1 MRSLYKSFISTD
13 TRQNKLK
20 TRTEGTTAILLRR
33 MMTLLLIMTV
43 GSMMNMAWG
52 DDIKYHIIN
61 NQGKEC
67 FRYVIKGNLSYES
80 KATAGF
86 DYKTELC
93 VHPWAR
99 SVVATNFRFYINRE
113 DAVADANGTLG
124 AYFNEGDVISEV
136 APGKTEFY
144 VRYSMKSAD
153 ELAAA
158 GFTYDPDG
166 NMTYLIQIRERNAKG
181 GKRRQV
187 YYDTADGRFE
197 FGNPGEKNKDIPSF
211 ESSESFKLQ
220 TDLEYRFRVKSG
232 DDPYNT
238 YFYNGAGEGQ
248 NANGVLTVSD
258 ISRNNDK
265 KAKEKVTYETKIDD
279 YDPETTASL
288 QTFFFVAANEHILQS
303 SWSEQYIGK
312 MFVVG
317 AVGGKEYWM
326 RDVGSENAT
335 GGVESY
341 VPYMLVANGSTG
353 TFKDPGFQ
361 LQCYQSW
368 RNYDYSNDNTSLAL
382 FTPYEN
388 THEVTYHIVNS
399 ATHKDAMTII
409 QRHGPHSPFNLSNR
423 DKLQRIGCTLSTDYY
438 SDRECTT
445 PASGLVS
452 TATDVYIPYTFNST
466 STEIDELEAANVVF
480 STLDNPTW
488 LSLTIR
494 ESGTKKLVYDANNNV
509 IQSNTNSTA
518 TPDATTLAQQT
529 AQFAFIGDPYS
540 FQVICKAADGKFAYV
555 NPETL
560 AYNNTANN
568 VCFTD
573 SPTDDQ
579 DKFAMVKGSN
589 DTSFQIFQRDKFA
602 LAFRAFWDARG
613 GGNQIRMYSRTA
625 TPEVHGDANLHATLT
640 PTYEYTYNI
649 VDNSG
654 RIAIK
659 YTVTQEVSR
668 RLDGE
673 HGHKAIPSAIY
684 SPYLEGET
692 LTFYTTFTEGTRDNL
707 SNPITVTPAS
717 NANIYVSYTNDK
729 LSTRRYLLDGT
740 KSYFM
745 QLGDKYVIYNSGVT
759 TQAGRPIIEG
769 EGSEGK
775 ELKIWTLRNSDP
787 YDVEVRNTG
796 EGNHKLL
803 DDTEIHFI
811 LMDGAGTAEGQ
822 VELLFANGG
831 DLSTPSN
838 SQSLDLNG
846 ENVRKYT
853 TTRGT
858 TNQQIIFYEA
868 VLKRTYRLLDK
879 QGKILLEYESQ
890 ELPNSGENLGVLAKW
905 VSPLVETYHYWARS
919 SFTLSGDTYTLKS
932 GESEITSPTGSTDGY
947 IYVTYDVADG
957 IITPVDP
964 TARIHKNGNATEDF
978 VRDYEN
984 SWGQIF
990 MIKFANGDEF
1000 YQEKSDALRD
1010 EKLKAIYPYANGDS
1024 GFNLYGDTKW
1034 NEDKAGGSSTRT
1046 RWSWYIVSE
1055 NNDPYHIKIT
1065 SWQSSHAR
1073 KLSGDDVNTTFYN
1086 YWRTYY
1092 NSTIGAVVTATITDD
1107 PQVLDDS
1114 KTGGS
1119 ADNTPTEYMLL
1130 GTTGSYKLVTTNG
1143 ITAAGVADHATYGK
1157 RRPVKDFLQYWKTYE
1172 TISRKGVTPE
1182 GGTALSYDV
1191 FQSQTENPYSF
1202 FSAENVTSHPVYKF
1216 DAWQNARPI
1225 TPSDP
1230 TKSNSKKYEYT
1241 FHYYQ
1246 KISLDEEFDLIEHS
1260 IDGILVLLDK
1270 HGWEIM
1276 RKPMAK
1282 TGDANKASRD
1292 AAIRQF
1298 DSPMVKTY
1306 HFWST
1311 TTKTTGYHKYTNW
1324 KDEEGS
1330 GSSLADYPEVIGT
1343 NGNISDLYVTYDVKP
1358 EYTELYSVT
1367 ATKDGKGNITA
1378 LTPTVATDKTFLI
1391 RQDSKLAYDNSGT
1404 LGADDNPANITKIDT
1419 GQSLDLG
1426 DNYYWYIAPNWDI
1439 DKEMGYQYATSAK
1452 TDGKEDEDVNNTSDG
1467 LHLPRTQLETEIAYY
1482 KTSRISFDPYNIQI
1496 YNKSASHY
1504 LTTNATYSQIDTY
1517 SAMAATFPNADPTA
1531 NTMALDGYHAVNTGV
1546 NNGIGHDAVN
1556 LHMTNQT
1563 YMAVSDANGNMRL
1576 MPRFDH
1582 YHAIENIAE
1591 LKLWD
1596 VVDQPVDDK
1605 AHGQTTLLLRPTIYT
1620 YYVIDNQGREA
1631 LRYTL
1636 MSSGSPKVPA
1646 IFQSPFAKDFT
1657 YYKDLTLTEGVYT
1670 EIANGTDISEKQITG
1685 SFADAELSGGNVYVR
1700 YSYNPDA
1707 DIDGLLKGTWYHAT
1721 LNDGSADQ
1729 DVKVTSSGIVK
1740 ETFTDDAAHR
1750 WRFMDSA
1757 GDDRD
1762 PYDVKLY
1769 NGTVSEGH
1777 HVAESDKRYIIMSHF
1792 SGTAYDGYA
1801 LMQAGNASTS
1811 VYKFLDGSSTPALTE
1826 QTNYTTAGTIDATK
1840 KLTLTPVLATNSIT
1854 YKIIT
1859 HSGKVALTEEN
1870 VAVSDESVLKLPEWM
1885 ETPLMESDAYIF
1897 YSAATKTDGKYTVKG
1912 YPTTSPKSLDGDV
1925 VYVRY
1930 DYEKSKKAVESFGMP
1945 DFDGLPYN
1953 YAPLDLTGEV
1963 AYTIG
1968 ISSNNYGRLW
1978 SVNTSTLGISEADVN
1993 VNTEMTRVARLWQ
2006 FTGGDPYEVTIKN
2019 PSYSTTEVLAGR
2031 VPTDGPAATNAKGE
2045 VIKPNTV
2052 YPLVKMMNPES
2063 PAEAEY
2069 TLYTFMVLKY
2079 NPKEVTA
2086 KIGNVE
2092 HSAGALKF
2100 YVTSNDHLYMAQSNS
2115 LAGGV
2120 YIYKDASSYKE
2131 RLAASGEPMN
2141 TVNNTMI
2148 IYSSFF
2154 YRPVLTYHVITNDGK
2169 EALKGYSQMA
2179 GTTVEMP
2186 QMYQSPLLNSSD
2198 FSYYTAATETAG
2210 TYTVTESTKMAA
2222 STAIADAA
2230 AKNAGDIYVRYTYSR
2245 ANSPFKIATNI
2256 DDAAEDGT
2264 QLLWDNEEGLDLS
2277 GDPSKPNQ
2285 GGTWYTIANFQSRWK
2300 DNEDHGNLF
2309 GIPTDYSDSD
2319 PKFEK
2324 AIVKTLANGRA
2335 PSNKRYLWK
2344 LMGNDP
2350 YAIKIY
2356 NADQGKYLSVAT
2368 SNRKMSLQDKEAAN
2382 YYQTFMLL
2390 EAHANDNEIGDY
2402 GRDDE
2407 GNYKYQLQRWTSLIA
2422 TGTQF
2427 FTPVT
2432 TNTNNKA
2439 SLSARDTWD
2448 FNNYNFSN
2456 YAIRMSSSEVVTRQI
2471 LNMTAG
2477 GTTSYC
2483 IEFVKAPVTR
2493 KYHFHAVNQATGT
2506 VTWQAVLE
2514 HDWLQPLVL
2523 DDNIARQFCKY
2534 EKRNTATTG
2543 DNVTGTGE
2551 FQTRTALEAE
2561 GQPNAQFYHDA
2572 DFTVRV
2578 KDDQVSGS
2586 SNQYDIYPEIA
2597 IESIYDIYFKYQI
2610 DNTATVHGL
2619 KLGDITSTTEQIA
2632 NDKAHYAETGRLDP
2646 VYYPAYN
2653 SGDNHGKWFFMVLDT
2668 DDAMSATGDEG
2679 SRTYTGNQYFLRR
2692 EDNGTVNWMNNAY
2705 TLHPKA
2711 EDNYKDW
2718 APSRVAEWYKKGD
2731 NDPYREGRWLWT
2743 FVGTDP
2749 YNMRIVNM
2757 ESVVGVNTNA
2767 EGVYSLA
2774 GADNCWTTV
2783 GKDTLSNNAVAYPVT
2798 IPTEEPTENQY
2809 WGLSYG
2815 YGSEQTFSL
2824 ISTAQTTKIDGRDV
2838 NQPLYWNMQ
2847 SRTIN
2852 RVTTQS
2858 LEAVGRSS
2866 DRSNAIQLIPYEPV
2880 KYQDINLVIKRE
2892 DHVKDYTDWKD
2903 DQDWSEK
2910 TEYEIKTDKA
2920 DQLKTYDSG
2929 ISLLYFTAAERT
2941 YVAGDKINLGTEFS
2955 LPVNVLRAF
2964 CKYTLYQDDYQTPY
2978 DKDIES
2984 TYYYTV
2990 TDGPY
2995 PTSVQAEDSH
3005 GDKIYDE
3012 DGKPV
3017 YTYVEAD
3024 GVTPASGAQSIYVKY
3039 VVTSD
3044 IFLKTAPTKTEVETM
3059 AQNNDHVYFMDF
3071 PTYDAKGN
3079 EITHHAFY
3087 DPEATTFMQTGDLSK
3102 NKDKNTGNWVPEK
3115 KSYSGS
3121 AYTSDTSDPYNAT
3134 QYRTADDRMVTT
3146 PEKLKWYFVGDPYK
3160 LQVFSTAGEWNGD
3173 KQAQLARFNTVETN
3187 FKFVSDCVHVRLPDY
3202 THIDNRENL
3211 IPTDEYGV
3219 SMPDKKFPNRN
3230 YNKPYLNDF
3239 YWECVPAASS
3249 EAGTFALRFKE
3260 DNDLL
3265 GYRNVYYY
3273 LGRDGKTM
3281 IYNHSEENPQQYH
3294 INLNYRAN
3302 NERYESG
3309 KYLGYHMANNDSTV
3323 IRLVQPV
3330 KVYITTNR
3338 AADSRYDEQTKVTV
3352 DEYSGYYGLN
3362 ETITGV
3368 PRHLQRKY
3376 VKYNDL
3382 THNGVTSGTH
3392 SLTIGNATSSEDCST
3407 HSSDVFVTGT
3417 KINPIFK
3424 FSVYYNV
3431 DDLTADGIH
3440 LFSSCETPSA
3450 PAPAELTWLDVL
3462 TGTNSW
3468 LYYDK
3473 TNVNGSGAENQTSRV
3488 SNYRRAMSNGKTG
3501 WNNSADGWTD
3511 GLKGLHW
3518 AFVGDPY
3525 DFTILNR
3532 RRYEDATINTEPM
3545 WFAAQKET
3553 INNYAGANDS
3563 IVWKALLVDDITDY
3577 TTNTASGTAALDNG
3591 DKNAHWSIQMAKTGD
3606 ENNCFIRTASLD
3618 QTAANAAGTN
3628 NSDTD
3633 NYWRLMAKQRSTDE
3647 FFLEPYSLEDH
3658 NRYTNNKGNLN
3669 WGNYVTNDMRYS
3681 QTMNGLGV
3689 YEQRLLIRTAVAED
3703 NDKADNDCFDAK
3715 VEIRTKDGTLRLSKD
3730 KLEIKYGLAPDML
3743 PYTLRRYG
3751 CEYTCYINYGSDDPE
3766 YPEIQ
3771 LTRLRDSN
3779 TPMDDAES
3787 VSTATT
3793 EYNALSKAITAAKAA
3808 GKNVTLTYVYTVTDE
3823 VAEYFTTASDALTED
3838 YTWTNGY
3845 FAWDQT
3851 YSGTNVEV
3859 EYYVDV
3865 FDHYVYDANGQIIDA
3880 VYIKERRTR
3889 VVSNPDQA
3897 YPTTAFLNTH
3907 TNQVNVFADES
3918 TQSKDDRQKWAL
3930 VGDPYEFTLK
3940 NYAQYLINSNATQF
3954 IDNNLLTQTTIQ
3966 VLAQPFAMGIDK
3978 DGNTFLSVIDGT
3990 SREITS
3996 NISFDFSTSSTKT
4009 TKKVGSG
4016 TNTNDPTGNTYDTD
4030 DVKPFKLASLLSY
4043 ADIVQYHLVIAHQ
4056 HSLDHTDELTTDQGN
4071 TLNEHLLEYLMYQG
4085 LQKNDKDMYV
4095 SLDGSGNPTGI
4106 KTGMDND
4113 IKDLL
4118 KKNASLRD
4126 FISYP
4131 VADYSVAR
4139 VGIGNHPQVPWYM
4152 KRQFC
4157 RYFLYQKDVMRSE
4170 IDKDSPSIE
4179 VADADWGSSTVE
4191 IDGVEYK
4198 VNPSSPNAVK
4208 VVYYNGKFYLY
4219 EKASD
4224 EIKNAGTTYDGLVQ
4238 RTFEQDGVVTKAFNI
4253 KWITIRDMSYWD
4265 KADAAGDGIVQVT
4278 SDDVAAWNPDGGT
4291 YEGDRKLVVDQ
4302 YRKKPKYYDEAAA
4315 LQGKVLDRLQECHY
4329 NRMVKIDVVYEVIP
4343 EAFQFAWRG
4352 RNTTAWY
4359 QMMTNNSADGLMNF
4373 TYSHGIGARQDR
4385 REHYTNNYLWAP
4397 EGDPYGFI
4405 LRSRYATINGNG
4417 WDNVAVTTKGALPKK
4432 DNYDTYSETAI
4443 LAENPQAYDAK
4454 YTDNTAFNDK
4464 RIIHVTTPTHGPS
4477 NAVYEMFTGDAGFT
4491 NSFLMHPTSAFIDTT
4506 DPNFTSYYMI
4516 HDTGSNISKLT
4527 NASARELQEDAD
4539 ANWTLRAT
4547 AEQLLPYFERAGY
4560 VGGINPA
4567 RATADFNYQD
4577 YYTILRNAVTNG
4589 TSVDF
4594 STLRDIQEKVY
4605 AGTFKTKGGTTLKY
4619 TDPRPGSGKTGA
4631 LAATELPLTFTSDN
4645 LVNMT
4650 DGYYRIVAFS
4660 QRPLDIDGKD
4670 LAGDKSNIQGIVGPR
4685 YISGYRFN
4693 SEKTDP
4699 DDTNNYG
4706 GRWLHFL
4713 ETDMSH
4719 STIHTYADLLAK
4731 ISEVDTQKGG
4741 TSDRDQISHPAMK
4754 GNIEILPADFDPSSI
4769 FKFTG
4774 TTAAN
4779 DYKVYNIGTQG
4790 LQLWARPGGTEGLT
4804 DAHKFG
4810 RTELVESA
4818 PSSAEEYSAEEPR
4831 GWSKQ
4836 FRLADIGGGAVTLS
4850 TFKQN
4855 TGNWDTDVVENL
4867 KTNYVCIDRNHR
4879 YRITCHENNEMVEIG
4894 EHHDTDG
4901 SVNGIQDTK
4910 WCLQPVGIHEEW
4922 PYNEMPL
4929 RVEVQKGGVKNRDL
4943 TGGDLTAESNK
4954 DTNYYGTL
4962 YVPFDTRLGN
4972 TTDAAF
4978 TLTKDPTEWGTTT
4991 TPNRVTMS
4999 SVSRLNE
5006 MGNPQFVPANWPVVI
5021 RSGNPG
5027 TASLK
5032 NQDDTDYATR
5042 HYVNMYIPNVTP
5054 TVISTAA
5061 SEIKLKGQY
5070 LEQTLTSTELGAEPD
5085 TKTIMVFGLP
5095 FKGGKSHTDSHDYN
5109 EDEQVGWFTNDNWA
5123 RESHSG
5129 YKAHTDSYA
5138 AATASPGTVAL
5149 DTQRSNKYVYHN
5161 KVYYVLNSSY
5171 SGSAPSKF
5179 NVAIFDDEGD
5189 WDEEDDKP
5197 IKESV
5202 GNKNVPWPCRVYDLQ
5217 GRRIAE
5223 HESPET
5229 LLINHPS
5236 LEPGVYIFGDRKVIV
5251 K

>member
-1 MRSLYKSFISTD
+1 MRTRTRKTNNERKLEQNMRSLYKSFISAD

-20 TRTEGTTAILLRR
+20 TRTKDIAATLLRR
-33 MMTLLLIMTV
+33 MMTLLLMMTV

-52 DDIKYHIIN
+52 DDIIYHIIN

-99 SVVATNFRFYINRE
+99 SVVATNFRFYVNRE
-113 DAVADANGTLG
+113 DAVADAAGTIG
-124 AYFNEGDVISEV
+124 SYFKEGDAISD
-136 APGKTEFY
+136 ANATEFY
-144 VRYSMKSAD
+144 VRYSMMSPD
-153 ELAAA
+153 ELTAA

-197 FGNPGEKNKDIPSF
+197 FGYPGEKNKDIPSF

-220 TDLEYRFRVKSG
+220 TDLQYRFRVKSG

-248 NANGVLTVSD
+248 NTNGVLTVSD

-279 YDPETTASL
+279 YDPETTTSL

-317 AVGGKEYWM
+317 AVGGKDYWM

-335 GGVESY
+335 GGVENY

-445 PASGLVS
+445 LASGLVS
-452 TATDVYIPYTFNST
+452 TATDVYIPYTF
-466 STEIDELEAANVVF
+466 DAATLRTATNVVF

-494 ESGTKKLVYDANNNV
+494 ESGTKKLVYDATNNV
-509 IQSNTNSTA
+509 IQSNTTSTA
-518 TPDATTLAQQT
+518 TPNATTLAQQT

-579 DKFAMVKGSN
+579 DKFAMVQGS
-589 DTSFQIFQRDKFA
+589 TTSSFQIFQRDKFA

-707 SNPITVTPAS
+707 SNPITATPTS
-717 NANIYVSYTNDK
+717 NANIYVSYTQGL
-729 LSTRRYLLDGT
+729 LSTRPYPLDDS

-745 QLGDKYVIYNSGVT
+745 QLGDKYVIYSSGVA
-759 TQAGRPIIEG
+759 TQDTRPSVEDAD
-769 EGSEGK
+769 K
-775 ELKIWTLRNSDP
+775 DNKIWTVSNRDP
-787 YDVEVRNTG
+787 YDVRVTNSTNSRSLYDNLECHLIIMSSTA
-796 EGNHKLL
+796 
-803 DDTEIHFI
+803 DSP
-811 LMDGAGTAEGQ
+811 AEGQ
-822 VELLFANGG
+822 VVLLLANQD
-831 DLSTPSN
+831 DLATPSN
-838 SQSLDLNG
+838 AWSIALS
-846 ENVRKYT
+846 
-853 TTRGT
+853 GT
-858 TNQQIIFYEA
+858 DVVKANTNRSAAVQQVIFIEA
-868 VLKRTYRLLDK
+868 VLERTYRLIDK
-879 QGKILLEYESQ
+879 RGKILLEYSSND
-890 ELPNSGENLGVLAKW
+890 LGSDKDKLGVPAKW
-905 VSPLVETYHYWARS
+905 RSPLIKYKPVTSSSDYVKDSNGEYSGYKYWVRS
-919 SFTLSGDTYTLKS
+919 NFNISGDTYTLKTEQTPIN
-932 GESEITSPTGSTDGY
+932 GPAQSTDSY
-947 IYVTYDVADG
+947 IYVTYEVDDSRVQLSV
-957 IITPVDP
+957 VDP
-964 TARIHKNGNATEDF
+964 TKKTHRNGDVSEPF
-978 VRDYEN
+978 VRTPEEFGKMY
-984 SWGQIF
+984 
-990 MIKFANGDEF
+990 MLKFYNGEEFKMERSDAVVSTTEKAVYPYTNGDAGLFVYSEERWGE
-1000 YQEKSDALRD
+1000 QK
-1010 EKLKAIYPYANGDS
+1010 
-1024 GFNLYGDTKW
+1024 
-1034 NEDKAGGSSTRT
+1034 NEGASTRT
-1046 RWSWYIVSE
+1046 RWAWYFASPT
-1055 NNDPYHIKIT
+1055 NDPYHVTVT
-1065 SWQSSHAR
+1065 SWQSTHNR
-1073 KLSGDDVNTTFYN
+1073 KLDGDNVNTNFYN
-1086 YWRTYY
+1086 YLRTYY
-1092 NSTIGAVVTATITDD
+1092 NTTLSQVVTGSTTDD
-1107 PQVLDDS
+1107 PRALSTIPV
-1114 KTGGS
+1114 
-1119 ADNTPTEYMLL
+1119 TEYMIL
-1130 GTTGSYKLVTTNG
+1130 GTTSNYQLLTVNAIYDGSTTE
-1143 ITAAGVADHATYGK
+1143 
-1157 RRPVKDFLQYWKTYE
+1157 RRYVKNFEHYWKNNPTINNLLEAGGKSKITTPETYE
-1172 TISRKGVTPE
+1172 ESIELSADQKAVLTARGWHEYSAWANAAPWKSWISDDDNNGKSGKQYRNKKHWYQTINMDTDGDGV
-1182 GGTALSYDV
+1182 GT
-1191 FQSQTENPYSF
+1191 
-1202 FSAENVTSHPVYKF
+1202 F
-1216 DAWQNARPI
+1216 DI
-1225 TPSDP
+1225 V
-1230 TKSNSKKYEYT
+1230 
-1241 FHYYQ
+1241 
-1246 KISLDEEFDLIEHS
+1246 EHS
-1260 IDGILVLLDK
+1260 IDGVLILLDQ
-1270 HGWEIM
+1270 HGWEIV
-1276 RKPMAK
+1276 RKPMTK
-1282 TGDANKASRD
+1282 TSDPEKAEND
-1292 AAIRQF
+1292 KKIQAY
-1298 DSPMVKTY
+1298 DSPMVKQYYFYKIT
-1306 HFWST
+1306 SDQEQ
-1311 TTKTTGYHKYTNW
+1311 KVKGYHKYILRADD
-1324 KDEEGS
+1324 KQGS
-1330 GSSLADYPEVIGT
+1330 GTSLTDYPEVLNT
-1343 NGNISDLYVTYDVKP
+1343 NNNLIDLYVTYDVKD
-1358 EYTELYSVT
+1358 EYKNAYQG
-1367 ATKDGKGNITA
+1367 ADKDH
-1378 LTPTVATDKTFLI
+1378 ATDEGTVQYPFLI
-1391 RQDSKLAYDNSGT
+1391 RQDGNLAQATSATTLSSVTVESKGIDTGSPTGIDVDTNADLYWYLKPNFIIDEEMGYKYKGDPQEAEEAKTKEEMEKEYINSGT
-1404 LGADDNPANITKIDT
+1404 T
-1419 GQSLDLG
+1419 
-1426 DNYYWYIAPNWDI
+1426 
-1439 DKEMGYQYATSAK
+1439 
-1452 TDGKEDEDVNNTSDG
+1452 
-1467 LHLPRTQLETEIAYY
+1467 HL
-1482 KTSRISFDPYNIQI
+1482 SNGFDPYNIQI
-1496 YNKSASHY
+1496 YNKQY
-1504 LTTNATYSQIDTY
+1504 TNGYFTTNATHAEHDGAGGWQTTDASKTVSLTTKASLPATNGTTY
-1517 SAMAATFPNADPTA
+1517 DSKPI
-1531 NTMALDGYHAVNTGV
+1531 Y
-1546 NNGIGHDAVN
+1546 
-1556 LHMTNQT
+1556 MTNQT
-1563 YMAVSDANGNMRL
+1563 FMAVQDANGNMRL

-1582 YHAIENIAE
+1582 YHAIEDFTT
-1591 LKLWD
+1591 LKDLAGK
-1596 VVDQPVDDK
+1596 QPESDK
-1605 AHGQTTLLLRPTIYT
+1605 SHGQSTWLLRPTVYT
-1620 YYVIDNQGREA
+1620 YKVIDNLGREA
-1631 LRYTL
+1631 LQYKSL
-1636 MSSGSPKVPA
+1636 SSGSPLIPA
-1646 IFQSPFAKDFT
+1646 IFKSPLAKDFKF
-1657 YYKDLTLTEGVYT
+1657 YATLLDENEDGSYELNTLNNE
-1670 EIANGTDISEKQITG
+1670 ITG
-1685 SFADAELSGGNVYVR
+1685 SFADATGITENTVYVR

-1707 DIDGLLKGTWYHAT
+1707 DIDGLLKGTWYNAK
-1721 LNDGSADQ
+1721 LNGS
-1729 DVKVTSSGIVK
+1729 DVKVTTEGVK
-1740 ETFTDDAAHR
+1740 VKASDSDDLY
-1750 WRFMDSA
+1750 WRFMESA
-1757 GDDRD
+1757 GDDSD
-1762 PYDVKLY
+1762 PYAVTLW
-1769 NGTVSEGH
+1769 NGTP
-1777 HVAESDKRYIIMSHF
+1777 AKESDKLYIIMHHF
-1792 SGTAYDGYA
+1792 DGTNTADYA
-1801 LMQAGNASTS
+1801 LMQAGTGNTTYS
-1811 VYKFLDGSSTPALTE
+1811 FLDYNSGTPTITTQSNYSSDGIIANA
-1826 QTNYTTAGTIDATK
+1826 Q
-1840 KLTLTPVLATNSIT
+1840 KLTLTPVLKTTSLT

-1859 HSGKVALTEEN
+1859 HSGKVALTETGVE
-1870 VAVSDESVLKLPEWM
+1870 VDDELTLPEWM

-1897 YSAATKTDGKYTVKG
+1897 YSAATLTDGKYTVKG

-2019 PSYSTTEVLAGR
+2019 PSYSTTEVLSGR

-2052 YPLVKMMNPES
+2052 YPLVKMMNPKS

-2069 TLYTFMVLKY
+2069 TLNTFMVLKY
-2079 NPKEVTA
+2079 NPNEETA
-2086 KIGNVE
+2086 KILNVE

-2100 YVTSNDHLYMAQSNS
+2100 YVTGNDQLYMAQSNS

-2198 FSYYTAATETAG
+2198 FSYYTAATKTDG
-2210 TYTVTESTKMAA
+2210 IYTVTESTKMAA

-2256 DDAAEDGT
+2256 DDVAEDGT

-2277 GDPSKPNQ
+2277 GDTSKPNQ
-2285 GGTWYTIANFQSRWK
+2285 GGTWYTIANFQSRWR

-2309 GIPTDYSDSD
+2309 GTYSDT
-2319 PKFEK
+2319 KFEK
-2324 AIVKTLANGRA
+2324 TTVLGLANGRA
-2335 PSNKRYLWK
+2335 PSNKKYLWK

-2350 YAIKIY
+2350 YAIRIY
-2356 NADQGKYLSVAT
+2356 NADRNKYLSVAT
-2368 SNRKMSLQDKEAAN
+2368 SDRKMSLQDKEAAN

-2390 EAHANDNEIGDY
+2390 EAHANDNEIGDL

-2432 TNTNNKA
+2432 TNTIKENA

-2483 IEFVKAPVTR
+2483 LEFVKAPVTR

-2506 VTWQAVLE
+2506 VTWDAVLE

-2534 EKRNTATTG
+2534 EKRNTAAAG

-2551 FQTRTALEAE
+2551 FQTRATLEAE

-2610 DNTATVHGL
+2610 DNTTEVHGL

-2632 NDKAHYAETGRLDP
+2632 SDKAHYAETGRLDP
-2646 VYYPAYN
+2646 AYYPAYN
-2653 SGDNHGKWFFMVLDT
+2653 SGDAHGKWFFMVLDT
-2668 DDAMSATGDEG
+2668 DDEMSATGDEG

-2783 GKDTLSNNAVAYPVT
+2783 GKTTLSNNAVAYPVT

-2824 ISTAQTTKIDGRDV
+2824 ISTAQTTEIDGRTV

-2866 DRSNAIQLIPYEPV
+2866 DRSNAIQLLPYVPV
-2880 KYQDINLVIKRE
+2880 KYQDINLVIKRD
-2892 DHVKDYTDWKD
+2892 DHVVAYNAWKAG
-2903 DQDWSEK
+2903 K
-2910 TEYEIKTDKA
+2910 TEDEKRA
-2920 DQLKTYDSG
+2920 QLKTYDSG

-2941 YVAGDKINLGTEFS
+2941 YVFGDKIDLRTQSS
-2955 LPVNVLRAF
+2955 LPINVRRAF
-2964 CKYTLYQDDYQTPY
+2964 CKYTLYKDDYETEINEE
-2978 DKDIES
+2978 DED
-2984 TYYYTV
+2984 TYYYIV
-2990 TDGPY
+2990 KDGPY
-2995 PTSVQAEDSH
+2995 PTSTQAEDSH
-3005 GDKIYDE
+3005 GNKIYDE

-3044 IFLKTAPTKTEVETM
+3044 IFLKTAPKKEQVEEM

-3115 KSYSGS
+3115 KSYKGS
-3121 AYTSDTSDPYNAT
+3121 AYTSDKSDPYNAT

-3160 LQVFSTAGEWNGD
+3160 LQVFSTAGEWNTATMTDTKGHEWD
-3173 KQAQLARFNTVETN
+3173 RDTKAAQLARFNTVETN
-3187 FKFVSDCVHVRLPDY
+3187 FKFVSDCVHMRLPEY

-3281 IYNHSEENPQQYH
+3281 VYNSSEENPEKYH

-3309 KYLGYHMANNDSTV
+3309 AYLGYHRANNDSTV

-3338 AADSRYDEQTKVTV
+3338 AADTRYDEQPNVTV

-3563 IVWKALLVDDITDY
+3563 IVWKALLVDDIRDY
-3577 TTNTASGTAALDNG
+3577 TTNTASGTAALDN

-3618 QTAANAAGTN
+3618 KTEAGTDD
-3628 NSDTD
+3628 SDTD
-3633 NYWRLMAKQRSTDE
+3633 NYWRLMAKQRGTDE
-3647 FFLEPYSLEDH
+3647 FFLDPYSLEDH

-3715 VEIRTKDGTLRLSKD
+3715 VEIRTKDGTLRISKD

-3751 CEYTCYINYGSDDPE
+3751 CEYTCYINYNEATKTGDL
-3766 YPEIQ
+3766 

-3793 EYNALSKAITAAKAA
+3793 EYDALSAAITAAKAA
-3808 GKNVTLTYVYTVTDE
+3808 GENVTLTYIYTVADS
-3823 VAEYFTTASDALTED
+3823 VSQFFTTASDALTED

-4219 EKASD
+4219 EKASN

-4238 RTFEQDGVVTKAFNI
+4238 RTFEQNGVVTKAFNI

-4432 DNYDTYSETAI
+4432 DNYDTYSETTI

-4539 ANWTLRAT
+4539 ANWTLRVT

-4605 AGTFKTKGGTTLKY
+4605 AGTFKDNAGNIVAEGSA
-4619 TDPRPGSGKTGA
+4619 RPDQS
-4631 LAATELPLTFTSDN
+4631 LLPMTFEPTN
-4645 LVNMT
+4645 LVNMKP
-4650 DGYYRIVAFS
+4650 GYYRIRAFS
-4660 QRPLDIDGKD
+4660 QRPLDIDGNDMSGTGFK
-4670 LAGDKSNIQGIVGPR
+4670 GVTGPR
-4685 YISGYRFN
+4685 YISGYRFK
-4693 SEKTDP
+4693 SEMEDNP
-4699 DDTNNYG
+4699 SLPAQG
-4706 GRWLHFL
+4706 GRWLHFF
-4713 ETDMSH
+4713 ETDMEH
-4719 STIHTYADLLAK
+4719 SDIHTYADLKAK
-4731 ISEVDTQKGG
+4731 ISAVNTAVESSDKTAEEK
-4741 TSDRDQISHPAMK
+4741 TALKDRDEFDHKAMA

-4769 FKFTG
+4769 FYFTEVSAENNQSQNY
-4774 TTAAN
+4774 TR
-4779 DYKVYNIGTQG
+4779 YNISTQG
-4790 LQLWARPGGTEGLT
+4790 LQLRARPGGIQA
-4804 DAHKFG
+4804 DAGTIDADCGH
-4810 RTELVESA
+4810 TELVDA
-4818 PSSAEEYSAEEPR
+4818 GDDLKTNYDNR
-4831 GWSKQ
+4831 
-4836 FRLADIGGGAVTLS
+4836 FRLSDVGGAAVTL
-4850 TFKQN
+4850 N
-4855 TGNWDTDVVENL
+4855 TIETLVGTDGKTWDQVVGDNL
-4867 KTNYVCIDRNHR
+4867 KTNYVCIDGHHR

-4910 WCLQPVGIHEEW
+4910 WCLQPVGIHEDW

-4943 TGGDLTAESNK
+4943 TGDDLTAESNK

-4978 TLTKDPTEWGTTT
+4978 TLTKDPDPTSWGTTDD
-4991 TPNRVTMS
+4991 PNKVTMS

-5006 MGNPQFVPANWPVVI
+5006 MGNPQFIPAAWPVVI
-5021 RSGNPG
+5021 RSGNSKSV
-5027 TASLK
+5027 TLV
-5032 NQDDTDYATR
+5032 NQGHTEGSPNVYATKS
-5042 HYVNMYIPNVTP
+5042 YVNLYIPNVTP

-5070 LEQTLTSTELGAEPD
+5070 LEQTLTSTELGADPA

-5095 FKGGKSHTDSHDYN
+5095 FVGLGSHSSHEYDTSN
-5109 EDEQVGWFTNDNWA
+5109 QVGWFTNDNWA
-5123 RESHSG
+5123 REDASG
-5129 YKAHTDSYA
+5129 YKAHTGSYPS
-5138 AATASPGTVAL
+5138 TATVA
-5149 DTQRSNKYVYHN
+5149 DHSQRSNKYVYHN
-5161 KVYYVLNSSY
+5161 KVYYVLNSTY

-5179 NVAIFDDEGD
+5179 NVAIFDDEGN

-5202 GNKNVPWPCRVYDLQ
+5202 GNKNTPWPCRVYDLQ

>member
-1 MRSLYKSFISTD
+1 MTMKVTTDRDMKVIRHNGTKKRSKNEDEKIAHSGNMN
-13 TRQNKLK
+13 NKMKILRRHI
-20 TRTEGTTAILLRR
+20 TILL
-33 MMTLLLIMTV
+33 LLLL
-43 GSMMNMAWG
+43 GCLFSKALAA
-52 DDIKYHIIN
+52 DDIIYHIIN

-113 DAVADANGTLG
+113 DAVADANGTPG
-124 AYFNEGDVISEV
+124 AYFSEGDVISEV
-136 APGKTEFY
+136 APGETEFY

-220 TDLEYRFRVKSG
+220 TGLQYRFRVKSG

-265 KAKEKVTYETKIDD
+265 KAKEKVTYETKISG
-279 YDPETTASL
+279 YDPETTTTL

-317 AVGGKEYWM
+317 AVGGKDYWM
-326 RDVGSENAT
+326 RDVGSENAA
-335 GGVESY
+335 GGVENY
-341 VPYMLVANGSTG
+341 VPYMLCANGNLGNFS
-353 TFKDPGFQ
+353 DPGFQ

-368 RNYDYSNDNTSLAL
+368 RNHDYNNDNTSLAL

-388 THEVTYHIVNS
+388 THLVTYHIVNS
-399 ATHKDAMTII
+399 ETHKDAMTII

-423 DKLQRIGCTLSTDYY
+423 DKLQRIGCTLSTYYY

-445 PASGLVS
+445 LASGLVG
-452 TATDVYIPYTFNST
+452 TATDVYIPYTF
-466 STEIDELEAANVVF
+466 DAATLRTATNVVF

-494 ESGTKKLVYDANNNV
+494 ESDTKKLVYDGTNNV
-509 IQSNTNSTA
+509 IQSSA
-518 TPDATTLAQQT
+518 KSPITPDATTLATQE

-625 TPEVHGDANLHATLT
+625 APEVHADANLHATLT

-659 YTVTQEVSR
+659 YTIEQEVAH

-673 HGHKAIPSAIY
+673 HGHKAIPEAIY

-692 LTFYTTFTEGTRDNL
+692 LTFYTTFTPNDLKSLSGAIEQLPVGGTVGVGSPL
-707 SNPITVTPAS
+707 
-717 NANIYVSYTNDK
+717 NIYVRYTQGL
-729 LSTRRYLLDGT
+729 LSTRPYPLDDS

-745 QLGDKYVIYNSGVT
+745 QLGDKYVIYSSGVA
-759 TQAGRPIIEG
+759 TQDTRPSVEDAD
-769 EGSEGK
+769 K
-775 ELKIWTLRNSDP
+775 DNKIWTVSNRDP
-787 YDVEVRNTG
+787 YDVRVTNSTNSRSLYDNSECHLIIMSSTA
-796 EGNHKLL
+796 
-803 DDTEIHFI
+803 DSP
-811 LMDGAGTAEGQ
+811 AEGQ
-822 VELLFANGG
+822 VVLLLANQD
-831 DLSTPSN
+831 DLATPSN
-838 SQSLDLNG
+838 AQSIALSGN
-846 ENVRKYT
+846 NVAKGQTDRSAA
-853 TTRGT
+853 G
-858 TNQQIIFYEA
+858 QQVIFSEA
-868 VLKRTYRLLDK
+868 VLKRTYRLIDK
-879 QGKILLEYESQ
+879 QGKILLEYSSND
-890 ELPNSGENLGVLAKW
+890 LGSDKDKLGVPAEW
-905 VSPLVETYHYWARS
+905 RSPLIKYKPVTTSSDYVKDSNGEYSGYKYWKRDN
-919 SFTLSGDTYTLKS
+919 FNISGNTYTLKTKTEQTPIN
-932 GESEITSPTGSTDGY
+932 GPAQSTDGY
-947 IYVTYDVADG
+947 IYVTYDAISNTADENY
-957 IITPVDP
+957 VDMNP
-964 TARIHKNGNATEDF
+964 AFKDIDERVERSATSSNLDRDATKLGQLYMLKFTSSADYYLENTGDRVDTKKTASGTS
-978 VRDYEN
+978 VYPYT
-984 SWGQIF
+984 
-990 MIKFANGDEF
+990 NGDGPIYIRNQKQWE
-1000 YQEKSDALRD
+1000 SDS
-1010 EKLKAIYPYANGDS
+1010 E
-1024 GFNLYGDTKW
+1024 
-1034 NEDKAGGSSTRT
+1034 GGISTRT
-1046 RWSWYIVSE
+1046 RWPWYILSP
-1055 NNDPYHIKIT
+1055 NNDPYHVMVT
-1065 SWQSSHAR
+1065 SWQSAHSRSDNLTSYYSYLH
-1073 KLSGDDVNTTFYN
+1073 
-1086 YWRTYY
+1086 TYY
-1092 NSTIGAVVTATITDD
+1092 NDEINQVVTGNITDD
-1107 PQVLDDS
+1107 PRTIDEE
-1114 KTGGS
+1114 G
-1119 ADNTPTEYMLL
+1119 NRIMPTEYMLL
-1130 GTTGSYKLVTTNG
+1130 GTTGSYRLVTSEEIGSDGSGYASTNHQKVTSFEQYWRNNPTVHRTLG
-1143 ITAAGVADHATYGK
+1143 LDDGSGPITAAQEETLRSTYGWHK
-1157 RRPVKDFLQYWKTYE
+1157 YKAWVNAAAW
-1172 TISRKGVTPE
+1172 S
-1182 GGTALSYDV
+1182 GGTSSSNKSYAYDDHWFMTV
-1191 FQSQTENPYSF
+1191 NVGDGTFNLVKTEI
-1202 FSAENVTSHPVYKF
+1202 
-1216 DAWQNARPI
+1216 DAV
-1225 TPSDP
+1225 
-1230 TKSNSKKYEYT
+1230 
-1241 FHYYQ
+1241 
-1246 KISLDEEFDLIEHS
+1246 
-1260 IDGILVLLDK
+1260 LVLVDN

-1276 RKPMAK
+1276 RHPISKHSETARYEDTK
-1282 TGDANKASRD
+1282 NFLRKW
-1292 AAIRQF
+1292 
-1298 DSPMVKTY
+1298 DSPMVKEYKFYATRNVT
-1306 HFWST
+1306 H
-1311 TTKTTGYHKYTNW
+1311 KVNGYHKYNIW
-1324 KDEEGS
+1324 DNYASSDGKWLRSAELEGK
-1330 GSSLADYPEVIGT
+1330 GASLADYPEKFSG
-1343 NGNISDLYVTYDVKP
+1343 SALYDLYVTYEVKS
-1358 EYTELYSVT
+1358 EYAKAYTEAT
-1367 ATKDGKGNITA
+1367 ATEG
-1378 LTPTVATDKTFLI
+1378 TVKYPFLI
-1391 RQDSKLAYDNSGT
+1391 RQNGNLAQATNATT
-1404 LGADDNPANITKIDT
+1404 LGSVPAADKGIDTDNPTGIDETTNADLYWFLKPNFEIDT
-1419 GQSLDLG
+1419 
-1426 DNYYWYIAPNWDI
+1426 
-1439 DKEMGYQYATSAK
+1439 EMGYVYDVRENASDPTSHLYTK
-1452 TDGKEDEDVNNTSDG
+1452 DETNTRYHTEGKSG
-1467 LHLPRTQLETEIAYY
+1467 
-1482 KTSRISFDPYNIQI
+1482 FDPYNIQI
-1496 YNKSASHY
+1496 YNKKYPAGFF
-1504 LTTNATYSQIDTY
+1504 TTNATAAAIENGQYMKTTTPEGNGTVSLSAKIDLSGYVNSSTGYWDEDYTGNPEKFRSQVTTY
-1517 SAMAATFPNADPTA
+1517 DSKV
-1531 NTMALDGYHAVNTGV
+1531 LK
-1546 NNGIGHDAVN
+1546 I
-1556 LHMTNQT
+1556 TNQT
-1563 YMAVSDANGNMRL
+1563 FMAVQDANGNMRL
-1576 MPRFDH
+1576 MPRFGQNQV
-1582 YHAIENIAE
+1582 IENFTTLTVQAAAKPE
-1591 LKLWD
+1591 S
-1596 VVDQPVDDK
+1596 DK
-1605 AHGQTTLLLRPTIYT
+1605 QHGQSTWLLRPTVYT
-1620 YYVIDNQGREA
+1620 YKVIDNLGREA
-1631 LRYTL
+1631 LQYKSL
-1636 MSSGSPKVPA
+1636 SSGSPLIPA
-1646 IFQSPFAKDFT
+1646 IFKSPLAKDFKFYAT
-1657 YYKDLTLTEGVYT
+1657 YTTPGTVSSLTNE
-1670 EIANGTDISEKQITG
+1670 ITG
-1685 SFADAELSGGNVYVR
+1685 SFADATGLTGNTVYVR
-1700 YSYNPDA
+1700 YSYDPDS
-1707 DIDGLLKGTWYHAT
+1707 DTDELLQGMWYNAK
-1721 LNDGSADQ
+1721 LNGS
-1729 DVKVTSSGIVK
+1729 DVKVTTEGVK
-1740 ETFTDDAAHR
+1740 VKASDSDDLY
-1750 WRFMDSA
+1750 WRFMESA
-1757 GDDRD
+1757 GDDSD
-1762 PYDVKLY
+1762 PYAVTLW
-1769 NGTVSEGH
+1769 NGTP
-1777 HVAESDKRYIIMSHF
+1777 AKESDKRYIIMHHF
-1792 SGTAYDGYA
+1792 DGTNTADYA
-1801 LMQAGNASTS
+1801 LMQAGTGNTTYS
-1811 VYKFLDGSSTPALTE
+1811 FLDYNSGTPTITTQSNYSSDGIIANA
-1826 QTNYTTAGTIDATK
+1826 Q
-1840 KLTLTPVLATNSIT
+1840 KLTLTPVLKTNSVT

-1859 HSGKVALTEEN
+1859 HSGKMALTEEN

-1897 YSAATKTDGKYTVKG
+1897 YSAATLTDGKYTVKG
-1912 YPTTSPKSLDGDV
+1912 YPTTSPKSLDGNV

-1945 DFDGLPYN
+1945 DLNGLPYN
-1953 YAPLDLTGEV
+1953 YSPLDLTGNV
-1963 AYTIG
+1963 KYTIG
-1968 ISSNNYGRLW
+1968 ITSNDNGRIW
-1978 SVNTSTLGISEADVN
+1978 NVNTSTLGITEADVA
-1993 VNTEMTRVARLWQ
+1993 VNTNMTRVARLWQ
-2006 FTGGDPYEVTIKN
+2006 FTGDDPYEVTIKN
-2019 PSYSTTEVLAGR
+2019 PSYSNTAVLAGKM
-2031 VPTDGPAATNAKGE
+2031 PNSSASDNAT
-2045 VIKPNTV
+2045 PNDK
-2052 YPLVKMMNPES
+2052 YPLVQM
-2063 PAEAEY
+2063 AEPNDGTY
-2069 TLYTFMVLKY
+2069 TLNTFMVLKY
-2079 NPKEVTA
+2079 NPKEISGKVA
-2086 KIGNVE
+2086 NVD
-2092 HSAGALKF
+2092 HYPGTLKF
-2100 YVTSNDHLYMAQSNS
+2100 YVTGKDHLYMAQSNS

-2131 RLAASGEPMN
+2131 RLDASGEPIN
-2141 TVNNTMI
+2141 PKNGTMI

-2169 EALKGYSQMA
+2169 EALTGYSQMA
-2179 GTTVEMP
+2179 GTTVELP

-2198 FSYYTAATETAG
+2198 FSYYTAATETDG
-2210 TYTVTESTKMAA
+2210 IYTVTESTKMAA

-2230 AKNAGDIYVRYTYSR
+2230 AKNAGNIYVRYTYSR

-2277 GDPSKPNQ
+2277 GDTSKPNQ

-2309 GIPTDYSDSD
+2309 GIPTDYSDGD

-2350 YAIKIY
+2350 YAIRIY
-2356 NADQGKYLSVAT
+2356 NADRNKYLSVAT
-2368 SNRKMSLQDKEAAN
+2368 SDRKMSLQDKEAAN

-2407 GNYKYQLQRWTSLIA
+2407 GNYRYQLQRWTSLIA

-2471 LNMTAG
+2471 LNMGGG
-2477 GTTSYC
+2477 GTTQYC

-2506 VTWQAVLE
+2506 VTWDAVLE

-2534 EKRNTATTG
+2534 EKRKTAATG
-2543 DNVTGTGE
+2543 DNVTGTDD
-2551 FQTRTALEAE
+2551 FQTRAALEAE

-2578 KDDQVSGS
+2578 KDAGT
-2586 SNQYDIYPEIA
+2586 NTYDVYPEIGL
-2597 IESIYDIYFKYQI
+2597 EDIYNIYFKYQI
-2610 DNTATVHGL
+2610 DNTTEVHGL

-2646 VYYPAYN
+2646 AYYPAYN
-2653 SGDNHGKWFFMVLDT
+2653 SGDAHGKWFFMVLDT
-2668 DDAMSATGDEG
+2668 DDEMSATGDEG

-2783 GKDTLSNNAVAYPVT
+2783 GKTTLSNNAVAYPVT

-2824 ISTAQTTKIDGRDV
+2824 ISTAQTTKIDGWDV

-2880 KYQDINLVIKRE
+2880 KYQDINLVIKR
-2892 DHVKDYTDWKD
+2892 DDDVDAYKKWKAK
-2903 DQDWSEK
+2903 QNWEGK
-2910 TEYEIKTDKA
+2910 TEYEIKNAKA
-2920 DQLKTYDSG
+2920 TQLKTYDSG

-2941 YVAGDKINLGTEFS
+2941 YVADDEIDLSTEFS
-2955 LPVNVLRAF
+2955 LPINVRRAF
-2964 CKYTLYQDDYQTPY
+2964 CTYTLYSDDYVTPNG
-2978 DKDIES
+2978 
-2984 TYYYTV
+2984 TYTV
-2990 TDGPY
+2990 QDGPY
-2995 PTSVQAEDSH
+2995 PTTTQATE
-3005 GDKIYDE
+3005 GGQLVYDE

-3024 GVTPASGAQSIYVKY
+3024 GTTPAAGAQSIYVEY

-3044 IFLKTAPTKTEVETM
+3044 IFLKTAPKKTEVETM
-3059 AQNNDHVYFMDF
+3059 VQNNDHVYFMDF

-3115 KSYSGS
+3115 KSYKGS
-3121 AYTSDTSDPYNAT
+3121 DYTSDTSDPYNTT

-3146 PEKLKWYFVGDPYK
+3146 PDKLKWYFVGDPYK
-3160 LQVFSTAGEWNGD
+3160 LQVFNTAGEWNTATMTDTKGHKWYRD
-3173 KQAQLARFNTVETN
+3173 TKAAQLARFNTVETN
-3187 FKFVSDCVHVRLPDY
+3187 FKFVSDCVHMRMPEY

-3211 IPTDEYGV
+3211 IPTDESGV
-3219 SMPDKKFPNRN
+3219 AMPEKAFPNRN
-3230 YNKPYLNDF
+3230 RNKPYLNDF

-3294 INLNYRAN
+3294 INLNYRPN

-3309 KYLGYHMANNDSTV
+3309 EYLGYHKANNDSTI

-3338 AADSRYDEQTKVTV
+3338 AADSRYDEQPNVTV

-3376 VKYNDL
+3376 VNYNDL

-3392 SLTIGNATSSEDCST
+3392 SLKIGNATSSEDCST
-3407 HSSDVFVTGT
+3407 HSSNVFVTGT

-3473 TNVNGSGAENQTSRV
+3473 TNVDGGSPAVENQKSRV
-3488 SNYRRAMSNGKTG
+3488 SNYRRAMSDGKTG

-3532 RRYEDATINTEPM
+3532 RRYEDAGSLNATDEPM
-3545 WFAAQKET
+3545 WFAAQKER

-3563 IVWKALLVDDITDY
+3563 IVWKALLVDNIGAY
-3577 TTNTASGTAALDNG
+3577 TTNTASGTAALGKDG
-3591 DKNAHWSIQMAKTGD
+3591 INAHWSIQMAKTGD
-3606 ENNCFIRTASLD
+3606 ENNCFIRTASLLNQSVID
-3618 QTAANAAGTN
+3618 GGGDRDIQ
-3628 NSDTD
+3628 TD
-3633 NYWRLMAKQRSTDE
+3633 NYWRLMAKQRGTDE
-3647 FFLEPYSLEDH
+3647 FFLDPYSLEDH

-3730 KLEIKYGLAPDML
+3730 KLEIKYGLSPDML

-3751 CEYTCYINYGSDDPE
+3751 CEYVCYVDYESPANPGTL
-3766 YPEIQ
+3766 
-3771 LTRLRDSN
+3771 LTRLRDSA

-3787 VSTATT
+3787 VTTATS
-3793 EYNALSKAITAAKAA
+3793 EYTALSTAITAAKAA
-3808 GKNVTLTYVYTVTDE
+3808 GKNVTLTYIYTVTDE

-3897 YPTTAFLNTH
+3897 YPTTAFINTH
-3907 TNQVNVFADES
+3907 TSQVNVFADES

-3940 NYAQYLINSNATQF
+3940 NYAQYLINGNATQL
-3954 IDNNLLTQTTIQ
+3954 IDNGLLTQTTIQ
-3966 VLAQPFAMGIDK
+3966 ALAQPFAMSIDK
-3978 DGNTFLSVIDGT
+3978 DGNTYLSVIDGT
-3990 SREITS
+3990 SREVTS

-4016 TNTNDPTGNTYDTD
+4016 TNTNDPTGNTYDVSN
-4030 DVKPFKLASLLSY
+4030 VKPFKLTSLLSY

-4056 HSLDHTDELTTDQGN
+4056 HSLDPSETYLDLSKADDYSDIETALGGDATKTQN
-4071 TLNEHLLEYLMYQG
+4071 RATFKEHLLEYLMYQG
-4085 LQKNDKDMYV
+4085 IQKGTKDKYV
-4095 SLDGSGNPTGI
+4095 SLDGGGNPTGI

-4179 VADADWGSSTVE
+4179 EADADWGSSTVE

-4198 VNPSSPNAVK
+4198 VNPSSPNAVT
-4208 VVYYNGKFYLY
+4208 VVYYNGRFYLPGK
-4219 EKASD
+4219 EPGK
-4224 EIKNAGTTYDGLVQ
+4224 GTTYNGLVQ
-4238 RTFEQDGVVTKAFNI
+4238 RTFEQNGVVTKAYNI

-4265 KADAAGDGIVQVT
+4265 KADAAGDGIVQVE
-4278 SDDVAAWNPDGGT
+4278 DADVAAWNPAGGT
-4291 YEGDRKLVVDQ
+4291 YTGDRVLVTGQ
-4302 YRKKPKYYDEAAA
+4302 YRKKPKYYDDAAA

-4343 EAFQFAWRG
+4343 EAFQFAYRG

-4359 QMMTNNSADGLMNF
+4359 QMMTNSNSKYHMLNFSYKDNIGLRNGR
-4373 TYSHGIGARQDR
+4373 TN
-4385 REHYTNNYLWAP
+4385 HYTNEYLWAP
-4397 EGDPYGFI
+4397 EGDPYGFVM
-4405 LRSRYATINGNG
+4405 RSRYATINGNG
-4417 WDNVAVTTKGALPKK
+4417 WDAVAMTTPGKLPKEK
-4432 DNYDTYSETAI
+4432 DDAFVESAESADYEATYTNRTPFSAKRVIHALKNDPVDASDLVDDTEAPDDR
-4443 LAENPQAYDAK
+4443 L
-4454 YTDNTAFNDK
+4454 
-4464 RIIHVTTPTHGPS
+4464 S
-4477 NAVYEMFTGDAGFT
+4477 NGIYEMFTGDAAFG
-4491 NSFLMHPTSAFIDTT
+4491 NSFLMHPTTAYIDTS
-4506 DPNFTSYYMI
+4506 DPEFSSYYMVSE
-4516 HDTGSNISKLT
+4516 DGKAKLKKE
-4527 NASARELQEDAD
+4527 SARTLQTDND
-4539 ANWTLRAT
+4539 ANWYLTAT
-4547 AEQLLPYFERAGY
+4547 PHQMLPYFKRAGY
-4560 VGGINPA
+4560 VGGIDPA

-4577 YYTILRNAVTNG
+4577 YFATLQDAVTNG
-4589 TSVDF
+4589 TTLDF
-4594 STLRDIQEKVY
+4594 STLRKIQEVVY
-4605 AGTFKTKGGTTLKY
+4605 AGTFY
-4619 TDPRPGSGKTGA
+4619 RNDGKTVVAEGEA
-4631 LAATELPLTFTSDN
+4631 RPAQAYLPMRFVSTN
-4645 LVNMT
+4645 LVKMT
-4650 DGYYRIVAFS
+4650 DGYYRIAGFS
-4660 QRPLDIDGKD
+4660 
-4670 LAGDKSNIQGIVGPR
+4670 VPR
-4685 YISGYRFN
+4685 YVSGYRFKSEITN
-4693 SEKTDP
+4693 TKPLHFFEKTK
-4699 DDTNNYG
+4699 DDQ
-4706 GRWLHFL
+4706 WA
-4713 ETDMSH
+4713 
-4719 STIHTYADLLAK
+4719 HTFDDLTGFNDDIL
-4731 ISEVDTQKGG
+4731 
-4741 TSDRDQISHPAMK
+4741 RN
-4754 GNIEILPADFDPSSI
+4754 NIELLPADFDASSI
-4769 FKFTG
+4769 FRFEKETDHG
-4774 TTAAN
+4774 VERYTLS
-4779 DYKVYNIGTQG
+4779 TQG
-4790 LQLWARPGGTEGLT
+4790 LNVQAAVGSTSMSTADGTKLGTKL
-4804 DAHKFG
+4804 
-4810 RTELVESA
+4810 
-4818 PSSAEEYSAEEPR
+4818 
-4831 GWSKQ
+4831 
-4836 FRLADIGGGAVTLS
+4836 RLDDIGGAAVTLR
-4850 TFKQN
+4850 TFASEPSGSSK
-4855 TGNWDTDVVENL
+4855 WDADVKTTL
-4867 KTNYVCIDRNHR
+4867 QTNYLNSNGDSYGLTV
-4879 YRITCHENNEMVEIG
+4879 TANNELNETS
-4894 EHHDTDG
+4894 D
-4901 SVNGIQDTK
+4901 IQDTK
-4910 WCLQPVGIHEEW
+4910 WLLQPVGIHEEW

-4929 RVEVQKGGVKNRDL
+4929 RVEVNKGGVNSS
-4943 TGGDLTAESNK
+4943 GNE
-4954 DTNYYGTL
+4954 DTYYYGSL
-4962 YVPFDTRLGN
+4962 YVPFDTRLDN

-4978 TLTKDPTEWGTTT
+4978 TLTSNPAAWGTFDA
-4991 TPNRVTMS
+4991 PGKVTMA

-5006 MGNPQFVPANWPVVI
+5006 MGNPQFVPANWPVVL
-5021 RSGNPG
+5021 R
-5027 TASLK
+5027 T
-5032 NQDDTDYATR
+5032 NQADSVTMQKQDKSTYATR
-5042 HYVNMYIPNVTP
+5042 HYVNMYIPNDKP
-5054 TVISTAA
+5054 TVIDNAIDGTK
-5061 SEIKLKGQY
+5061 EIKLSGQY
-5070 LEQTLTSTELGAEPD
+5070 LEQTLSEGTD
-5085 TKTIMVFGLP
+5085 KTIMVFGLP
-5095 FKGGKSHTDSHDYN
+5095 FKKHADNCHEYDTDQ
-5109 EDEQVGWFTNDNWA
+5109 QVGWYTNDNWA
-5123 RESHSG
+5123 RESAPTADARSATHS
-5129 YKAHTDSYA
+5129 
-5138 AATASPGTVAL
+5138 
-5149 DTQRSNKYVYHN
+5149 QRSNKYVYHN
-5161 KVYYVLNSSY
+5161 KVYYVYNDSY
-5171 SGSAPSKF
+5171 SAPSKF
-5179 NVAIFDDEGD
+5179 NIAIFD
-5189 WDEEDDKP
+5189 EEEYFEEEEDKP
-5197 IKESV
+5197 IDETV
-5202 GNKNVPWPCRVYDLQ
+5202 GKKNVPWPCDVYDLQ
-5217 GRRIAE
+5217 GRLIAE
-5223 HESPET
+5223 DET
-5229 LLINHPS
+5229 PQTLRRNNPS
-5236 LEPGVYIFGDRKVIV
+5236 LKPGVYIFGKMKVVV

>member
-33 MMTLLLIMTV
+33 MMTLLLTITV
-43 GSMMNMAWG
+43 GSMINMAWG
-52 DDIKYHIIN
+52 ADIRYHIIN

-67 FRYVIKGNLSYES
+67 FRYVIKDNLRYES

-113 DAVADANGTLG
+113 DADADANGTLG

-265 KAKEKVTYETKIDD
+265 KAKEKVTYETKIDN
-279 YDPETTASL
+279 YDPETTTYL

-317 AVGGKEYWM
+317 AVGGKDYWM

-353 TFKDPGFQ
+353 TFKDPGYQ

-399 ATHKDAMTII
+399 ETHKDAMTII

-445 PASGLVS
+445 LASGLVS
-452 TATDVYIPYTFNST
+452 TATDVYIPYTF
-466 STEIDELEAANVVF
+466 DAATLRTATNVVF

-509 IQSNTNSTA
+509 IQSDTTSTA
-518 TPDATTLAQQT
+518 TPNATTLAQQT

-673 HGHKAIPSAIY
+673 HGHKAIPADIY

-707 SNPITVTPAS
+707 SNPITATPTS
-717 NANIYVSYTNDK
+717 NANIYVSYTQGL
-729 LSTRRYLLDGT
+729 LSTRPYPLDDT

-745 QLGDKYVIYNSGVT
+745 QLGDRFVIYDSGVA
-759 TQAGRPIIEG
+759 TQDTSPSVEDTD
-769 EGSEGK
+769 K
-775 ELKIWTLRNSDP
+775 DNKIWTVSNKDP
-787 YDVEVRNTG
+787 YDVSVTNTANNRSLYDNS
-796 EGNHKLL
+796 ECHLIIMSSTA
-803 DDTEIHFI
+803 DSP
-811 LMDGAGTAEGQ
+811 AEGQ
-822 VELLFANGG
+822 VVLLLANQA
-831 DLSTPSN
+831 DLSNISN
-838 SQSLDLNG
+838 SQSIALSGSTITKAQMNRSSA
-846 ENVRKYT
+846 V
-853 TTRGT
+853 
-858 TNQQIIFYEA
+858 QQVIFIEA
-868 VLKRTYRLLDK
+868 VLERTYRLIDK
-879 QGKILLEYESQ
+879 QGKILLAYSSND
-890 ELPNSGENLGVLAKW
+890 LGSDKDKLGVPAKW
-905 VSPLVETYHYWARS
+905 RSPLIKYKPVTSSSDYVKDSNGEYSGYKYWVRS
-919 SFTLSGDTYTLKS
+919 NFNISGDTYTLKS
-932 GESEITSPTGSTDGY
+932 EQTPITGPAQSTDSY
-947 IYVTYDVADG
+947 IYVTYEVNDG
-957 IITPVDP
+957 IISHVDP
-964 TARIHKNGNATEDF
+964 SAREQLNGTGNF
-978 VRDYEN
+978 VRKYAD
-984 SWGQIF
+984 WGQIF
-990 MIKFANGDEF
+990 MIKFEDGDEF
-1000 YQEKSDALRD
+1000 YQESSDAVKD
-1010 EKLKAIYPYANGDS
+1010 TKEKAVYPYSNGDS
-1024 GFNLYGDTKW
+1024 GFNIYSDSRWDADRVSAST
-1034 NEDKAGGSSTRT
+1034 TRT
-1046 RWSWYIVSE
+1046 RWSWYVVSE
-1055 NNDPYHIKIT
+1055 TNDPYHVKIT

-1107 PQVLDDS
+1107 PQVLDTS
-1114 KTGGS
+1114 KEGGS

-1130 GTTGSYKLVTTNG
+1130 GTTGNYKLYTVNE
-1143 ITAAGVADHATYGK
+1143 IDGVANDATYGK
-1157 RRPVKDFLQYWKTYE
+1157 HRVVNSFLQYWKTYE
-1172 TISRKGVTPE
+1172 TICRGDLKDNNGNKINTGLRADTFYSQSE
-1182 GGTALSYDV
+1182 NSYSY
-1191 FQSQTENPYSF
+1191 FT
-1202 FSAENVTSHPVYKF
+1202 AENVTDHPVWKF
-1216 DAWQNARPI
+1216 GAWQNARPI
-1225 TPSDP
+1225 TDDNPP
-1230 TKSNSKKYEYT
+1230 YTKNNKAYGYANH
-1241 FHYYQ
+1241 FYQ
-1246 KISLDEEFDLIEHS
+1246 KIQMGTGVFDLVEHT
-1260 IDGILVLLDK
+1260 IDGALILLDN

-1276 RKPMAK
+1276 RKPIAK
-1282 TGDANKASRD
+1282 VGEATKATRD
-1292 AAIRQF
+1292 ADIKKF

-1311 TTKTTGYHKYTNW
+1311 STKTTGYHKYTSLS
-1324 KDEEGS
+1324 DEKGT
-1330 GSSLADYPEVIGT
+1330 GTSLTDYPEVL
-1343 NGNISDLYVTYDVKP
+1343 NSNNNLSDLYVTYDVKP
-1358 EYTELYSVT
+1358 EYAELYSVN
-1367 ATKDGKGNITA
+1367 AN
-1378 LTPTVATDKTFLI
+1378 LTPTVNTSKSYLI
-1391 RQDSKLAYDNSGT
+1391 RQDSKLGYDDNGT
-1404 LGADDNPANITKIDT
+1404 LRSTTNGIADIDT
-1419 GQSLDLG
+1419 GNSLSLG
-1426 DNYYWYIAPNWDI
+1426 DNYYWYLAPNWDI
-1439 DKEMGYQYATSAK
+1439 DKEMGYQYSTSAQ
-1452 TDGKEDEDVNNTSDG
+1452 TGGNDNEDITKTSDG
-1467 LHLPRTQLETEIAYY
+1467 LYLPRNEQETRTAYH
-1482 KTSRISFDPYNIQI
+1482 KTDRDGFDPYNIQI
-1496 YNKSASHY
+1496 YNKSTGKY
-1504 LTTNATYSQIDTY
+1504 FTTNATGTGLDQYN
-1517 SAMAATFPNADPTA
+1517 AMKATFGDNSVSLSAHA
-1531 NTMALDGYHAVNTGV
+1531 AVNTNV
-1546 NNGIGHDAVN
+1546 NNGITFDNVN

-1563 YMAVSDANGNMRL
+1563 FMVVQDANGNMRL

-1582 YHAIENIAE
+1582 YHAIEDFTSLAE
-1591 LKLWD
+1591 LA
-1596 VVDQPVDDK
+1596 VVKPVDDK
-1605 AHGQTTLLLRPTIYT
+1605 SHGQSTWLLRPTVYT
-1620 YYVIDNQGREA
+1620 YKVIDNLGREA
-1631 LRYTL
+1631 LQYKSL
-1636 MSSGSPKVPA
+1636 SSGSPLIPA
-1646 IFQSPFAKDFT
+1646 IFKSPLAKDFKFYAT
-1657 YYKDLTLTEGVYT
+1657 YTTPGTVSSLTNE
-1670 EIANGTDISEKQITG
+1670 ITG
-1685 SFADAELSGGNVYVR
+1685 SFAGAEGITNNTVYVR
-1700 YSYNPDA
+1700 YSYDPDSDTDELLQGMWYNAKLNGSDVMVTA
-1707 DIDGLLKGTWYHAT
+1707 D
-1721 LNDGSADQ
+1721 
-1729 DVKVTSSGIVK
+1729 GIAK
-1740 ETFTDDAAHR
+1740 ETFAPNDAHR
-1750 WRFMDSA
+1750 WRFMESA
-1757 GDDRD
+1757 GDDSD
-1762 PYDVKLY
+1762 PYAVTLW
-1769 NGTVSEGH
+1769 NGTPTTETSNQ
-1777 HVAESDKRYIIMSHF
+1777 RYILMGHS
-1792 SGTAYDGYA
+1792 SGSGYA
-1801 LMQAGNASTS
+1801 LMQAGNASTTE
-1811 VYKFLDGSSTPALTE
+1811 YKFLDGTSTPAFAV
-1826 QTNYTTAGTIDATK
+1826 QSNYTTAGTIDDTK
-1840 KLTLTPVLATNSIT
+1840 KLTLTPVLKTNSVT

-1897 YSAATKTDGKYTVKG
+1897 YSAATDKGDGTFTVKG

-2006 FTGGDPYEVTIKN
+2006 FTGGDPYEVTIQN
-2019 PSYSTTEVLAGR
+2019 PSYNTTASTTAVLAGR

-2069 TLYTFMVLKY
+2069 TLNTFMVLKY

-2100 YVTSNDHLYMAQSNS
+2100 YVTGNDQLYMAQSNS

-2210 TYTVTESTKMAA
+2210 TYTVTESTKVAA
-2222 STAIADAA
+2222 TTAIADVA
-2230 AKNAGDIYVRYTYSR
+2230 AKSQGNIYVRYTYSR

-2277 GDPSKPNQ
+2277 GDTSTPNQ
-2285 GGTWYTIANFQSRWK
+2285 GGTWYTIANFQSRWR

-2324 AIVKTLANGRA
+2324 AIVKNLANGRA

-2356 NADQGKYLSVAT
+2356 NAEQGKYLSVKKADPNERRLWLK
-2368 SNRKMSLQDKEAAN
+2368 SNGEDG

-2471 LNMTAG
+2471 LNMGGG
-2477 GTTSYC
+2477 GTTQYC

-2534 EKRNTATTG
+2534 EKRNTAAAG

-2551 FQTRTALEAE
+2551 FQTRATLEAE

-2610 DNTATVHGL
+2610 DNTTEVHGL

-2646 VYYPAYN
+2646 AYYPAYN
-2653 SGDNHGKWFFMVLDT
+2653 SGDAHGKWFFMVLDT
-2668 DDAMSATGDEG
+2668 DDEMSATGDEG

-2711 EDNYKDW
+2711 VDNYNDW
-2718 APSRVAEWYKKGD
+2718 TPSRVVEWYKKGD

-2757 ESVVGVNTNA
+2757 ESVVGVTTNA

-2824 ISTAQTTKIDGRDV
+2824 ISTAHTTEIDGQDV

-2880 KYQDINLVIKRE
+2880 KYQDINLVIKRD
-2892 DHVKDYTDWKD
+2892 DHVAAYKTWKAANSSATE
-2903 DQDWSEK
+2903 DQK
-2910 TEYEIKTDKA
+2910 RA
-2920 DQLKTYDSG
+2920 QLKSYDSG

-2941 YVAGDKINLGTEFS
+2941 YVAGDKIDLRTQFS
-2955 LPVNVLRAF
+2955 LPINVRRAF
-2964 CKYTLYQDDYQTPY
+2964 CDYTLYKDDYETEINKE
-2978 DKDIES
+2978 DEN

-3044 IFLKTAPTKTEVETM
+3044 IFLKTAPTKTEVATM

-3160 LQVFSTAGEWNGD
+3160 LQVFSTAGEWNTATMTDTKGHKWNRD
-3173 KQAQLARFNTVETN
+3173 TKAAQLARFNTVETN
-3187 FKFVSDCVHVRLPDY
+3187 FKFVSDCVHMRMPEY

-3281 IYNHSEENPQQYH
+3281 VYNSSEENPEKYH
-3294 INLNYRAN
+3294 VNLNYRAN

-3309 KYLGYHMANNDSTV
+3309 KYLGYHKANNDSTI

-3338 AADSRYDEQTKVTV
+3338 AADSRYDEQPDVTV

-3407 HSSDVFVTGT
+3407 HSSNVFVTGS

-3488 SNYRRAMSNGKTG
+3488 SNYRRAMSDGKTG

-3553 INNYAGANDS
+3553 IKNYAGANDS

-3577 TTNTASGTAALDNG
+3577 TTNTASGTAAIDN

-3633 NYWRLMAKQRSTDE
+3633 NYWRLMAKQRGTDE
-3647 FFLEPYSLEDH
+3647 FFLDPYSLEDH

-3715 VEIRTKDGTLRLSKD
+3715 VEIRTKDGTLRISKD

-3787 VSTATT
+3787 VTTATN

-4198 VNPSSPNAVK
+4198 LNPSSPNAVT
-4208 VVYYNGKFYLY
+4208 VVYYNGRFYLPD
-4219 EKASD
+4219 KAPG
-4224 EIKNAGTTYDGLVQ
+4224 EGITYNGLVQ
-4238 RTFEQDGVVTKAFNI
+4238 RTFEQNGVVTKAFNI

-4265 KADAAGDGIVQVT
+4265 KADAAGDGIVQVKA
-4278 SDDVAAWNPDGGT
+4278 DDVAAWNPAGGT
-4291 YEGDRKLVVDQ
+4291 YTGDRVLVTGQ
-4302 YRKKPKYYDEAAA
+4302 YRKKPKYYDDAAA

-4343 EAFQFAWRG
+4343 EAFQFAYRG

-4397 EGDPYGFI
+4397 QGDPYGFV

-4417 WDNVAVTTKGALPKK
+4417 WDNVAVTTKGHLPKSST
-4432 DNYDTYSETAI
+4432 DPAEDDYTA
-4443 LAENPQAYDAK
+4443 AEIAEGNISKFQAN
-4454 YTDNTAFNDK
+4454 YTDQTQFDDK
-4464 RIIHVTTPTHGPS
+4464 RIIHKLKGEGGATTDGPS
-4477 NAVYEMFTGDAGFT
+4477 NAIYEMFTGDAGFT

-4577 YYTILRNAVTNG
+4577 YYTTLRNAVANG

-4594 STLRDIQEKVY
+4594 STLRAIQEKVY
-4605 AGTFKTKGGTTLKY
+4605 SGTFKDNAGNIVTEGSA
-4619 TDPRPGSGKTGA
+4619 RPNQS
-4631 LAATELPLTFTSDN
+4631 LLPMTFEPDN
-4645 LVNMT
+4645 LVNMKP
-4650 DGYYRIVAFS
+4650 GYYRIRAFS
-4660 QRPLDIDGKD
+4660 QRPLDIDGND
-4670 LAGDKSNIQGIVGPR
+4670 MSGTGIKGVTGPR
-4685 YISGYRFN
+4685 YISGYRFK
-4693 SEKTDP
+4693 SEMEDNP
-4699 DDTNNYG
+4699 SIPEQG
-4706 GRWLHFL
+4706 GRWLHFF
-4713 ETDMSH
+4713 ETDMEH
-4719 STIHTYADLLAK
+4719 SDIHTYADLKAK
-4731 ISEVDTQKGG
+4731 ISAVNTAVESSGK
-4741 TSDRDQISHPAMK
+4741 SAEEKAALEDRDEFDHKAMA

-4769 FKFTG
+4769 FYFTEVSAENNQSQNY
-4774 TTAAN
+4774 TR
-4779 DYKVYNIGTQG
+4779 YNISTQG
-4790 LQLWARPGGTEGLT
+4790 LQLRARPGGKQITAGT
-4804 DAHKFG
+4804 IDAGCGH
-4810 RTELVESA
+4810 TELVNSGDVLKTN
-4818 PSSAEEYSAEEPR
+4818 YDNR
-4831 GWSKQ
+4831 
-4836 FRLADIGGGAVTLS
+4836 FRLSDVGGAAVTL
-4850 TFKQN
+4850 N
-4855 TGNWDTDVVENL
+4855 TIETLVGTGGKTWDEVVGDNL
-4867 KTNYVCIDRNHR
+4867 KTNYVCIDGHHR
-4879 YRITCHENNEMVEIG
+4879 YRITCHKNNEMVEIG

-4929 RVEVQKGGVKNRDL
+4929 RVEVQKGGVKNWKLAPSD
-4943 TGGDLTAESNK
+4943 DNQ
-4954 DTNYYGTL
+4954 DNYCYGTL

-4978 TLTKDPTEWGTTT
+4978 TLTKDPDPTSWGTTDD
-4991 TPNRVTMS
+4991 PNKVTMS

-5006 MGNPQFVPANWPVVI
+5006 MGNPQFIPAAWPVVI

-5027 TASLK
+5027 TANLK
-5032 NQDDTDYATR
+5032 NQDDTDYATKR
-5042 HYVNMYIPNVTP
+5042 YVNMYIPNVTP
-5054 TVISTAA
+5054 TVISGAL

-5070 LEQTLTSTELGAEPD
+5070 LEQKLTSAELAD
-5085 TKTIMVFGLP
+5085 KTIMVFGLP
-5095 FKGGKSHTDSHDYN
+5095 FVDGKSHSSHEYDTSN
-5109 EDEQVGWFTNDNWA
+5109 QVGWFTNDNWA
-5123 RESHSG
+5123 REDASG
-5129 YKAHTDSYA
+5129 YKAHELSYA
-5138 AATASPGTVAL
+5138 AEGTTGTVA
-5149 DTQRSNKYVYHN
+5149 DHSQRSNKYVYHN

-5197 IKESV
+5197 IKETV

>member
-1 MRSLYKSFISTD
+1 MRSLCKNFISAD

-20 TRTEGTTAILLRR
+20 IRTEDIAATLLRR
-33 MMTLLLIMTV
+33 MMTLLLTITV
-43 GSMMNMAWG
+43 GSMTNMAWG
-52 DDIKYHIIN
+52 ADIIYHIIN

-67 FRYVIKGNLSYES
+67 FRYVIKDNLSYES

-136 APGKTEFY
+136 APGETEFY

-166 NMTYLIQIRERNAKG
+166 NMTYFIQIRERNAKG
-181 GKRRQV
+181 AKRRQV
-187 YYDTADGRFE
+187 YYDTVDGRFE
-197 FGNPGEKNKDIPSF
+197 FGNPGAKSTDIPSF
-211 ESSESFKLQ
+211 DSGESFKLQ
-220 TDLEYRFRVKSG
+220 TDLQYRFRVKSG

-248 NANGVLTVSD
+248 NANGVMTVSG
-258 ISRNNDK
+258 ISRDDK
-265 KAKEKVTYETKIDD
+265 NKAKERVSYETKIDD
-279 YDPETTASL
+279 YDPETTTSL

-317 AVGGKEYWM
+317 AVGGKDYWM
-326 RDVGSENAT
+326 MDVGSAKSAGSN
-335 GGVESY
+335 ESY

-353 TFKDPGFQ
+353 TFTDPGFQ

-368 RNYDYSNDNTSLAL
+368 RNYDYTNDNTSLAL

-409 QRHGPHSPFNLSNR
+409 QRHGPNSPFNLANR
-423 DKLQRIGCTLSTDYY
+423 NKLQRIGCTLSTNYY

-445 PASGLVS
+445 LASGLVG

-466 STEIDELEAANVVF
+466 DTEIDELEAANVVF

-494 ESGTKKLVYDANNNV
+494 ESGTKKLVYDASNNV
-509 IQSNTNSTA
+509 IQSNTNSNA

-579 DKFAMVKGSN
+579 DKFAMVQGS
-589 DTSFQIFQRDKFA
+589 TTSSFQIFQRDKFA
-602 LAFRAFWDARG
+602 LAFRAFWDARS

-625 TPEVHGDANLHATLT
+625 TPEIHADLNLHATLT

-673 HGHKAIPSAIY
+673 HGHNAIPADIY

-707 SNPITVTPAS
+707 SNPITATPTS
-717 NANIYVSYTNDK
+717 NANIYVSYTQGL
-729 LSTRRYLLDGT
+729 LSTRPYPLDDS

-745 QLGDKYVIYNSGVT
+745 QLGDRYVIYSSGVA
-759 TQAGRPIIEG
+759 TQDTRPRVEDDD
-769 EGSEGK
+769 K
-775 ELKIWTLRNSDP
+775 DNKIWTVSNRDP
-787 YDVEVRNTG
+787 YDVRVTNSTNSQSLYDNSECHLIIMSSTA
-796 EGNHKLL
+796 
-803 DDTEIHFI
+803 DSP
-811 LMDGAGTAEGQ
+811 AEGQ
-822 VELLFANGG
+822 VVLLLANQA
-831 DLSTPSN
+831 DLATPSN
-838 SQSLDLNG
+838 AQSIALSGN
-846 ENVRKYT
+846 NVAKDQTDRSAA
-853 TTRGT
+853 G
-858 TNQQIIFYEA
+858 QQVIFSEA
-868 VLKRTYRLLDK
+868 VLERTYRLIDK
-879 QGKILLEYESQ
+879 QGKILLEYEST
-890 ELPNSGENLGVLAKW
+890 ELDDGAKLGVPAKWRSPLIKYSEVSSSSDYENSGYKYW
-905 VSPLVETYHYWARS
+905 VHSN
-919 SFTLSGDTYTLKS
+919 FNISGDTYTLKS
-932 GESEITSPTGSTDGY
+932 EQTPINGPAQSTDSY
-947 IYVTYDVADG
+947 IYVTYEVNDG
-957 IITPVDP
+957 IISHIDP
-964 TARIHKNGNATEDF
+964 SAREQLNGTGNF
-978 VRDYEN
+978 VRKYAD
-984 SWGQIF
+984 WGQIF
-990 MIKFANGDEF
+990 MIKFEDGDEF
-1000 YQEKSDALRD
+1000 YQESSDVVKD
-1010 EKLKAIYPYANGDS
+1010 TKEKAVYPYSNGDS
-1024 GFNLYGDTKW
+1024 GFNIYSDSRW
-1034 NEDKAGGSSTRT
+1034 DADRVSASSTRT
-1046 RWSWYIVSE
+1046 RWSWYVVSE
-1055 NNDPYHIKIT
+1055 TNDPYHVKIT
-1065 SWQSSHAR
+1065 SWQNSHNR
-1073 KLSGDDVNTTFYN
+1073 KLDGDDVNTTFYN

-1092 NSTIGAVVTATITDD
+1092 NSTVGAVVTATITDD
-1107 PQVLDDS
+1107 PQVLDTS
-1114 KTGGS
+1114 KEGGS
-1119 ADNTPTEYMLL
+1119 ADNIPTEYMLL
-1130 GTTGSYKLVTTNG
+1130 GTTGNYKLYTVNE
-1143 ITAAGVADHATYGK
+1143 IDEGVAPDATYGK
-1157 RRPVKDFLQYWKTYE
+1157 HRVVNSFLQYWKTYE
-1172 TISRKGVTPE
+1172 TISKR
-1182 GGTALSYDV
+1182 GTLPYETC
-1191 FQSQTENPYSF
+1191 QTGAGTYF
-1202 FSAENVTSHPVYKF
+1202 TAENVAEHPIYSF
-1216 DAWQNARPI
+1216 DAWHNTRPI
-1225 TPSDP
+1225 TPESP
-1230 TKSNSKKYEYT
+1230 TTQNNKAYGYANH
-1241 FHYYQ
+1241 FYQ
-1246 KISLDEEFDLIEHS
+1246 KIQMGTGVFDLVEHT
-1260 IDGILVLLDK
+1260 IDGALILLDN

-1276 RKPMAK
+1276 RKPIAK
-1282 TGDANKASRD
+1282 VGEATKATRD
-1292 AAIRQF
+1292 ADIKKF

-1311 TTKTTGYHKYTNW
+1311 ATKTTGYHKYTKW
-1324 KDEEGS
+1324 TTEEGT
-1330 GSSLADYPEVIGT
+1330 GTSLTDYPEVL
-1343 NGNISDLYVTYDVKP
+1343 NSNNNLSDLYVTYDVKP
-1358 EYTELYSVT
+1358 EYAELYSVN
-1367 ATKDGKGNITA
+1367 DE
-1378 LTPTVATDKTFLI
+1378 LTPTVNTSKSYLI
-1391 RQDSKLAYDNSGT
+1391 RQDSKLGYDDNGT
-1404 LGADDNPANITKIDT
+1404 LASTTNGIADIDT
-1419 GQSLDLG
+1419 GNSLSLG
-1426 DNYYWYIAPNWDI
+1426 DNYYWYLAPNWDI
-1439 DKEMGYQYATSAK
+1439 DEEMGYQYSTDAQTGGNDNEDITTTS
-1452 TDGKEDEDVNNTSDG
+1452 G
-1467 LHLPRTQLETEIAYY
+1467 LFLPRNEQETRTAYHE
-1482 KTSRISFDPYNIQI
+1482 TGRDGFDPYNIQI
-1496 YNKSASHY
+1496 YNKSTGKY
-1504 LTTNATYSQIDTY
+1504 FTTNATETGLDQYN
-1517 SAMAATFPNADPTA
+1517 AMAATFGDYSVSLADHA
-1531 NTMALDGYHAVNTGV
+1531 AVNTSV
-1546 NNGIGHDAVN
+1546 NNGVTFDNVN

-1563 YMAVSDANGNMRL
+1563 FMVVQDANGNMRL

-1582 YHAIENIAE
+1582 YHAIQDFTSLAE
-1591 LKLWD
+1591 LA
-1596 VVDQPVDDK
+1596 VVKPVDDK
-1605 AHGQTTLLLRPTIYT
+1605 SHGQSTWLLRPTVYT
-1620 YYVIDNQGREA
+1620 YKVIDNLGREA
-1631 LRYTL
+1631 LQYKSL
-1636 MSSGSPKVPA
+1636 SSGSPLIPA
-1646 IFQSPFAKDFT
+1646 IFKSPLAKDFKFYAT
-1657 YYKDLTLTEGVYT
+1657 YTTPGTVSSLTNE
-1670 EIANGTDISEKQITG
+1670 ITG
-1685 SFADAELSGGNVYVR
+1685 SFADAEGITDNTVYVR
-1700 YSYNPDA
+1700 YSYDPDS
-1707 DIDGLLKGTWYHAT
+1707 DTDELLQGMWYNAK
-1721 LNDGSADQ
+1721 LNGS
-1729 DVKVTSSGIVK
+1729 DVMVTAGGIAK
-1740 ETFTDDAAHR
+1740 ETFAADDAHR
-1750 WRFMDSA
+1750 WRFMESA
-1757 GDDRD
+1757 GDDSD
-1762 PYDVKLY
+1762 PYAVTLW
-1769 NGTVSEGH
+1769 NGTPATETSNQ
-1777 HVAESDKRYIIMSHF
+1777 RYILMGHS
-1792 SGTAYDGYA
+1792 SGAGYA
-1801 LMQAGNASTS
+1801 LMQAGNASTTE
-1811 VYKFLDGSSTPALTE
+1811 YKFLDGTSTPAFAV
-1826 QTNYTTAGTIDATK
+1826 QSDYTTAGTIDDTK
-1840 KLTLTPVLATNSIT
+1840 KLTLTPVLKTSSLT

-1859 HSGKVALTEEN
+1859 HSGKVALTETGVE
-1870 VAVSDESVLKLPEWM
+1870 VDDDDELTLPEWM

-1897 YSAATKTDGKYTVKG
+1897 YSAATLTDGKYTVKG

-1945 DFDGLPYN
+1945 DLDGLPYN
-1953 YAPLDLTGEV
+1953 YSPLDLTGNV
-1963 AYTIG
+1963 KYTIG
-1968 ISSNNYGRLW
+1968 ITSNDNGRIW
-1978 SVNTSTLGISEADVN
+1978 NVNTSTLGITEADVK
-1993 VNTEMTRVARLWQ
+1993 VNTEMMRVARLWQ
-2006 FTGGDPYEVTIKN
+2006 FTGDDPYEVTIKN
-2019 PSYSTTEVLAGR
+2019 PSYSNTAVLAGKM
-2031 VPTDGPAATNAKGE
+2031 PDSSASDDAT
-2045 VIKPNTV
+2045 PNDK
-2052 YPLVKMMNPES
+2052 YPLTLMKEPDDGT
-2063 PAEAEY
+2063 Y
-2069 TLYTFMVLKY
+2069 TLNTFMVLKY
-2079 NPKEVTA
+2079 NPNEISGKVA
-2086 KIGNVE
+2086 NVD
-2092 HSAGALKF
+2092 HYPGTLKF
-2100 YVTSNDHLYMAQSNS
+2100 YVTGNDHLYMAQSNS

-2131 RLAASGEPMN
+2131 RLAASGEPIN
-2141 TVNNTMI
+2141 PKNGTMI

-2169 EALKGYSQMA
+2169 EALTGYSQMA

-2198 FSYYTAATETAG
+2198 FSYYTAATETDG
-2210 TYTVTESTKMAA
+2210 IYTVTESTKMAA

-2230 AKNAGDIYVRYTYSR
+2230 AKNAGNIYVRYTYSR

-2277 GDPSKPNQ
+2277 GDTSKPNQ
-2285 GGTWYTIANFQSRWK
+2285 GGTWYTIANFQSRWR

-2309 GIPTDYSDSD
+2309 GIPTDYSDGN
-2319 PKFEK
+2319 PIFEK
-2324 AIVKTLANGRA
+2324 AIVKNLANGRA

-2356 NADQGKYLSVAT
+2356 NAEQGKYLSVKKANPNERRLWLK
-2368 SNRKMSLQDKEAAN
+2368 SNGEDG

-2422 TGTQF
+2422 TGTQL

-2432 TNTNNKA
+2432 TNNDSKA
-2439 SLSARDTWD
+2439 SLKAKETWD

-2456 YAIRMSSSEVVTRQI
+2456 YAIRMSSSDVVTRQI

-2483 IEFVKAPVTR
+2483 LEFVKAPVTR

-2506 VTWQAVLE
+2506 VTWDAVLE

-2534 EKRNTATTG
+2534 EKRNTAATG
-2543 DNVTGTGE
+2543 DGVTGTDD
-2551 FQTRTALEAE
+2551 FQTRATLEAE

-2610 DNTATVHGL
+2610 DNTTEVHGL

-2646 VYYPAYN
+2646 AYYPAYN
-2653 SGDNHGKWFFMVLDT
+2653 SGDAHGKWFFMVLDT
-2668 DDAMSATGDEG
+2668 DDEMSATGDEG

-2757 ESVVGVNTNA
+2757 ESVVGVTTNA

-2783 GKDTLSNNAVAYPVT
+2783 GKTTLSNNAIAYPVT

-2815 YGSEQTFSL
+2815 YGSEETFSL
-2824 ISTAQTTKIDGRDV
+2824 ISTAQTTEIDGQDV

-2880 KYQDINLVIKRE
+2880 KYQDINLVIKR
-2892 DHVKDYTDWKD
+2892 DDDVTAYKTWKAA
-2903 DQDWSEK
+2903 QNWEGK
-2910 TEYEIKTDKA
+2910 TEYEIKNAKA
-2920 DQLKTYDSG
+2920 TQLKTYDSG
-2929 ISLLYFTAAERT
+2929 ISLLYFTANERT
-2941 YVAGDKINLGTEFS
+2941 YVKGDKINMSDMES
-2955 LPVNVLRAF
+2955 LPTNVRRAF
-2964 CKYTLYQDDYQTPY
+2964 CEYTIYSDDYNTAGG
-2978 DKDIES
+2978 E
-2984 TYYYTV
+2984 YTV
-2990 TDGPY
+2990 ADGPY
-2995 PTSVQAEDSH
+2995 PTTTQATE
-3005 GDKIYDE
+3005 GGQLVYDE

-3024 GVTPASGAQSIYVKY
+3024 GVTPAAGAQSIYVEY

-3044 IFLKTAPTKTEVETM
+3044 IFLKTAPTKTQVETM

-3160 LQVFSTAGEWNGD
+3160 VQVFNTAGEWNTTSMSEPSPSTKVWAAD
-3173 KQAQLARFNTVETN
+3173 TKQAQLARFNTVETN
-3187 FKFVSDCVHVRLPDY
+3187 FKFVSDCVHMRMPEY

-3219 SMPDKKFPNRN
+3219 SIPDKKFPNRN

-3294 INLNYRAN
+3294 INLNYRPN

-3309 KYLGYHMANNDSTV
+3309 KYLGYHKANNDSTI

-3338 AADSRYDEQTKVTV
+3338 AADSRYDEQLNVTV

-3392 SLTIGNATSSEDCST
+3392 SLTIGNATSSDECST
-3407 HSSDVFVTGT
+3407 HSSNVFVTGS

-3424 FSVYYNV
+3424 FSVFYNV

-3473 TNVNGSGAENQTSRV
+3473 TNVNGSGVENQTSRV
-3488 SNYRRAMSNGKTG
+3488 SNYRRAMSDGKTG

-3563 IVWKALLVDDITDY
+3563 IVWKALMVDNIGSY
-3577 TTNTASGTAALDNG
+3577 TTNTASATAALDNG

-3606 ENNCFIRTASLD
+3606 ENNCFIRTASLKTD
-3618 QTAANAAGTN
+3618 TDVND
-3628 NSDTD
+3628 SDTD
-3633 NYWRLMAKQRSTDE
+3633 NYWRLMAKQRGTDE

-3658 NRYTNNKGNLN
+3658 NRYTSNKNNLGWN
-3669 WGNYVTNDMRYS
+3669 NYVTNDMRYS
-3681 QTMNGLGV
+3681 KTMNSLGI
-3689 YEQRLLIRTAVAED
+3689 YEQRLQIRTAVAED

-3751 CEYTCYINYGSDDPE
+3751 CEYTCYINYNEATKTGDL
-3766 YPEIQ
+3766 
-3771 LTRLRDSN
+3771 LTRLRDSA

-3787 VSTATT
+3787 VSTATN
-3793 EYNALSKAITAAKAA
+3793 EYNALSTAISTAKAA
-3808 GKNVTLTYVYTVTDE
+3808 GENVTLTYIYTVTDE

-3880 VYIKERRTR
+3880 VYVKERRTR
-3889 VVSNPDQA
+3889 VVSNPTQA
-3897 YPTTAFLNTH
+3897 YPTTAYLNTH

-3940 NYAQYLINSNATQF
+3940 NYAQYLINSNATQL

-3966 VLAQPFAMGIDK
+3966 ALAQPFAMGIDK

-4043 ADIVQYHLVIAHQ
+4043 ADIVEYHLVIAHQ
-4056 HSLDHTDELTTDQGN
+4056 HSLDPSETYLDLSKADDNSVIVAALGGDATKTSN
-4071 TLNEHLLEYLMYQG
+4071 RATFKEHLLEYLMYQG
-4085 LQKNDKDMYV
+4085 IQKGTKDKYV
-4095 SLDGSGNPTGI
+4095 SLDGGGNPNGI
-4106 KTGMDND
+4106 KTDQETN

-4118 KKNASLRD
+4118 KKSGTLRD

-4157 RYFLYQKDVMRSE
+4157 RYFLYQKDVMRSD
-4170 IDKDSPSIE
+4170 IDYDSPSIE

-4198 VNPSSPNAVK
+4198 YNPTSPNAVK

-4219 EKASD
+4219 EKASN
-4224 EIKNAGTTYDGLVQ
+4224 EIKDAGTTYDGLVQ
-4238 RTFEQDGVVTKAFNI
+4238 RTFEQNGVVTKAFNI

-4278 SDDVAAWNPDGGT
+4278 AADVAAWNPVGGT
-4291 YEGDRKLVVDQ
+4291 YTGDRVLVTGQ

-4315 LQGKVLDRLQECHY
+4315 LQGKVLDRLQECHF
-4329 NRMVKIDVVYEVIP
+4329 NRKVLIDVVYEVIP
-4343 EAFQFAWRG
+4343 EAFQFAYRG

-4359 QMMTNNSADGLMNF
+4359 QATTFNDADGLMSF
-4373 TYSHGIGARQDR
+4373 SYKDGIGAHTDR
-4385 REHYTNNYLWAP
+4385 SKHYTNNYLWAP
-4397 EGDPYGFI
+4397 EGDPYGFV

-4417 WDNVAVTTKGALPKK
+4417 WDNVAVTTKGHLPKSST
-4432 DNYDTYSETAI
+4432 DP
-4443 LAENPQAYDAK
+4443 AEDDYTPEEIAAGKISKFQAN
-4454 YTDNTAFNDK
+4454 YTDQTQFDDK
-4464 RIIHVTTPTHGPS
+4464 RIIHKLKDEGGATSDGPS
-4477 NAVYEMFTGDAGFT
+4477 NAIYEMFTGDAGFT

-4577 YYTILRNAVTNG
+4577 YYTTLQNAVTNG
-4589 TSVDF
+4589 TTLDF
-4594 STLRDIQEKVY
+4594 STLRKIQEVVY
-4605 AGTFKTKGGTTLKY
+4605 AGTFYDRSDTEVTEGSA
-4619 TDPRPGSGKTGA
+4619 RPDQA
-4631 LAATELPLTFTSDN
+4631 DLPMRFVSTN

-4650 DGYYRIVAFS
+4650 DGYYRIVGFS
-4660 QRPLDIDGKD
+4660 
-4670 LAGDKSNIQGIVGPR
+4670 APR
-4685 YISGYRFN
+4685 YVSGYRFK
-4693 SEKTDP
+4693 SEI
-4699 DDTNNYG
+4699 TNTKP
-4706 GRWLHFL
+4706 LHFF
-4713 ETDMSH
+4713 EKAKDDQWA
-4719 STIHTYADLLAK
+4719 HTFADLAGF
-4731 ISEVDTQKGG
+4731 SDG
-4741 TSDRDQISHPAMK
+4741 TLT
-4754 GNIEILPADFDPSSI
+4754 GNIELLPADFDPSSI
-4769 FKFTG
+4769 FRFEKATDNG
-4774 TTAAN
+4774 VERYTLS
-4779 DYKVYNIGTQG
+4779 TQG
-4790 LQLWARPGGTEGLT
+4790 LNVQAAVGSTSMSTADGTKL
-4804 DAHKFG
+4804 
-4810 RTELVESA
+4810 
-4818 PSSAEEYSAEEPR
+4818 
-4831 GWSKQ
+4831 
-4836 FRLADIGGGAVTLS
+4836 RLDDIGGAAVTLRTLS
-4850 TFKQN
+4850 TEPA
-4855 TGNWDTDVVENL
+4855 GAWDTEVVNTI
-4867 KTNYVCIDRNHR
+4867 KTNYLNSNGDS
-4879 YRITCHENNEMVEIG
+4879 YGLTLTADNELNETS
-4894 EHHDTDG
+4894 D
-4901 SVNGIQDTK
+4901 IQDTK
-4910 WCLQPVGIHEEW
+4910 WLLQPVGIHEEW

-4929 RVEVQKGGVKNRDL
+4929 RVEVNKGGVDR
-4943 TGGDLTAESNK
+4943 SNNEDK
-4954 DTNYYGTL
+4954 YYYSTL

-4991 TPNRVTMS
+4991 EPGKVTMS

-5006 MGNPQFVPANWPVVI
+5006 MGNPQFVPADWPVVV
-5021 RSGNPG
+5021 RTSQAG
-5027 TASLK
+5027 SVKLV
-5032 NQDDTDYATR
+5032 NQGHTEEIPNVYATR

-5054 TVISTAA
+5054 TSIPSAL
-5061 SEIKLKGQY
+5061 SEITLKGQY
-5070 LEQTLTSTELGAEPD
+5070 LEQTLTSTELGADPA

-5095 FKGGKSHTDSHDYN
+5095 FEPAGDEGVSHNSHEYDYTK
-5109 EDEQVGWFTNDNWA
+5109 QVGWFTNDNWA
-5123 RESHSG
+5123 REDAPG
-5129 YKAHTDSYA
+5129 YKAHELSYA
-5138 AATASPGTVAL
+5138 AEGTTGTVA
-5149 DTQRSNKYVYHN
+5149 DHSQRPNKYVYHN
-5161 KVYYVLNSSY
+5161 KVYYVLNDNY
-5171 SGSAPSKF
+5171 SAPSKF

>member
-1 MRSLYKSFISTD
+1 MHNGDMDNI
-13 TRQNKLK
+13 
-20 TRTEGTTAILLRR
+20 TTLMKRLTTVVLLF
-33 MMTLLLIMTV
+33 LL
-43 GSMMNMAWG
+43 GSIINLAWG
-52 DDIKYHIIN
+52 ADIRYHIIN

-67 FRYVIKGNLSYES
+67 FRYVIKESWTYES

-99 SVVATNFRFYINRE
+99 SVVATNFRFYVNRE

-124 AYFNEGDVISEV
+124 AYFSEGDAISGTE
-136 APGKTEFY
+136 ATEFY

-166 NMTYLIQIRERNAKG
+166 NMSYFIQIRERNAKG

-187 YYDTADGRFE
+187 YYDTVDGRFE
-197 FGNPGEKNKDIPSF
+197 FGNPGANNTDIPSF

-220 TDLEYRFRVKSG
+220 TDLQYRFRVKSG

-248 NANGVLTVSD
+248 NPNGVLTVSD

-265 KAKEKVTYETKIDD
+265 KAKEKVTYETKISD
-279 YDPETTASL
+279 YDPETTTSL

-303 SWSEQYIGK
+303 SWSDEYIGK

-317 AVGGKEYWM
+317 AVGGKDYWM
-326 RDVGSENAT
+326 MDVGRNTANMNHENNT
-335 GGVESY
+335 
-341 VPYMLVANGSTG
+341 PYMLVANGATG
-353 TFKDPGFQ
+353 NFNPDPGFQ

-368 RNYDYSNDNTSLAL
+368 RNYDYTNDNTSLAL

-399 ATHKDAMTII
+399 ETHKDAMTII
-409 QRHGPHSPFNLSNR
+409 QRHGPSSPFNLANR
-423 DKLQRIGCTLSTDYY
+423 DKLQRIGCTLSNSYY

-445 PASGLVS
+445 LASGLVG

-466 STEIDELEAANVVF
+466 DTEKAELNAAHVVF

-540 FQVICKAADGKFAYV
+540 FRVICKAADGKFAYV

-579 DKFAMVKGSN
+579 DKFAMVQGS
-589 DTSFQIFQRDKFA
+589 TTSSFQIFQRDKFA
-602 LAFRAFWDARG
+602 LAYRAFWDARS

-625 TPEVHGDANLHATLT
+625 APEIHADLNLHATLT
-640 PTYEYTYNI
+640 PTYDYTYNI

-673 HGHKAIPSAIY
+673 HGNKAIPADIY

-692 LTFYTTFTEGTRDNL
+692 LTFYTTFTPNDLNSLSGAIEQLPVGGTVGVGSPL
-707 SNPITVTPAS
+707 
-717 NANIYVSYTNDK
+717 NIYVCYTQNL
-729 LSTRRYLLDGT
+729 LSTRPYPLDDT

-745 QLGDKYVIYNSGVT
+745 QLGDKYVIYSSGVA
-759 TQAGRPIIEG
+759 TQNTRPSVEDDD
-769 EGSEGK
+769 K
-775 ELKIWTLRNSDP
+775 DNKIWTVSNGDP
-787 YDVEVRNTG
+787 YDVRVTNTNNSFTLFDNTS
-796 EGNHKLL
+796 ETHL
-803 DDTEIHFI
+803 II
-811 LMDGAGTAEGQ
+811 MSSTATNPEEGQ
-822 VELLFANGG
+822 VVLLLANQA

-838 SQSLDLNG
+838 AQSIALNG
-846 ENVRKYT
+846 NNVAKGQTDRSAT
-853 TTRGT
+853 G
-858 TNQQIIFYEA
+858 QQVIFSEA
-868 VLKRTYRLLDK
+868 VLERTYRLIDK
-879 QGKILLEYESQ
+879 QGKILLEYEST
-890 ELPNSGENLGVLAKW
+890 ELDDGAKLGVPAKWRSPLIKYSEVSKSSDYENSGYK
-905 VSPLVETYHYWARS
+905 YWKRDN
-919 SFTLSGDTYTLKS
+919 FNISGNTYTLKTEQTPIN
-932 GESEITSPTGSTDGY
+932 GPAQSTDGY
-947 IYVTYDVADG
+947 IYVTYDAITDASDANYVDMNSSFKDMDERVKRSPTVSTMDRDASKFGQMYMLKFTTSEAYRFEDG
-957 IITPVDP
+957 NNGVESAA
-964 TARIHKNGNATEDF
+964 TASDHIVYPYT
-978 VRDYEN
+978 
-984 SWGQIF
+984 
-990 MIKFANGDEF
+990 NGDGPLYINPE
-1000 YQEKSDALRD
+1000 ERWTKES
-1010 EKLKAIYPYANGDS
+1010 S
-1024 GFNLYGDTKW
+1024 G
-1034 NEDKAGGSSTRT
+1034 GGSTRT
-1046 RWSWYIVSE
+1046 RWAWYVVSP
-1055 NNDPYHIKIT
+1055 NNDPYHIRLT
-1065 SWQSSHAR
+1065 SWQ
-1073 KLSGDDVNTTFYN
+1073 TTHSRNNVSY
-1086 YWRTYY
+1086 YGYMRTYY
-1092 NSTIGAVVTATITDD
+1092 NTEISQVITTNTSDD
-1107 PQVLDDS
+1107 PTTVDTNGDRIM
-1114 KTGGS
+1114 
-1119 ADNTPTEYMLL
+1119 PTEYMLL
-1130 GTTGSYKLVTTNG
+1130 GTKDNYLLVTSEEIGSDNAGYETTNHRVVNSLEQYWRNNPTVHRALG
-1143 ITAAGVADHATYGK
+1143 LANGSGPITAAQEETLKSTYGWHK
-1157 RRPVKDFLQYWKTYE
+1157 YKAWVNAAAW
-1172 TISRKGVTPE
+1172 S
-1182 GGTALSYDV
+1182 GGTGSSNKSYAYDEHWFMSIKV
-1191 FQSQTENPYSF
+1191 GTGKFELVPTEI
-1202 FSAENVTSHPVYKF
+1202 
-1216 DAWQNARPI
+1216 DAV
-1225 TPSDP
+1225 
-1230 TKSNSKKYEYT
+1230 
-1241 FHYYQ
+1241 
-1246 KISLDEEFDLIEHS
+1246 
-1260 IDGILVLLDK
+1260 LVLLDN

-1276 RKPMAK
+1276 RQPIPKHSETDRYEATK
-1282 TGDANKASRD
+1282 DILRKW
-1292 AAIRQF
+1292 
-1298 DSPMVKTY
+1298 DSPMVKQY
-1306 HFWST
+1306 HFYGSRYVNHKVT
-1311 TTKTTGYHKYTNW
+1311 NYHKYNIYDDYSADDGLCLKAT
-1324 KDEEGS
+1324 DMVGS
-1330 GSSLADYPEVIGT
+1330 GTSLADYPESFLGSGSAL
-1343 NGNISDLYVTYDVKP
+1343 NDLYVTYDVKS
-1358 EYTELYSVT
+1358 EYAKAYKEASTTE
-1367 ATKDGKGNITA
+1367 G
-1378 LTPTVATDKTFLI
+1378 TVKYPFLI
-1391 RQDSKLAYDNSGT
+1391 RQNGNLAQATDATT
-1404 LGADDNPANITKIDT
+1404 LGSVPAADKGIDTDNPTGIDETTNADLYWFLKPNFEIDT
-1419 GQSLDLG
+1419 
-1426 DNYYWYIAPNWDI
+1426 
-1439 DKEMGYQYATSAK
+1439 EMGYQYDIHEDKDDPTSHVYTK
-1452 TDGKEDEDVNNTSDG
+1452 DETNERYENEGKSG
-1467 LHLPRTQLETEIAYY
+1467 
-1482 KTSRISFDPYNIQI
+1482 FDPYNIQI
-1496 YNKSASHY
+1496 YNKKYPAGFF
-1504 LTTNATYSQIDTY
+1504 TTNATAAAIENGQYMKTTTPAGDGAVSLSAKVGTEGKFESNVATY
-1517 SAMAATFPNADPTA
+1517 
-1531 NTMALDGYHAVNTGV
+1531 DGTTLK
-1546 NNGIGHDAVN
+1546 I
-1556 LHMTNQT
+1556 TNQT
-1563 YMAVSDANGNMRL
+1563 FMAVQDANGNMRL
-1576 MPRFDH
+1576 MPRFDQNH
-1582 YHAIENIAE
+1582 VIENFTTLTDLAG
-1591 LKLWD
+1591 K
-1596 VVDQPVDDK
+1596 QPESDK
-1605 AHGQTTLLLRPTIYT
+1605 QHGQSTWLLRPTVYT
-1620 YYVIDNQGREA
+1620 YKVIDNEGREA
-1631 LRYTL
+1631 LQYKSL
-1636 MSSGSPKVPA
+1636 SSGSPLIPA
-1646 IFQSPFAKDFT
+1646 MFKSPLAKDFKF
-1657 YYKDLTLTEGVYT
+1657 YAVYDGSSLSSLDK
-1670 EIANGTDISEKQITG
+1670 EITG
-1685 SFADAELSGGNVYVR
+1685 SFADAEGITNNTVYVR
-1700 YSYNPDA
+1700 YSYAPDS
-1707 DIDGLLKGTWYHAT
+1707 DTDELLQGMWYNAK
-1721 LNDGSADQ
+1721 LNGS
-1729 DVKVTSSGIVK
+1729 DVKVTTEGVK
-1740 ETFTDDAAHR
+1740 VKASDSDDLY
-1750 WRFMDSA
+1750 WRFMESA
-1757 GDDRD
+1757 GDNSD
-1762 PYDVKLY
+1762 PYAVTLW
-1769 NGTVSEGH
+1769 NGTP
-1777 HVAESDKRYIIMSHF
+1777 AKESDKRYIIMHHF
-1792 SGTAYDGYA
+1792 DGTNTADYA
-1801 LMQAGNASTS
+1801 LMQAGTGNTTYS
-1811 VYKFLDGSSTPALTE
+1811 FLDYNSGTPTIATQSNYSSDGIIANA
-1826 QTNYTTAGTIDATK
+1826 Q
-1840 KLTLTPVLATNSIT
+1840 KLTLTPVLKTTSVT

-1870 VAVSDESVLKLPEWM
+1870 VAVRDESVLKLPEWM

-1897 YSAATKTDGKYTVKG
+1897 YSAATLTDGKYTVKG
-1912 YPTTSPKSLDGDV
+1912 YPTTSPKSLDGNV

-1945 DFDGLPYN
+1945 DLNGLPYN
-1953 YAPLDLTGEV
+1953 YSPLDLTGNV
-1963 AYTIG
+1963 KYTIG
-1968 ISSNNYGRLW
+1968 ITSNDNGRIW
-1978 SVNTSTLGISEADVN
+1978 NVNTSTLGITETDVK
-1993 VNTEMTRVARLWQ
+1993 VNTEMMRVARLWQ
-2006 FTGGDPYEVTIKN
+2006 FTGDDPYEVTIKN
-2019 PSYSTTEVLAGR
+2019 PSYSTTKVLAGKE
-2031 VPTDGPAATNAKGE
+2031 PNSSAPDSAT
-2045 VIKPNTV
+2045 PNDK
-2052 YPLVKMMNPES
+2052 YPLTLMKEPNDGT
-2063 PAEAEY
+2063 Y
-2069 TLYTFMVLKY
+2069 TLNTFMVLKY
-2079 NPKEVTA
+2079 HPKEISGKVA
-2086 KIGNVE
+2086 NVD
-2092 HSAGALKF
+2092 HYPGTLKF
-2100 YVTSNDHLYMAQSNS
+2100 YVTGNDHLYMAQSNS

-2120 YIYKDASSYKE
+2120 YIYKDDLPYKE
-2131 RLAASGEPMN
+2131 RLSASSGGEPIN
-2141 TVNNTMI
+2141 PKNGTMI

-2169 EALKGYSQMA
+2169 EALTGYSQMA

-2186 QMYQSPLLNSSD
+2186 QMYQSPLLNPGD
-2198 FSYYTAATETAG
+2198 FSYYGAATEEDG
-2210 TYTVTESTKMAA
+2210 KWTVTSSSKIANDA
-2222 STAIADAA
+2222 AIATAA
-2230 AKNAGDIYVRYTYSR
+2230 AQNYGNIYVRYTYSR

-2277 GDPSKPNQ
+2277 GDTSYPNQ
-2285 GGTWYTIANFQSRWK
+2285 GGTWYTIANFQSRWR

-2309 GIPTDYSDSD
+2309 GIPTDYSDGD

-2356 NADQGKYLSVAT
+2356 NAEQGKYLSVKKADPNERRLWLKT
-2368 SNRKMSLQDKEAAN
+2368 NGEDG

-2422 TGTQF
+2422 TGTQL

-2432 TNTNNKA
+2432 TNKDTKA

-2471 LNMTAG
+2471 LNMTGG

-2483 IEFVKAPVTR
+2483 LEFVKAPVTR

-2506 VTWQAVLE
+2506 VTWDAVLE

-2534 EKRNTATTG
+2534 EKRNTAAAG
-2543 DNVTGTGE
+2543 DNVTGTGD
-2551 FQTRTALEAE
+2551 FQTRAALEAE

-2578 KDDQVSGS
+2578 KDAGT
-2586 SNQYDIYPEIA
+2586 NTYDVYPEIGL
-2597 IESIYDIYFKYQI
+2597 EEIYNIWFKYQI
-2610 DNTATVHGL
+2610 DNTATVNGL
-2619 KLGDITSTTEQIA
+2619 TLGDITSTTEQIA

-2646 VYYPAYN
+2646 AYYPAYN

-2668 DDAMSATGDEG
+2668 DDAMSADGDEG

-2711 EDNYKDW
+2711 EDNYNDW

-2757 ESVVGVNTNA
+2757 ESVVGVTTNA

-2783 GKDTLSNNAVAYPVT
+2783 GKTTLSNNAIAYPVT

-2824 ISTAQTTKIDGRDV
+2824 ISTAQTTEIDGQTV

-2880 KYQDINLVIKRE
+2880 KYQDINLVIKRY
-2892 DHVKDYTDWKD
+2892 DDVDAYKTWKAE
-2903 DQDWSEK
+2903 QNWEGK
-2910 TEYEIKTDKA
+2910 TEYEIKNAKA
-2920 DQLKTYDSG
+2920 TQLKTYDSG

-2941 YVAGDKINLGTEFS
+2941 YVAGDEIDLSTEFS
-2955 LPVNVLRAF
+2955 LPINVRRAF
-2964 CKYTLYQDDYQTPY
+2964 CTYTLYSNDYVTPNG
-2978 DKDIES
+2978 
-2984 TYYYTV
+2984 TYTV
-2990 TDGPY
+2990 QDGPY
-2995 PTSVQAEDSH
+2995 PTTTQATE
-3005 GDKIYDE
+3005 GGQLVYDE

-3024 GVTPASGAQSIYVKY
+3024 GTTPAAGAQSIYVEY

-3044 IFLKTAPTKTEVETM
+3044 IFLKTAPTKTQVEAM
-3059 AQNNDHVYFMDF
+3059 AANNDHVYFMDF

-3121 AYTSDTSDPYNAT
+3121 GYTSDTSDPYNTT

-3160 LQVFSTAGEWNGD
+3160 LQVFSTAGEWNTAEMTDTKGHKWD
-3173 KQAQLARFNTVETN
+3173 SDTKAAQLARFNTVETN
-3187 FKFVSDCVHVRLPDY
+3187 FKFVSDCVHMRMPEY

-3211 IPTDEYGV
+3211 IPTDESGV
-3219 SMPDKKFPNRN
+3219 AMPEKAFPNRN
-3230 YNKPYLNDF
+3230 RNKPYLNDF

-3294 INLNYRAN
+3294 INLNYRPN

-3309 KYLGYHMANNDSTV
+3309 NYLGYHKANNDSTI

-3338 AADSRYDEQTKVTV
+3338 AADTRYSEQTNVTV

-3407 HSSDVFVTGT
+3407 HSSDVFVTGS

-3424 FSVYYNV
+3424 FSVYYYV
-3431 DDLTADGIH
+3431 DDLTANGIH
-3440 LFSSCETPSA
+3440 LFTNNVASP
-3450 PAPAELTWLDVL
+3450 TWLDVM

-3473 TNVNGSGAENQTSRV
+3473 TNVDSDGNEDEKSRV
-3488 SNYRRAMSNGKTG
+3488 SNYRRAMSDGKTG

-3532 RRYEDATINTEPM
+3532 RRYEDAGSLNATGQPM

-3553 INNYAGANDS
+3553 INNYAGVADS
-3563 IVWKALLVDDITDY
+3563 IVWSALMVDNIESY
-3577 TTNTASGTAALDNG
+3577 TTNTASATAALGNG
-3591 DKNAHWSIQMAKTGD
+3591 INAHWSIQMAKTGD

-3618 QTAANAAGTN
+3618 NTAANAEGTN

-3633 NYWRLMAKQRSTDE
+3633 NYWRLMAKQRGTDE
-3647 FFLEPYSLEDH
+3647 FFLDPYSLEDH

-3730 KLEIKYGLAPDML
+3730 KLEIKYGLSPDML

-3751 CEYTCYINYGSDDPE
+3751 CEYVCYVDYESPANPGTL
-3766 YPEIQ
+3766 
-3771 LTRLRDSN
+3771 LTRLRDSA

-3787 VSTATT
+3787 VSTATN
-3793 EYNALSKAITAAKAA
+3793 EYNALSTAISTAKAD
-3808 GKNVTLTYVYTVTDE
+3808 GKNVTLTYIYTVTDE

-3880 VYIKERRTR
+3880 VYVKERRTR

-3897 YPTTAFLNTH
+3897 YPTTAFINTH
-3907 TNQVNVFADES
+3907 TSQVNVFADES

-3940 NYAQYLINSNATQF
+3940 NYAQYLINGNATQL
-3954 IDNNLLTQTTIQ
+3954 IDNGLLTQTTIQ
-3966 VLAQPFAMGIDK
+3966 ALAQPFAMSIDK
-3978 DGNTFLSVIDGT
+3978 DGNTYLSVIDGT
-3990 SREITS
+3990 SREVTS

-4030 DVKPFKLASLLSY
+4030 DVKPFKLTSLLSY

-4085 LQKNDKDMYV
+4085 IQKGTKDMYV
-4095 SLDGSGNPTGI
+4095 SLDGGGNPTGI
-4106 KTGMDND
+4106 KTDMDND

-4224 EIKNAGTTYDGLVQ
+4224 EIKDAGTTYDGLVQ
-4238 RTFEQDGVVTKAFNI
+4238 RTFEQNGVVTKAYNI

-4265 KADAAGDGIVQVT
+4265 KADAAGEGIVQVE
-4278 SDDVAAWNPDGGT
+4278 DADVAAWNPTGGT
-4291 YEGDRKLVVDQ
+4291 YEGDRVLVTGQ
-4302 YRKKPKYYDEAAA
+4302 YRKKPKYYDDAAA

-4343 EAFQFAWRG
+4343 EAFQFAYRG

-4359 QMMTNNSADGLMNF
+4359 QMMTNSNSKYHMLNFSYKDNIGLRDGRTN
-4373 TYSHGIGARQDR
+4373 
-4385 REHYTNNYLWAP
+4385 HYTNEYLWAP
-4397 EGDPYGFI
+4397 EGDPYGFVM
-4405 LRSRYATINGNG
+4405 RSRYATINGNG
-4417 WDNVAVTTKGALPKK
+4417 WDAVAMTTPGKLPKEK
-4432 DNYDTYSETAI
+4432 DDAFVESAESADYEATYTNRTPFSAKRVIHALTGNSVDKSEIVDDTEAPDDR
-4443 LAENPQAYDAK
+4443 L
-4454 YTDNTAFNDK
+4454 
-4464 RIIHVTTPTHGPS
+4464 S
-4477 NAVYEMFTGDAGFT
+4477 NGIYEMFTGDAAFG
-4491 NSFLMHPTSAFIDTT
+4491 NSFLMHPTTAYIDTS
-4506 DPNFTSYYMI
+4506 DPEFSSYYMVSE
-4516 HDTGSNISKLT
+4516 DGKAKLKKE
-4527 NASARELQEDAD
+4527 SARTLQTDND
-4539 ANWTLRAT
+4539 ANWYLTAT
-4547 AEQLLPYFERAGY
+4547 PHQMLPYFKRAGY
-4560 VGGINPA
+4560 VGGIDPA

-4577 YYTILRNAVTNG
+4577 YFATLQDAVTNG
-4589 TSVDF
+4589 TTLDF
-4594 STLRDIQEKVY
+4594 STLRKIQEVVY
-4605 AGTFKTKGGTTLKY
+4605 AGTFYKN
-4619 TDPRPGSGKTGA
+4619 DGKTVVAEGEA
-4631 LAATELPLTFTSDN
+4631 RPAQAYLPMRFVSTN

-4650 DGYYRIVAFS
+4650 DGYYRIAGFS
-4660 QRPLDIDGKD
+4660 
-4670 LAGDKSNIQGIVGPR
+4670 VPR
-4685 YISGYRFN
+4685 YVSGYRFKSEITN
-4693 SEKTDP
+4693 TKPLHFFEKTK
-4699 DDTNNYG
+4699 DDQ
-4706 GRWLHFL
+4706 WA
-4713 ETDMSH
+4713 
-4719 STIHTYADLLAK
+4719 HTFAYLAGF
-4731 ISEVDTQKGG
+4731 SDG
-4741 TSDRDQISHPAMK
+4741 TLT
-4754 GNIEILPADFDPSSI
+4754 GNIELLPADFDPSSI
-4769 FKFTG
+4769 FRFEKAT
-4774 TTAAN
+4774 
-4779 DYKVYNIGTQG
+4779 DYGVERYTLSTQG
-4790 LQLWARPGGTEGLT
+4790 LNVQAAVGSTSMSTADGTKL
-4804 DAHKFG
+4804 
-4810 RTELVESA
+4810 
-4818 PSSAEEYSAEEPR
+4818 
-4831 GWSKQ
+4831 
-4836 FRLADIGGGAVTLS
+4836 RLDDIGGAAVTLR
-4850 TFKQN
+4850 TFASEPSGSSK
-4855 TGNWDTDVVENL
+4855 WDADVQTTL
-4867 KTNYVCIDRNHR
+4867 KTNYLNSNGDSYGLTV
-4879 YRITCHENNEMVEIG
+4879 TANNELNETS
-4894 EHHDTDG
+4894 D
-4901 SVNGIQDTK
+4901 IQDTK
-4910 WCLQPVGIHEEW
+4910 WLLQPVGIHEEW

-4929 RVEVQKGGVKNRDL
+4929 RVEVNKGGVNSS
-4943 TGGDLTAESNK
+4943 GNE
-4954 DTNYYGTL
+4954 DTYYYGSL

-4978 TLTKDPTEWGTTT
+4978 TLTSNPAAWGDIVA
-4991 TPNRVTMS
+4991 PGKVTMA

-5006 MGNPQFVPANWPVVI
+5006 MGNPQFVPANWPVVL
-5021 RSGNPG
+5021 RTSQAGSV
-5027 TASLK
+5027 TMQK
-5032 NQDDTDYATR
+5032 QDKSTYATR
-5042 HYVNMYIPNVTP
+5042 HYVNMYIPNNKP
-5054 TVISTAA
+5054 TVIGNAIDGTK
-5061 SEIKLKGQY
+5061 EIKLSGQY
-5070 LEQTLTSTELGAEPD
+5070 LDQTLSEGTD
-5085 TKTIMVFGLP
+5085 KTIMVFGLP
-5095 FKGGKSHTDSHDYN
+5095 FKDHADNYHEYDTDQ
-5109 EDEQVGWFTNDNWA
+5109 QVGWYTNDNWA
-5123 RESHSG
+5123 RESAPTANARSATHS
-5129 YKAHTDSYA
+5129 
-5138 AATASPGTVAL
+5138 
-5149 DTQRSNKYVYHN
+5149 QRSNKYVYHN
-5161 KVYYVLNSSY
+5161 KVYYVYNSDY
-5171 SGSAPSKF
+5171 PGAAPSKF
-5179 NVAIFDDEGD
+5179 NIAIFD
-5189 WDEEDDKP
+5189 EEEYFEEEEDKP
-5197 IKESV
+5197 IDETV
-5202 GNKNVPWPCRVYDLQ
+5202 GKKNVPWPCDVYDLQ
-5217 GRRIAE
+5217 GRLIAE
-5223 HESPET
+5223 DET
-5229 LLINHPS
+5229 PQTLRRNNPS
-5236 LEPGVYIFGDRKVIV
+5236 LKPGVYIFGKMKVVV

>member
-1 MRSLYKSFISTD
+1 MNTD
-13 TRQNKLK
+13 KQLIR
-20 TRTEGTTAILLRR
+20 LRH
-33 MMTLLLIMTV
+33 LLLLFLVML
-43 GSMMNMAWG
+43 GGMMNETWAA
-52 DDIKYHIIN
+52 DIIYHIIN

-67 FRYVIKGNLSYES
+67 FRYVIKDNLNYES

-113 DAVADANGTLG
+113 DAVADANGTFG
-124 AYFNEGDVISEV
+124 AYFSEGDVISEV
-136 APGKTEFY
+136 APGETEFY

-220 TDLEYRFRVKSG
+220 TGLQYRFRVKSG

-248 NANGVLTVSD
+248 NANGVMTVSG
-258 ISRNNDK
+258 ISRDDK
-265 KAKEKVTYETKIDD
+265 NKAKERVSYETKIDD
-279 YDPETTASL
+279 YDPETTTSL

-317 AVGGKEYWM
+317 AVGGKDYWM
-326 RDVGSENAT
+326 RDVGSAKSAGSN
-335 GGVESY
+335 ESY

-353 TFKDPGFQ
+353 TFTDPGFQ

-388 THEVTYHIVNS
+388 THKVTYHIVNS

-438 SDRECTT
+438 SERDCSEEHKL
-445 PASGLVS
+445 AANAQVGD
-452 TATDVYIPYTFNST
+452 ATDVYIPYTFDA
-466 STEIDELEAANVVF
+466 EALETATNVVF
-480 STLDNPTW
+480 STDKDNPTW
-488 LSLTIR
+488 LSMTIR
-494 ESGTKKLVYDANNNV
+494 ESGTTKLVYDGTKNV
-509 IQSNTNSTA
+509 IQSSA
-518 TPDATTLAQQT
+518 KSPITPDATTLATQE

-659 YTVTQEVSR
+659 YTVTQEVSH
-668 RLDGE
+668 RLDDE
-673 HGHKAIPSAIY
+673 HGHKAIPADIY

-692 LTFYTTFTEGTRDNL
+692 LTFYTTFTPNDLNSLSGAIEQLPVGGTVGGGSPL
-707 SNPITVTPAS
+707 
-717 NANIYVSYTNDK
+717 NIYVRYTQGL
-729 LSTRRYLLDGT
+729 LSTRPYPLDDS

-745 QLGDKYVIYNSGVT
+745 QLGDKYVIYSSGVA
-759 TQAGRPIIEG
+759 TQDTRPSVEDTD
-769 EGSEGK
+769 K
-775 ELKIWTLRNSDP
+775 DNKIWTVSNRDP
-787 YDVEVRNTG
+787 YDVRVTNSTNSRSLYDNSECHLIIMSSTA
-796 EGNHKLL
+796 
-803 DDTEIHFI
+803 DSP
-811 LMDGAGTAEGQ
+811 AEGQ
-822 VELLFANGG
+822 VVLLLANQN
-831 DLSTPSN
+831 DLATPSN
-838 SQSLDLNG
+838 AQSIALS
-846 ENVRKYT
+846 
-853 TTRGT
+853 GT
-858 TNQQIIFYEA
+858 DVVKANTNRSAAVQQVIFSEA
-868 VLKRTYRLLDK
+868 VLERTYRLIDK
-879 QGKILLEYESQ
+879 QGKILLEYSSND
-890 ELPNSGENLGVLAKW
+890 LGSDKDKLGVPAEW
-905 VSPLVETYHYWARS
+905 RSPLIKYKPVTSSSDYVKDSNGEYSGYKYWKHDN
-919 SFTLSGDTYTLKS
+919 FNISGNTYTLKTEQTPIN
-932 GESEITSPTGSTDGY
+932 GPAQSTDGY
-947 IYVTYDVADG
+947 IYVTYDAISNTADENY
-957 IITPVDP
+957 VDMNP
-964 TARIHKNGNATEDF
+964 AFKDIDERVERSATSSNLDRDATKLGQLYMLKFTSSADYYLENTGDRVDTKKTASGTS
-978 VRDYEN
+978 VYPYT
-984 SWGQIF
+984 
-990 MIKFANGDEF
+990 NGDGPI
-1000 YQEKSDALRD
+1000 YIRNQSQWEK
-1010 EKLKAIYPYANGDS
+1010 DS
-1024 GFNLYGDTKW
+1024 
-1034 NEDKAGGSSTRT
+1034 EGGASTRT
-1046 RWSWYIVSE
+1046 RWPWYILSP
-1055 NNDPYHIKIT
+1055 NNDPYHVMVT
-1065 SWQSSHAR
+1065 SWQSAHSRSDNLTSYYSYLH
-1073 KLSGDDVNTTFYN
+1073 
-1086 YWRTYY
+1086 TYY
-1092 NSTIGAVVTATITDD
+1092 NDEINQVVTGNITDD
-1107 PQVLDDS
+1107 PRTIDEE
-1114 KTGGS
+1114 G
-1119 ADNTPTEYMLL
+1119 NRIMPTEYMLL
-1130 GTTGSYKLVTTNG
+1130 GTTGSYRLVTSEEIGSDGSGYESTNHQTVTSFEQYWRNNPTVHRTLG
-1143 ITAAGVADHATYGK
+1143 LDDGSGPITAAQEETLRSTYGWHK
-1157 RRPVKDFLQYWKTYE
+1157 YKAWVNAAAW
-1172 TISRKGVTPE
+1172 S
-1182 GGTALSYDV
+1182 GGTSSSNKSYAYDDHWFMTV
-1191 FQSQTENPYSF
+1191 NVGDGTFNLVKTEI
-1202 FSAENVTSHPVYKF
+1202 
-1216 DAWQNARPI
+1216 DAV
-1225 TPSDP
+1225 
-1230 TKSNSKKYEYT
+1230 
-1241 FHYYQ
+1241 
-1246 KISLDEEFDLIEHS
+1246 
-1260 IDGILVLLDK
+1260 LVLVDN

-1276 RKPMAK
+1276 RHPISKHSETARYEDTK
-1282 TGDANKASRD
+1282 NFLRKW
-1292 AAIRQF
+1292 
-1298 DSPMVKTY
+1298 DSPMVKEYKFYATRNVT
-1306 HFWST
+1306 H
-1311 TTKTTGYHKYTNW
+1311 KVNGYHKYNIW
-1324 KDEEGS
+1324 DNYASSDGKWLRSAELEGK
-1330 GSSLADYPEVIGT
+1330 GASLADYPEKFSG
-1343 NGNISDLYVTYDVKP
+1343 SALYDLYVTYEVKS
-1358 EYTELYSVT
+1358 EYAKAYTEAT
-1367 ATKDGKGNITA
+1367 ATEG
-1378 LTPTVATDKTFLI
+1378 TVKYPFLI
-1391 RQDSKLAYDNSGT
+1391 RQNGNLAQATDATT
-1404 LGADDNPANITKIDT
+1404 LGSVPAADKGIDTDNPTGIDETTNADLYWFLKPNFEIDT
-1419 GQSLDLG
+1419 
-1426 DNYYWYIAPNWDI
+1426 
-1439 DKEMGYQYATSAK
+1439 EMGYVYDVRENASDPTSHRYTK
-1452 TDGKEDEDVNNTSDG
+1452 DETNTRYHTEGKSG
-1467 LHLPRTQLETEIAYY
+1467 
-1482 KTSRISFDPYNIQI
+1482 FDPYNIQI
-1496 YNKSASHY
+1496 YNKKYPAGFF
-1504 LTTNATYSQIDTY
+1504 TTNATAAAIENGQYMKTTTPEGNGTVSLSAKIDLSRYVNSSTGYWDEDYTGNPEKFRSQVTTY
-1517 SAMAATFPNADPTA
+1517 DSRV
-1531 NTMALDGYHAVNTGV
+1531 LK
-1546 NNGIGHDAVN
+1546 I
-1556 LHMTNQT
+1556 TNQT
-1563 YMAVSDANGNMRL
+1563 FMAVQDANGNMRL
-1576 MPRFDH
+1576 MPRFGQNQV
-1582 YHAIENIAE
+1582 IENFTTLTVQAAAKPE
-1591 LKLWD
+1591 S
-1596 VVDQPVDDK
+1596 DK
-1605 AHGQTTLLLRPTIYT
+1605 QHGQSTWLLRPTVYT
-1620 YYVIDNQGREA
+1620 YKVIDNLGREA
-1631 LRYTL
+1631 LQYKSL
-1636 MSSGSPKVPA
+1636 SSGSPLIPA
-1646 IFQSPFAKDFT
+1646 MFKSPLAKDFKF
-1657 YYKDLTLTEGVYT
+1657 YATLLDENEDGSYELNTLNNE
-1670 EIANGTDISEKQITG
+1670 ITG
-1685 SFADAELSGGNVYVR
+1685 SFADAEGITNNTVYVR
-1700 YSYNPDA
+1700 YSYDPDS
-1707 DIDGLLKGTWYHAT
+1707 DTDELLQGMWYNAK
-1721 LNDGSADQ
+1721 LNGS
-1729 DVKVTSSGIVK
+1729 DVKVTTEGVK
-1740 ETFTDDAAHR
+1740 VKASDSDDLY
-1750 WRFMDSA
+1750 WRFMKSA
-1757 GDDRD
+1757 GDDSD
-1762 PYDVKLY
+1762 PYAVTLW
-1769 NGTVSEGH
+1769 NGTP
-1777 HVAESDKRYIIMSHF
+1777 AKESDKLYIIMHHF
-1792 SGTAYDGYA
+1792 DGTNTADYA
-1801 LMQAGNASTS
+1801 LMQAGTGNTTYS
-1811 VYKFLDGSSTPALTE
+1811 FLDYNSGTPTITTQSNYSSDGIIANA
-1826 QTNYTTAGTIDATK
+1826 Q
-1840 KLTLTPVLATNSIT
+1840 KLTLTPVLKTSSLT

-1859 HSGKVALTEEN
+1859 HSGKVALTETGVE
-1870 VAVSDESVLKLPEWM
+1870 VDDDDELTLPEWM

-1897 YSAATKTDGKYTVKG
+1897 YSAATLTDGKYTVKG
-1912 YPTTSPKSLDGDV
+1912 YPTTSPKSLDSNV

-1930 DYEKSKKAVESFGMP
+1930 DYEKSKKAIESFGMP
-1945 DFDGLPYN
+1945 NLDGLPYN
-1953 YAPLDLTGEV
+1953 YSPLDLTGNV
-1963 AYTIG
+1963 KYTIG
-1968 ISSNNYGRLW
+1968 ITSNNNGRIW

-2019 PSYSTTEVLAGR
+2019 PSYSTTAVLAGR

-2069 TLYTFMVLKY
+2069 TLNTFMVLKY
-2079 NPKEVTA
+2079 NPNEVTA
-2086 KIGNVE
+2086 KKGNVE
-2092 HSAGALKF
+2092 HCAGTLKF
-2100 YVTSNDHLYMAQSNS
+2100 YVTGNDHLYMAQSNS

-2131 RLAASGEPMN
+2131 RLAASGEPIN
-2141 TVNNTMI
+2141 PKNNTMI

-2169 EALKGYSQMA
+2169 EALTGYSQMA

-2210 TYTVTESTKMAA
+2210 TYTVTESTKVAA
-2222 STAIADAA
+2222 TTTIADVA
-2230 AKNAGDIYVRYTYSR
+2230 AKSQGNIYVRYTYSR

-2277 GDPSKPNQ
+2277 GDTSKPNQ
-2285 GGTWYTIANFQSRWK
+2285 GGTWYTIANFQSRWR

-2356 NADQGKYLSVAT
+2356 NADQGKYLSVKKAD
-2368 SNRKMSLQDKEAAN
+2368 SNVRRLWLKSNGEDG

-2407 GNYKYQLQRWTSLIA
+2407 GNYRYQLQRWTSLIA

-2471 LNMTAG
+2471 LNMGGG
-2477 GTTSYC
+2477 GTTQYC

-2506 VTWQAVLE
+2506 VTWDAVLE

-2534 EKRNTATTG
+2534 EKRNTAAPG

-2578 KDDQVSGS
+2578 KDAGT
-2586 SNQYDIYPEIA
+2586 NTYDVYPEIGL
-2597 IESIYDIYFKYQI
+2597 EDIYNIYFKYQI
-2610 DNTATVHGL
+2610 DNTTEVHGL
-2619 KLGDITSTTEQIA
+2619 KLSDITSTTEQIA

-2646 VYYPAYN
+2646 AYYPAYN

-2668 DDAMSATGDEG
+2668 DDAMSADGDEG

-2711 EDNYKDW
+2711 EDNYNDW

-2749 YNMRIVNM
+2749 YKMRIVNM
-2757 ESVVGVNTNA
+2757 ESVVGVTTNA

-2783 GKDTLSNNAVAYPVT
+2783 GKTTLSNNAIAYPVT

-2815 YGSEQTFSL
+2815 YSLEETFSL
-2824 ISTAQTTKIDGRDV
+2824 ISTAQTTEIDGKDV

-2880 KYQDINLVIKRE
+2880 KYQDINLVIKRD
-2892 DHVKDYTDWKD
+2892 DHVKDYNEVWKPAHTSATDN
-2903 DQDWSEK
+2903 
-2910 TEYEIKTDKA
+2910 DKRT
-2920 DQLKTYDSG
+2920 QLLTYDSG
-2929 ISLLYFTAAERT
+2929 ISLLYFTADERT
-2941 YVAGDKINLGTEFS
+2941 YVAGDKIDMSSQET
-2955 LPVNVLRAF
+2955 LPINVRRAF
-2964 CKYTLYQDDYQTPY
+2964 CNYNIYRDDY
-2978 DKDIES
+2978 ENEGGE
-2984 TYYYTV
+2984 YTV

-2995 PTSVQAEDSH
+2995 PDKSVQATTTGTWVDDGEHPGSQKYNP
-3005 GDKIYDE
+3005 GAGAAINDE
-3012 DGKPV
+3012 DGNPV
-3017 YTYVEAD
+3017 YPYYTID
-3024 GVTPASGAQSIYVKY
+3024 GSGNKIGAAGAQSIYVKY
-3039 VVTSD
+3039 EVTSD
-3044 IFLKTAPTKTEVETM
+3044 IFLKTAPTKDQVTTM
-3059 AQNNDHVYFMDF
+3059 VANNDHVYFMDF

-3087 DPEATTFMQTGDLSK
+3087 DPEATTYIQTGDLSR
-3102 NKDKNTGNWVPEK
+3102 NKDKNTGLWVPEK
-3115 KSYSGS
+3115 KTWSGS
-3121 AYTSDTSDPYNAT
+3121 AYASNFTDSYNAT
-3134 QYRTADDRMVTT
+3134 QYRTADDRMVST
-3146 PEKLKWYFVGDPYK
+3146 PDKLKWYFVGDPYK
-3160 LQVFSTAGEWNGD
+3160 LQVFSTAGEWNSAAMTDLSSTNWAIGT
-3173 KQAQLARFNTVETN
+3173 KAAQLARFNTVETN

-3202 THIDNRENL
+3202 THIDNRTEL
-3211 IPTDEYGV
+3211 IPTDERGV
-3219 SMPDKKFPNRN
+3219 AMPEKAFPNRN
-3230 YNKPYLNDF
+3230 NGKPYINDF

-3281 IYNHSEENPQQYH
+3281 VYNSSEENPEKYH
-3294 INLNYRAN
+3294 INLNYRPN

-3309 KYLGYHMANNDSTV
+3309 QYLGYHKANNDSTI

-3330 KVYITTNR
+3330 KVYVTTNR
-3338 AADSRYDEQTKVTV
+3338 AGDSRYTEQENVTV

-3392 SLTIGNATSSEDCST
+3392 SLTIGNATSSEGCST
-3407 HSSDVFVTGT
+3407 HSSNVFVTGS

-3440 LFSSCETPSA
+3440 LFSSCKTPSA

-3473 TNVNGSGAENQTSRV
+3473 TNVNGSGVEDQTSRV
-3488 SNYRRAMSNGKTG
+3488 SNYRRAMSDGKTG

-3563 IVWKALLVDDITDY
+3563 IVWKALLVDNIGSY
-3577 TTNTASGTAALDNG
+3577 TTNTASGTAALDN

-3647 FFLEPYSLEDH
+3647 FFLDPYSLEDH
-3658 NRYTNNKGNLN
+3658 NRYTNNKSNLN

-3681 QTMNGLGV
+3681 KTMNSMGV
-3689 YEQRLLIRTAVAED
+3689 YEQRLQIRTAVAED

-3715 VEIRTKDGTLRLSKD
+3715 VEIRTKDGKLRISKD
-3730 KLEIKYGLAPDML
+3730 KLEIKYGIAPDML

-3751 CEYTCYINYGSDDPE
+3751 CEYTCYVNYNAEAKTGN
-3766 YPEIQ
+3766 Q

-3779 TPMDDAES
+3779 TRMDESES
-3787 VSTATT
+3787 VDLANSEYTLLSTAIS
-3793 EYNALSKAITAAKAA
+3793 NAKAA
-3808 GKNVTLTYVYTVTDE
+3808 SQNVTLTYIYE
-3823 VAEYFTTASDALTED
+3823 VADSTAQFFTTASDALTED
-3838 YTWTNGY
+3838 YTWANGY

-3851 YSGTNVEV
+3851 YSGTNVEI

-3889 VVSNPDQA
+3889 VVSNPTQA
-3897 YPTTAFLNTH
+3897 YPTTAYLNTH

-3930 VGDPYEFTLK
+3930 VGDPYGFTMK
-3940 NYAQYLINSNATQF
+3940 NYAQYLVNNNATQLL
-3954 IDNNLLTQTTIQ
+3954 DNGLMTQTTIPVQ
-3966 VLAQPFAMGIDK
+3966 AQNFAIGVDK
-3978 DGNTFLSVIDGT
+3978 DGNSFLSVID
-3990 SREITS
+3990 S
-3996 NISFDFSTSSTKT
+3996 NGEVIKNMSFTFSTSSDKT
-4009 TKKVGSG
+4009 VHTVGSG
-4016 TNTNDPTGNTYDTD
+4016 VNNNDPTGHTYDTD
-4030 DVKPFKLASLLSY
+4030 DVKPFKLANLLSY

-4056 HSLDHTDELTTDQGN
+4056 HSLDPDNSQVYLDLSKADNHADVVAALGYDATKKAN
-4071 TLNEHLLEYLMYQG
+4071 RSKFKEHLLEYLMYQG
-4085 LQKNDKDMYV
+4085 IQKGTKDMYV
-4095 SLDGSGNPTGI
+4095 NLDASGKPTGI
-4106 KTGMDND
+4106 KTGQENNA
-4113 IKDLL
+4113 KTLL
-4118 KKNASLRD
+4118 KQNASLRD
-4126 FISYP
+4126 FLSYP
-4131 VADYSVAR
+4131 IDDYSVAR

-4157 RYFLYQKDVMRSE
+4157 RYFLYQSDVMRSE
-4170 IDKDSPSIE
+4170 VDNDSPALE
-4179 VADADWGSSTVE
+4179 VADAEWGASTIE

-4198 VNPSSPNAVK
+4198 LNPTSPYAVS
-4208 VVYYNGKFYLY
+4208 VDYCNGKFYS
-4219 EKASD
+4219 EGKAPGAYTRYD
-4224 EIKNAGTTYDGLVQ
+4224 KNTYGLIQ
-4238 RTFEQDGVVTKAFNI
+4238 RTFEENGETKKAFNI
-4253 KWITIRDMSYWD
+4253 KWISIFDQSTWD
-4265 KADAAGDGIVQVT
+4265 DWTAADEIDT
-4278 SDDVAAWNPDGGT
+4278 DP
-4291 YEGDRKLVVDQ
+4291 DRKVEVSTGV
-4302 YRKKPKYYDEAAA
+4302 YKKAPKYYKQALA
-4315 LQGKVLDRLQECHY
+4315 LQGTVLDRLQECHY

-4343 EAFQFAWRG
+4343 EAFQFAYRG

-4359 QMMTNNSADGLMNF
+4359 QMMTNSGGTDHLMNF
-4373 TYSHGIGARQDR
+4373 SYHNKIGIKDGRDS
-4385 REHYTNNYLWAP
+4385 HYTNDYLWAP
-4397 EGDPYGFI
+4397 EGDPYGFV
-4405 LRSRYATINGNG
+4405 LRSRYSTINGNG
-4417 WDNVAVTTKGALPKK
+4417 FNATVVTTPGVLPKK
-4432 DNYDTYSETAI
+4432 GEEYTASETASDYE
-4443 LAENPQAYDAK
+4443 AT
-4454 YTDNTAFNDK
+4454 YTNAMPFIS
-4464 RIIHVTTPTHGPS
+4464 RLIIHTLKGKTLPPPS
-4477 NAVYEMFTGDAGFT
+4477 GGTAGDDSMSNGIYEMFTGDAAFG
-4491 NSFLMHPTSAFIDTT
+4491 NSFLMHPTTAHIDTS
-4506 DPNFTSYYMI
+4506 DPEFSSYYMMR
-4516 HDTGSNISKLT
+4516 DAESGKPKLKLQ
-4527 NASARELQEDAD
+4527 SARTLQNDNN
-4539 ANWTLRAT
+4539 ANWYLSAT
-4547 AEQLLPYFERAGY
+4547 TEQLLPYFERAGY
-4560 VGGINPA
+4560 VGGISPTRVAAN
-4567 RATADFNYQD
+4567 FNYQD
-4577 YYTILRNAVTNG
+4577 YYDQLKTAKESGTTLDFSLLRN
-4589 TSVDF
+4589 
-4594 STLRDIQEKVY
+4594 IQETVY
-4605 AGTFKTKGGTTLKY
+4605 EGTFK
-4619 TDPRPGSGKTGA
+4619 DATGA
-4631 LAATELPLTFTSDN
+4631 TVAEGTERSTVKRPMTFVSTN

-4650 DGYYRIVAFS
+4650 DGYYRIAGFS
-4660 QRPLDIDGKD
+4660 
-4670 LAGDKSNIQGIVGPR
+4670 VPR
-4685 YISGYRFN
+4685 YVSGYRFN
-4693 SEKTDP
+4693 SEIASKP
-4699 DDTNNYG
+4699 
-4706 GRWLHFL
+4706 LHFF
-4713 ETDMSH
+4713 EKTKDDQWA
-4719 STIHTYADLLAK
+4719 HTFADLDAA
-4731 ISEVDTQKGG
+4731 
-4741 TSDRDQISHPAMK
+4741 TSFTAEPPLK
-4754 GNIEILPADFDPSSI
+4754 GNIELLPADFDPSSI
-4769 FKFTG
+4769 FKFTLTG
-4774 TTAAN
+4774 TAA
-4779 DYKVYNIGTQG
+4779 YSKYTLSTQG
-4790 LQLWARPGGTEGLT
+4790 LNVQASVGTAIMSRADGTAL
-4804 DAHKFG
+4804 
-4810 RTELVESA
+4810 
-4818 PSSAEEYSAEEPR
+4818 
-4831 GWSKQ
+4831 
-4836 FRLADIGGGAVTLS
+4836 RLDDIGGTAVTLRQ
-4850 TFKQN
+4850 FD
-4855 TGNWDTDVVENL
+4855 GEPDGWDTNVDDNL
-4867 KTNYVCIDRNHR
+4867 QTNYLTSTGDSYGISMAED
-4879 YRITCHENNEMVEIG
+4879 NELNETS
-4894 EHHDTDG
+4894 D
-4901 SVNGIQDTK
+4901 IQDTK
-4910 WCLQPVGIHEEW
+4910 WLLQPVGIHEEW

-4929 RVEVQKGGVKNRDL
+4929 RVEVNKGGVKNYA
-4943 TGGDLTAESNK
+4943 AENLAAPENQ
-4954 DTNYYGTL
+4954 DNNYYGTL
-4962 YVPFDTRLGN
+4962 YVPFDTRLSN

-4978 TLTKDPTEWGTTT
+4978 TLTKDPESWGTTT
-4991 TPNRVTMS
+4991 TPDKVTMT

-5006 MGNPQFVPANWPVVI
+5006 MGNPQFVPANWPVVL
-5021 RSGNPG
+5021 RTSD
-5027 TASLK
+5027 ASNKVKLV
-5032 NQDDTDYATR
+5032 NVGHTEESPNVYIDER
-5042 HYVNMYIPNVTP
+5042 HYVNLYIPNVNP
-5054 TVISTAA
+5054 TTISGALDD
-5061 SEIKLKGQY
+5061 IKLSGQY
-5070 LEQTLTSTELGAEPD
+5070 LEQTLSEGSDKP
-5085 TKTIMVFGLP
+5085 IMVFGLP
-5095 FKGGKSHTDSHDYN
+5095 FEGLGSHSSHEYN
-5109 EDEQVGWFTNDNWA
+5109 TNHQVGWFTNDNWA
-5123 RESHSG
+5123 RETDPQL
-5129 YKAHTDSYA
+5129 KAHTSSYA
-5138 AATASPGTVAL
+5138 AAGTTGTVAT
-5149 DTQRSNKYVYHN
+5149 DNQRSNKYVYHN
-5161 KVYYVLNSSY
+5161 KVYYVLNSPSPRP
-5171 SGSAPSKF
+5171 APARF
-5179 NVAIFDDEGD
+5179 NIAIFDPSDD
-5189 WDEEDDKP
+5189 EDDDP
-5197 IKESV
+5197 YIDEV
-5202 GNKNVPWPCRVYDLQ
+5202 TDDVPWPCDVYDLS
-5217 GRRIAE
+5217 GRKVATNETPATLRINYPGLAK
-5223 HESPET
+5223 
-5229 LLINHPS
+5229 
-5236 LEPGVYIFGDRKVIV
+5236 GVYIFGGRKMVI

>member
-1 MRSLYKSFISTD
+1 MS
-13 TRQNKLK
+13 N
-20 TRTEGTTAILLRR
+20 ILLNMRR
-33 MMTLLLIMTV
+33 HITTFLLLLLSSVI
-43 GSMMNMAWG
+43 NMAWG
-52 DDIKYHIIN
+52 ADIKYHIIN

-67 FRYVIKGNLSYES
+67 FLYVIKDNLSYES
-80 KATAGF
+80 KTTAGF

-124 AYFNEGDVISEV
+124 AYLNEGDVISEV

-187 YYDTADGRFE
+187 HYDTADGRFE

-220 TDLEYRFRVKSG
+220 TDLQYRFRVKSG

-248 NANGVLTVSD
+248 NANGVMTVSG
-258 ISRNNDK
+258 ISRDDK
-265 KAKEKVTYETKIDD
+265 NKAKERVSYETKIDN
-279 YDPETTASL
+279 YDPETTTSL

-445 PASGLVS
+445 LSSGLVG

-466 STEIDELEAANVVF
+466 DDERAELSPTNVVF

-494 ESGTKKLVYDANNNV
+494 ESGTKKLVYDATNNV

-540 FQVICKAADGKFAYV
+540 FQVICKAVDGQYAFADGENSFSYGNSKV
-555 NPETL
+555 L
-560 AYNNTANN
+560 NN
-568 VCFTD
+568 VR
-573 SPTDDQ
+573 
-579 DKFAMVKGSN
+579 FADNPDESISSWAMIAGERSG
-589 DTSFQIFQRDKFA
+589 SFQIFLRDNYA
-602 LAFRAFWDARG
+602 LAFRAFWDAQG
-613 GGNQIRMYSRTA
+613 GGNQIRLYSRTA

-640 PTYEYTYNI
+640 PTYDYTYNI

-659 YTVTQEVSR
+659 YTVTQELSR

-692 LTFYTTFTEGTRDNL
+692 LTFYTTFTTPGDLSSLSGIEQLPVGGTVGGGSPL
-707 SNPITVTPAS
+707 
-717 NANIYVSYTNDK
+717 NIYVRYTQGL
-729 LSTRRYLLDGT
+729 LSTRPYPLDDS

-745 QLGDKYVIYNSGVT
+745 QLGDKYVIYSSGVA
-759 TQAGRPIIEG
+759 TQDTRPSVEDAD
-769 EGSEGK
+769 K
-775 ELKIWTLRNSDP
+775 DNKIWTVSNRDP
-787 YDVEVRNTG
+787 YDVRVTNSTNSQSLYDNSECHLIIMSSTA
-796 EGNHKLL
+796 
-803 DDTEIHFI
+803 DSP
-811 LMDGAGTAEGQ
+811 AEGQ
-822 VELLFANGG
+822 VVLLLANQD
-831 DLSTPSN
+831 DLATPSN
-838 SQSLDLNG
+838 AWSIALSGN
-846 ENVRKYT
+846 NVAKGQTDRSAAE
-853 TTRGT
+853 
-858 TNQQIIFYEA
+858 QQVIFSEA
-868 VLKRTYRLLDK
+868 VLERTYRLIDK
-879 QGKILLEYESQ
+879 QGKILLEYSSND
-890 ELPNSGENLGVLAKW
+890 LGGDKDKLGVPAEW
-905 VSPLVETYHYWARS
+905 RSPLIKYKPVTSSSDYVKDSNGEYSGYKYWKRDN
-919 SFTLSGDTYTLKS
+919 FNISGNTYTLKTKTEQTPIN
-932 GESEITSPTGSTDGY
+932 GPAQSTDSY
-947 IYVTYDVADG
+947 IYVTYDAITDASDANYVDMNSSFKDMDERVKRSPTVSSMDRDASKFGQMYMLKFTTSEAYRFEDG
-957 IITPVDP
+957 NNGVESAA
-964 TARIHKNGNATEDF
+964 TASDHIVYPYT
-978 VRDYEN
+978 
-984 SWGQIF
+984 
-990 MIKFANGDEF
+990 NGDGPLYINPE
-1000 YQEKSDALRD
+1000 ERWTKES
-1010 EKLKAIYPYANGDS
+1010 S
-1024 GFNLYGDTKW
+1024 G
-1034 NEDKAGGSSTRT
+1034 GGSTRT
-1046 RWSWYIVSE
+1046 RWAWYVVSP
-1055 NNDPYHIKIT
+1055 NNDPYHIRLT
-1065 SWQSSHAR
+1065 SWQ
-1073 KLSGDDVNTTFYN
+1073 TTHSRNNVSY
-1086 YWRTYY
+1086 YGYMRTYY
-1092 NSTIGAVVTATITDD
+1092 NTEISQVITTNTSDD
-1107 PQVLDDS
+1107 PTTVDTNGDRIM
-1114 KTGGS
+1114 
-1119 ADNTPTEYMLL
+1119 PTEYMLL
-1130 GTTGSYKLVTTNG
+1130 GTKDNYLLVTSEEIGSDNAGYETTNHRVVNSLEQYWRNNPTVHRALG
-1143 ITAAGVADHATYGK
+1143 LADGSGPITAAQEETLKSTYGWHK
-1157 RRPVKDFLQYWKTYE
+1157 YKAWVNAAAW
-1172 TISRKGVTPE
+1172 S
-1182 GGTALSYDV
+1182 GGTGSSNKSYAYDDHWFMSIEV
-1191 FQSQTENPYSF
+1191 GTGKFELVPTEI
-1202 FSAENVTSHPVYKF
+1202 
-1216 DAWQNARPI
+1216 DAV
-1225 TPSDP
+1225 
-1230 TKSNSKKYEYT
+1230 
-1241 FHYYQ
+1241 
-1246 KISLDEEFDLIEHS
+1246 
-1260 IDGILVLLDK
+1260 LVLLDN

-1276 RKPMAK
+1276 RQPIPKHSETDRYEATK
-1282 TGDANKASRD
+1282 DILRKW
-1292 AAIRQF
+1292 
-1298 DSPMVKTY
+1298 DSPMVKQY
-1306 HFWST
+1306 HFYGSRYVNH
-1311 TTKTTGYHKYTNW
+1311 KVTGYHKYNIYDDYSADDGLWLKAT
-1324 KDEEGS
+1324 DMVGS
-1330 GSSLADYPEVIGT
+1330 GTSLADYPEKFSG
-1343 NGNISDLYVTYDVKP
+1343 SALYDLYVTYEVKP
-1358 EYTELYSVT
+1358 EYAKAYTGA
-1367 ATKDGKGNITA
+1367 ATVG
-1378 LTPTVATDKTFLI
+1378 ATNVNYPFLI
-1391 RQDSKLAYDNSGT
+1391 RQNGNLAQATDATT
-1404 LGADDNPANITKIDT
+1404 LGSVPAADKGIDT
-1419 GQSLDLG
+1419 GSPTGIDPDDNADL
-1426 DNYYWYIAPNWDI
+1426 YWYLKPNFEI
-1439 DKEMGYQYATSAK
+1439 DTEMGYQYDIHEDKDDPTSHVYTK
-1452 TDGKEDEDVNNTSDG
+1452 DETNERYENEGKSG
-1467 LHLPRTQLETEIAYY
+1467 
-1482 KTSRISFDPYNIQI
+1482 FDPYNIQI
-1496 YNKSASHY
+1496 YNKQYTSGFF
-1504 LTTNATYSQIDTY
+1504 TTNATAAAIENGQYMKTTTPAGDGAVSLSAKVGTEGKFESNVATY
-1517 SAMAATFPNADPTA
+1517 
-1531 NTMALDGYHAVNTGV
+1531 DGTKLK
-1546 NNGIGHDAVN
+1546 I
-1556 LHMTNQT
+1556 TNQT
-1563 YMAVSDANGNMRL
+1563 FMAVQDANGNMRL
-1576 MPRFDH
+1576 MPRFDQNH
-1582 YHAIENIAE
+1582 VIENFTT
-1591 LKLWD
+1591 LKDLAGK
-1596 VVDQPVDDK
+1596 QPESDK
-1605 AHGQTTLLLRPTIYT
+1605 SHGQSTWLLRPTVYT
-1620 YYVIDNQGREA
+1620 YKVIDNLGREA
-1631 LRYTL
+1631 LQYKSL
-1636 MSSGSPKVPA
+1636 SSGSPLIPA
-1646 IFQSPFAKDFT
+1646 IFKSPLAKDFKFYAT
-1657 YYKDLTLTEGVYT
+1657 YTTPGTVSSLTNE
-1670 EIANGTDISEKQITG
+1670 ITG
-1685 SFADAELSGGNVYVR
+1685 SFADATGITENTVYVR
-1700 YSYNPDA
+1700 YSYDPDS
-1707 DIDGLLKGTWYHAT
+1707 DTDELLQGMWYNAK
-1721 LNDGSADQ
+1721 LNGS
-1729 DVKVTSSGIVK
+1729 DVKVTTEGVK
-1740 ETFTDDAAHR
+1740 VKASDSDDLY
-1750 WRFMDSA
+1750 WRFMESA
-1757 GDDRD
+1757 GDDSD
-1762 PYDVKLY
+1762 PYAVTLW
-1769 NGTVSEGH
+1769 NGTP
-1777 HVAESDKRYIIMSHF
+1777 AKESDKRYIIMHHF
-1792 SGTAYDGYA
+1792 DGTNTADYA
-1801 LMQAGNASTS
+1801 LMQAGTGNTTYS
-1811 VYKFLDGSSTPALTE
+1811 FLDYNSGTPTITTQSNYSSDGIIANA
-1826 QTNYTTAGTIDATK
+1826 Q
-1840 KLTLTPVLATNSIT
+1840 KLTLTPVLKTNSVT

-1897 YSAATKTDGKYTVKG
+1897 YSAATLTDGKYTVKG
-1912 YPTTSPKSLDGDV
+1912 YPTTSPKSLDGNV

-1930 DYEKSKKAVESFGMP
+1930 DYEKSKKAIESFGMP
-1945 DFDGLPYN
+1945 NLDGLPYN
-1953 YAPLDLTGEV
+1953 YSPLDLTGNV
-1963 AYTIG
+1963 KYTIG
-1968 ISSNNYGRLW
+1968 ITSNNNGRIW
-1978 SVNTSTLGISEADVN
+1978 SVNTSTLGITEADVA
-1993 VNTEMTRVARLWQ
+1993 VNTNMTRVARLWQ
-2006 FTGGDPYEVTIKN
+2006 FTGDDPYEVTIQN
-2019 PSYSTTEVLAGR
+2019 PSYSTTKVLAGKE
-2031 VPTDGPAATNAKGE
+2031 PDSSASDSAT
-2045 VIKPNTV
+2045 PNDK
-2052 YPLVKMMNPES
+2052 YPLVKMMDPNNPIDPIDNS
-2063 PAEAEY
+2063 VY
-2069 TLYTFMVLKY
+2069 SLNTFMVLKY
-2079 NPKEVTA
+2079 NPKEISGKVA
-2086 KIGNVE
+2086 NVD
-2092 HSAGALKF
+2092 HYPGTLKF
-2100 YVTSNDHLYMAQSNS
+2100 YVTGNDHLYMAQSNS

-2131 RLAASGEPMN
+2131 RLAASGEPIN
-2141 TVNNTMI
+2141 PKNNTMI

-2169 EALKGYSQMA
+2169 EALTGYSQMA

-2186 QMYQSPLLNSSD
+2186 QMYQSPLLNPGD
-2198 FSYYTAATETAG
+2198 FSYYGAATEEDG
-2210 TYTVTESTKMAA
+2210 KWTVTSSSKIANDA
-2222 STAIADAA
+2222 AIATAA
-2230 AKNAGDIYVRYTYSR
+2230 AQNYGNIYVRYTYSR

-2277 GDPSKPNQ
+2277 GDTSKPNQ
-2285 GGTWYTIANFQSRWK
+2285 GGTWYTIANFQSRWR

-2309 GIPTDYSDSD
+2309 GIPTDYSDYD

-2350 YAIKIY
+2350 YAIRIY
-2356 NADQGKYLSVAT
+2356 NADRNKYLSVAT
-2368 SNRKMSLQDKEAAN
+2368 SDRKMSLQDKEAAN

-2471 LNMTAG
+2471 LNMGGG
-2477 GTTSYC
+2477 GTTQYC

-2506 VTWQAVLE
+2506 VTWDAVLE

-2534 EKRNTATTG
+2534 EKRNTAAPG

-2578 KDDQVSGS
+2578 KDAGT
-2586 SNQYDIYPEIA
+2586 NTYDVYPEIGL
-2597 IESIYDIYFKYQI
+2597 EDIYNIYFKYQI
-2610 DNTATVHGL
+2610 DNTTEVHGL
-2619 KLGDITSTTEQIA
+2619 KLSDITSTTEQIA

-2646 VYYPAYN
+2646 AYYPAYN

-2668 DDAMSATGDEG
+2668 DDAMSADGDEG

-2705 TLHPKA
+2705 TLHPQA
-2711 EDNYKDW
+2711 EDNYNDW

-2757 ESVVGVNTNA
+2757 ESVVGVTTNA

-2783 GKDTLSNNAVAYPVT
+2783 GKTTLSNNAIAYPVT
-2798 IPTEEPTENQY
+2798 IPTEEPKENQY

-2815 YGSEQTFSL
+2815 YGSEETFSL
-2824 ISTAQTTKIDGRDV
+2824 ISTAHTTEIDGRDV

-2880 KYQDINLVIKRE
+2880 KYQDINLVIKR
-2892 DHVKDYTDWKD
+2892 DDDVDAYKKWKAK
-2903 DQDWSEK
+2903 QNWEGK
-2910 TEYEIKTDKA
+2910 TEYEIKNAKA
-2920 DQLKTYDSG
+2920 TQLKTYDSG

-2941 YVAGDKINLGTEFS
+2941 YVAGDEIDLSTEFS
-2955 LPVNVLRAF
+2955 LPINVRRAF
-2964 CKYTLYQDDYQTPY
+2964 CTYTLYSDDYVTPNG
-2978 DKDIES
+2978 
-2984 TYYYTV
+2984 TYTV
-2990 TDGPY
+2990 QDGPY
-2995 PTSVQAEDSH
+2995 PTTTQATE
-3005 GDKIYDE
+3005 GGQLVYDE

-3024 GVTPASGAQSIYVKY
+3024 GTTPAAGAQSIYVKY
-3039 VVTSD
+3039 EVTSD
-3044 IFLKTAPTKTEVETM
+3044 IFLKTAPTKSEVATM
-3059 AQNNDHVYFMDF
+3059 AEKNDHVYFMDF
-3071 PTYDAKGN
+3071 PYKDSKGN
-3079 EITHHAFY
+3079 AVAHHAFY

-3121 AYTSDTSDPYNAT
+3121 GYTSDTSDPYNTT
-3134 QYRTADDRMVTT
+3134 QYRTADDRMVST

-3160 LQVFSTAGEWNGD
+3160 LQVFSTAGEWNTATMTDTKGHEWD
-3173 KQAQLARFNTVETN
+3173 IDTKAAQLARFNTVETN
-3187 FKFVSDCVHVRLPDY
+3187 FKFVSDCVHIRMPEY

-3211 IPTDEYGV
+3211 IPTDESGV
-3219 SMPDKKFPNRN
+3219 AMPEKAFPNRN
-3230 YNKPYLNDF
+3230 RNKPYLNDF

-3294 INLNYRAN
+3294 INLNYRPN

-3309 KYLGYHMANNDSTV
+3309 KYLGYHKANNDSTI

-3338 AADSRYDEQTKVTV
+3338 AADSRYKEQTNVTV

-3392 SLTIGNATSSEDCST
+3392 SLKIGNATSSEDCST
-3407 HSSDVFVTGT
+3407 HSSNVFVTGS

-3473 TNVNGSGAENQTSRV
+3473 TNVNGSGVEDQTSRV
-3488 SNYRRAMSNGKTG
+3488 INYRRAMSDGKTG

-3545 WFAAQKET
+3545 WFAAQKER
-3553 INNYAGANDS
+3553 INNFAGANDS
-3563 IVWKALLVDDITDY
+3563 IVWKALLVDNIGSY
-3577 TTNTASGTAALDNG
+3577 TTNTASGTAALGNDG
-3591 DKNAHWSIQMAKTGD
+3591 INAHWSIQMAKTGD

-3633 NYWRLMAKQRSTDE
+3633 NYWRLMAKQRGTDE
-3647 FFLEPYSLEDH
+3647 FFLDPYSLEDH

-3715 VEIRTKDGTLRLSKD
+3715 VEIRTKDGTLRISKD

-3787 VSTATT
+3787 VTTATN
-3793 EYNALSKAITAAKAA
+3793 EYNALSKAITAAKGL
-3808 GKNVTLTYVYTVTDE
+3808 GKNVTLTYIYTVTDE

-3940 NYAQYLINSNATQF
+3940 NYAQYLINSNATQL

-3966 VLAQPFAMGIDK
+3966 ALAQPFAMGIDE

-4043 ADIVQYHLVIAHQ
+4043 ADVVQYHLVIAHQ

-4085 LQKNDKDMYV
+4085 IQKGNKDMYV
-4095 SLDGSGNPTGI
+4095 NYTGNNPTSWKDSQEENI
-4106 KTGMDND
+4106 KT
-4113 IKDLL
+4113 LL
-4118 KKNASLRD
+4118 KQNASLRD

-4157 RYFLYQKDVMRSE
+4157 RYFLYQKDVMRSV
-4170 IDKDSPSIE
+4170 IDKVSPSIE

-4238 RTFEQDGVVTKAFNI
+4238 RTFKQDGVVTKAFNI

-4432 DNYDTYSETAI
+4432 DNYDTYSETTI

-4577 YYTILRNAVTNG
+4577 YYTTLRNAVTNG

-4594 STLRDIQEKVY
+4594 STLRKIQEKVY
-4605 AGTFKTKGGTTLKY
+4605 AGTFKDNAGNIVAEGSA
-4619 TDPRPGSGKTGA
+4619 RPDQS
-4631 LAATELPLTFTSDN
+4631 LLPMTFEPDN
-4645 LVNMT
+4645 LVNMKP
-4650 DGYYRIVAFS
+4650 GYYRIRAFS
-4660 QRPLDIDGKD
+4660 QRPLDIDGNDMSGTGFK
-4670 LAGDKSNIQGIVGPR
+4670 GVTGPR
-4685 YISGYRFN
+4685 YISGYRFK
-4693 SEKTDP
+4693 SEMVDNPSYPTQ
-4699 DDTNNYG
+4699 G
-4706 GRWLHFL
+4706 GRWLHFF
-4713 ETDMSH
+4713 ETDMEH
-4719 STIHTYADLLAK
+4719 SDIHTYADLKKK
-4731 ISEVDTQKGG
+4731 ISDVNAAVESSDK
-4741 TSDRDQISHPAMK
+4741 SDAEKAALEDRDEFDHKAMA

-4769 FKFTG
+4769 FYFTEVSAENNQSQNY
-4774 TTAAN
+4774 TR
-4779 DYKVYNIGTQG
+4779 YNISTQG
-4790 LQLWARPGGTEGLT
+4790 LQLRARPGGKQA
-4804 DAHKFG
+4804 DAGTIDAACGH
-4810 RTELVESA
+4810 TELVNSGDVLKTN
-4818 PSSAEEYSAEEPR
+4818 YDNR
-4831 GWSKQ
+4831 
-4836 FRLADIGGGAVTLS
+4836 FRLSDVGGAAVTL
-4850 TFKQN
+4850 N
-4855 TGNWDTDVVENL
+4855 TIETLVGTGGKTWDEVVGDNL
-4867 KTNYVCIDRNHR
+4867 KTNYVCIDGHHR
-4879 YRITCHENNEMVEIG
+4879 YRITCHKDNEMVEIG

-4901 SVNGIQDTK
+4901 SINGIQDTK
-4910 WCLQPVGIHEEW
+4910 WLLQPVGIHEEW

-4978 TLTKDPTEWGTTT
+4978 TLTTDPTEWGTTT
-4991 TPNRVTMS
+4991 TPSRVTMS

-5006 MGNPQFVPANWPVVI
+5006 MGNPQFIPAAWPVVI

-5032 NQDDTDYATR
+5032 NQDNTNYATR

-5054 TVISTAA
+5054 TVIPSAL
-5061 SEIKLKGQY
+5061 SEITLKGQY
-5070 LEQTLTSTELGAEPD
+5070 LEQKLTSAELD

-5095 FKGGKSHTDSHDYN
+5095 FEGGSSHTSHEYN
-5109 EDEQVGWFTNDNWA
+5109 ENEQVGWFTNDNWA
-5123 RESHSG
+5123 REDASG
-5129 YKAHTDSYA
+5129 YIAHTGSYPS
-5138 AATASPGTVAL
+5138 TATVA
-5149 DTQRSNKYVYHN
+5149 DHSQRSNKYVYHN
-5161 KVYYVLNSSY
+5161 KVYYVLSSSY
-5171 SGSAPSKF
+5171 SGSAPSRF
-5179 NVAIFDDEGD
+5179 NVAIFDDEGI
-5189 WDEEDDKP
+5189 EEQPLFNEVTDD
-5197 IKESV
+5197 
-5202 GNKNVPWPCRVYDLQ
+5202 VPWPCDVYDPA
-5217 GRRIAE
+5217 GRKVAS
-5223 HESPET
+5223 HETPAT
-5229 LLINHPS
+5229 LLLNHPG
-5236 LEPGVYIFGDRKVIV
+5236 LPKGVYIFGGRKMIIR
-5251 K
+5251 

>member
-1 MRSLYKSFISTD
+1 MFF
-13 TRQNKLK
+13 TRIRKVTLMV
-20 TRTEGTTAILLRR
+20 ILMLVGLALRA
-33 MMTLLLIMTV
+33 
-43 GSMMNMAWG
+43 GA
-52 DDIKYHIIN
+52 DIRYHIIN

-67 FRYVIKGNLSYES
+67 FRYVIKDDLSYES

-99 SVVATNFRFYINRE
+99 SVVATNFRFYIHRE
-113 DAVADANGTLG
+113 DAVADAAGTIG
-124 AYFNEGDVISEV
+124 SYFKEGDAISD
-136 APGKTEFY
+136 ANATEFY

-220 TDLEYRFRVKSG
+220 TDLQYRFRVKSG

-248 NANGVLTVSD
+248 NTNGVMTVSG
-258 ISRNNDK
+258 ISRDDK
-265 KAKEKVTYETKIDD
+265 NKAKERVSYETKIDN
-279 YDPETTASL
+279 YDPETTTSL

-317 AVGGKEYWM
+317 AVGGKDYWM
-326 RDVGSENAT
+326 RDVVSAKSAGSN
-335 GGVESY
+335 ESY

-353 TFKDPGFQ
+353 TFNPDPGFQ

-409 QRHGPHSPFNLSNR
+409 QRHGPHSPFNLANP
-423 DKLQRIGCTLSTDYY
+423 DKLQRIGCTLSTKYY
-438 SDRECTT
+438 SDQECTT
-445 PASGLVS
+445 LASVLVG
-452 TATDVYIPYTFNST
+452 TAKDVYVPYTF
-466 STEIDELEAANVVF
+466 DAAALKTATNVVF

-509 IQSNTNSTA
+509 IQSNTNSNA

-602 LAFRAFWDARG
+602 LAYRAFWDARG
-613 GGNQIRMYSRTA
+613 GGNQIRMYSR
-625 TPEVHGDANLHATLT
+625 PNGDEVHADANLHATLT

-659 YTVTQEVSR
+659 YTITQEVSR

-707 SNPITVTPAS
+707 INPITATPTS
-717 NANIYVSYTNDK
+717 NANIYVSYTQGL
-729 LSTRRYLLDGT
+729 LSTRPYPLDDS

-745 QLGDKYVIYNSGVT
+745 QLGDKYVIYSSGVA
-759 TQAGRPIIEG
+759 TQNTRPSVEDAD
-769 EGSEGK
+769 K
-775 ELKIWTLRNSDP
+775 DNKIWTVSNRDP
-787 YDVEVRNTG
+787 YDVRVTNTH
-796 EGNHKLL
+796 NSFSLY
-803 DDTEIHFI
+803 DNTETHLII
-811 LMDGAGTAEGQ
+811 MSSTADSPAEGQ
-822 VELLFANGG
+822 VVLLLANQA

-838 SQSLDLNG
+838 AQSIALSGN
-846 ENVRKYT
+846 NVAKGQTDRSAA
-853 TTRGT
+853 G
-858 TNQQIIFYEA
+858 QQVIFSEA
-868 VLKRTYRLLDK
+868 VLERTYRLIDK
-879 QGKILLEYESQ
+879 QGKILLEYSSNDLDGDNDKLGVPAEWRSPLIKYTAIST
-890 ELPNSGENLGVLAKW
+890 EDDYANSGYQYW
-905 VSPLVETYHYWARS
+905 VRNN
-919 SFTLSGDTYTLKS
+919 FNISGDTYTLKT
-932 GESEITSPTGSTDGY
+932 EQTPITGPAQSTDGY
-947 IYVTYDVADG
+947 IYVTYDVADNN
-957 IITPVDP
+957 IITQVDP
-964 TARIHKNGNATEDF
+964 TARVHQNGSATGAWVRNYED
-978 VRDYEN
+978 
-984 SWGQIF
+984 WGQMF
-990 MIKFANGDEF
+990 MIKFSGGDNF
-1000 YQEKSDALRD
+1000 YQESGDSLQHTMKQAV
-1010 EKLKAIYPYANGDS
+1010 YPYSNGDS
-1024 GFNLYGDTKW
+1024 GFNIYDESKWEGDKVSAST
-1034 NEDKAGGSSTRT
+1034 TRT
-1046 RWSWYIVSE
+1046 RWSWYVLSE
-1055 NNDPYHIKIT
+1055 NNDPYHVKIT
-1065 SWQSSHAR
+1065 SWQGSHNR
-1073 KLSGDDVNTTFYN
+1073 KQDGDDVNTSFYN

-1092 NSTIGAVVTATITDD
+1092 NSAVGTGGSIVTATISDD

-1119 ADNTPTEYMLL
+1119 ASNTPTEYMLL
-1130 GTTGSYKLVTTNG
+1130 GTTGHYKLVTTNE
-1143 ITAAGVADHATYGK
+1143 ITAAGVDDHATYGK

-1172 TISRKGVTPE
+1172 TISRKGVKPKNGE
-1182 GGTALSYDV
+1182 ALPYDE
-1191 FQSQTENPYSF
+1191 FKDQSQNPYSF
-1202 FSAENVTSHPVYKF
+1202 FSAENVTAHPVYSF
-1216 DAWQNARPI
+1216 SAWQNARPI

-1230 TKSNSKKYEYT
+1230 TKSNSKKYEYANH
-1241 FHYYQ
+1241 FYQ
-1246 KISLDEEFDLIEHS
+1246 KITMGPEFDLVEHS
-1260 IDGILVLLDK
+1260 IDGILVLLDN

-1282 TGDANKASRD
+1282 TGDATKASRD
-1292 AAIRQF
+1292 ADIRKF

-1311 TTKTTGYHKYTNW
+1311 GTKLTGYHKYTW
-1324 KDEEGS
+1324 KDECGT
-1330 GSSLADYPEVIGT
+1330 GISLTDYPEILNA
-1343 NGNISDLYVTYDVKP
+1343 NGNITDVYVTYDVKP
-1358 EYTELYSVT
+1358 EYTELYSVSTTVEADKVT
-1367 ATKDGKGNITA
+1367 AV
-1378 LTPTVATDKTFLI
+1378 TPTVAAGKTFLI
-1391 RQDSKLAYDNSGT
+1391 RQDSKLAYDNNGT
-1404 LGADDNPANITKIDT
+1404 LKADESTEIITKIDT
-1419 GQSLDLG
+1419 GQSVDGLT
-1426 DNYYWYIAPNWDI
+1426 DNYYWYLAPNWDI
-1439 DKEMGYQYATSAK
+1439 DPEMGYKYDVTQTVNGEAIAVTRLQTDSTYAAT
-1452 TDGKEDEDVNNTSDG
+1452 GKAG
-1467 LHLPRTQLETEIAYY
+1467 
-1482 KTSRISFDPYNIQI
+1482 FDPYNIQI
-1496 YNKSASHY
+1496 YNKSTSKY
-1504 LTTNATYSQIDTY
+1504 FTTNASSSRLDTY
-1517 SAMAATFPNADPTA
+1517 NAMAATFPNPDPTA
-1531 NTMALDGYHAVNTGV
+1531 NTVALAAHNTVNTSE
-1546 NNGIGHDAVN
+1546 NNGVGHDAVN

-1563 YMAVSDANGNMRL
+1563 FMAVQDANGNMRL

-1582 YHAIENIAE
+1582 YHAIENFTE
-1591 LKLWD
+1591 LKLLATD
-1596 VVDQPVDDK
+1596 KPEDDK
-1605 AHGQTTLLLRPTIYT
+1605 THGQSTWLLRPPAHVYI
-1620 YYVIDNQGREA
+1620 VVDNEGYEA
-1631 LRYTL
+1631 LRYTAL
-1636 MSSGSPKVPA
+1636 SDGAPTIPAKYRSPL
-1646 IFQSPFAKDFT
+1646 AKDFT
-1657 YYKDLTLTEGVYT
+1657 FYKAAPIVDGKYT
-1670 EIANGTDISEKQITG
+1670 FDNNNLITG
-1685 SFADAELSGGNVYVR
+1685 SFTESTVADNATIYVR
-1700 YSYNPDA
+1700 YKYNPDTDTDA
-1707 DIDGLLKGTWYHAT
+1707 LLKGTWYNT
-1721 LNDGSADQ
+1721 KLNGS
-1729 DVKVTSSGIVK
+1729 DVKVTEAGVKVK
-1740 ETFTDDAAHR
+1740 ESDSDDLY
-1750 WRFMDSA
+1750 WRFMKSA
-1757 GDDRD
+1757 GDDSD
-1762 PYDVKLY
+1762 PYAVTLW
-1769 NGTVSEGH
+1769 NGTPTTETSNQ
-1777 HVAESDKRYIIMSHF
+1777 RYILMGHS
-1792 SGTAYDGYA
+1792 SGSGYA
-1801 LMQAGNASTS
+1801 LMQAGNASTTE
-1811 VYKFLDGSSTPALTE
+1811 YKFLDGTSTPAFAV
-1826 QTNYTTAGTIDATK
+1826 QSDYTTAGTIDDTK
-1840 KLTLTPVLATNSIT
+1840 KLTLTPVLKTTSVT

-1859 HSGKVALTEEN
+1859 HSGKVALTETS

-1897 YSAATKTDGKYTVKG
+1897 YSAATEKPTGTFTVKG
-1912 YPTTSPKSLDGDV
+1912 YPTTSPKSLDGNV

-2019 PSYSTTEVLAGR
+2019 PSYSTTAVLAGR

-2069 TLYTFMVLKY
+2069 TLNTFMVLKY
-2079 NPKEVTA
+2079 NPNENVTG
-2086 KIGNVE
+2086 KIGTVE
-2092 HSAGALKF
+2092 HSAGTLKF
-2100 YVTSNDHLYMAQSNS
+2100 YVTGNDQLYMAQSNS

-2120 YIYKDASSYKE
+2120 YIYKDALHYE
-2131 RLAASGEPMN
+2131 QRLKDSGEPMN

-2169 EALKGYSQMA
+2169 EALTGYSQMA

-2198 FSYYTAATETAG
+2198 FSYYTAATETDG
-2210 TYTVTESTKMAA
+2210 IYTVTESTKMAA

-2264 QLLWDNEEGLDLS
+2264 RLDWTDEKGLDLS

-2285 GGTWYTIANFQSRWK
+2285 GGTWYTIAAMQNRFG
-2300 DNEDHGNLF
+2300 DEYDHGNVF
-2309 GIPTDYSDSD
+2309 GSYSETV
-2319 PKFEK
+2319 FEK
-2324 AIVKTLANGRA
+2324 IKVNELSNGRA
-2335 PSNKRYLWK
+2335 PSDKHYLWK
-2344 LMGNDP
+2344 LMGGDP
-2350 YAIKIY
+2350 YAIRIY
-2356 NADQGKYLSVAT
+2356 NAYFEKYLSVNT
-2368 SNRKMSLQDKEAAN
+2368 SNNAMSLQTNGTDG

-2390 EAHANDNEIGDY
+2390 EAHANDNEIHDFGITD
-2402 GRDDE
+2402 
-2407 GNYKYQLQRWTSLIA
+2407 GNYNYQLRRWTSLIA
-2422 TGTQF
+2422 SGTKL
-2427 FTPVT
+2427 FTRVT
-2432 TNTNNKA
+2432 TDKDAIHT
-2439 SLSARDTWD
+2439 LSASNWD
-2448 FNNYNFSN
+2448 FNDKNFSN
-2456 YAIRMSSSEVVTRQI
+2456 YDVRMSSSKVVTRQI
-2471 LNMTAG
+2471 LSMGGG
-2477 GTTSYC
+2477 GTTQYC

-2493 KYHFHAVNQATGT
+2493 KYHYHAIQFDGT
-2506 VTWQAVLE
+2506 TKVGETWDAILE
-2514 HDWLQPLVL
+2514 HDWLQPVVL
-2523 DDNIARQFCKY
+2523 EDNIARLFCKY
-2534 EKRNTATTG
+2534 EKRNTAATG
-2543 DNVTGTGE
+2543 DNVEGTNE
-2551 FQTRTALEAE
+2551 FLTRTELEAE
-2561 GQPNAQFYHDA
+2561 GQPNAQFYHNEGL
-2572 DFTVRV
+2572 TERV
-2578 KDDQVSGS
+2578 KDNSG
-2586 SNQYDIYPEIA
+2586 QYDVYPEI
-2597 IESIYDIYFKYQI
+2597 ELDTVYDIYFKYQI
-2610 DNTATVHGL
+2610 DNVTTVSGRTL
-2619 KLGDITSTTEQIA
+2619 SDITSTPAQIA

-2646 VYYPAYN
+2646 AYYT
-2653 SGDNHGKWFFMVLDT
+2653 GDGHGKWFFMVLDT
-2668 DDAMSATGDEG
+2668 DAAMSAEGDEG
-2679 SRTYTGNQYFLRR
+2679 SRKYTGKQYFLRR
-2692 EDNGTVNWMNNAY
+2692 EDNGTLSWMNNSY
-2705 TLHPKA
+2705 TLHPQDG
-2711 EDNYKDW
+2711 DNYNDW
-2718 APSRVAEWYKKGD
+2718 PATRVAEWYKKGD

-2749 YNMRIVNM
+2749 YNMRVLNM
-2757 ESVVGVNTNA
+2757 ESVVGVKTTA

-2774 GADNCWTTV
+2774 GADDCWTTIGV
-2783 GKDTLSNNAVAYPVT
+2783 DTLSNNAIAYPVT
-2798 IPTEEPTENQY
+2798 VPTEAPTTNQL
-2809 WGLSYG
+2809 WGISGG
-2815 YGSEQTFSL
+2815 YGSEQTMSL
-2824 ISTAQTTKIDGRDV
+2824 ISTAITTEMDNKTV
-2838 NQPLYWNMQ
+2838 NQPLYWNML

-2852 RVTTQS
+2852 KVTTQS
-2858 LEAVGRSS
+2858 VEGSNRSS
-2866 DRSNAIQLIPYEPV
+2866 DRANAIQLIPYEPV

-2892 DHVKDYTDWKD
+2892 DHVAAYKTWRDGKDWTGM
-2903 DQDWSEK
+2903 SEYQIR
-2910 TEYEIKTDKA
+2910 TEKA
-2920 DQLKTYDSG
+2920 KELKKYDSG
-2929 ISLLYFTAAERT
+2929 ISLLYFTANERT
-2941 YVAGDKINLGTEFS
+2941 YVADDKIDLRTQFS
-2955 LPVNVLRAF
+2955 LPINVRRAF
-2964 CKYTLYQDDYQTPY
+2964 CKYTLYKDDYETEINEE
-2978 DKDIES
+2978 DED
-2984 TYYYTV
+2984 TYYYIV
-2990 TDGPY
+2990 KDGPY
-2995 PTSVQAEDSH
+2995 PTSTQAEDSN
-3005 GDKIYDE
+3005 GLIYDE

-3017 YTYVEAD
+3017 YTYVDKD
-3024 GVTPASGAQSIYVKY
+3024 GEPASGAQSIYVKY

-3087 DPEATTFMQTGDLSK
+3087 DPDATTYIQTGDLSK
-3102 NKDKNTGNWVPEK
+3102 NKDKNTGIWVPEK
-3115 KSYSGS
+3115 KSWNGS
-3121 AYTSDTSDPYNAT
+3121 AYSSNFTDSYNAT

-3160 LQVFSTAGEWNGD
+3160 LQVFSTAGEWNTAIMTDTKGHKWD
-3173 KQAQLARFNTVETN
+3173 SDTKAAQLARFNTVETN
-3187 FKFVSDCVHVRLPDY
+3187 FKFVSDCVHMRMPEY
-3202 THIDNRENL
+3202 THIDNRETL

-3249 EAGTFALRFKE
+3249 EEGTFALRFKE

-3281 IYNHSEENPQQYH
+3281 VYNSSEENPEKYH
-3294 INLNYRAN
+3294 INLNYRPN

-3309 KYLGYHMANNDSTV
+3309 AYLGYHRANNDSTV

-3338 AADSRYDEQTKVTV
+3338 AADSRYEEQTNVTV

-3362 ETITGV
+3362 ETIIGV

-3392 SLTIGNATSSEDCST
+3392 SLTIGNATSSDECST
-3407 HSSDVFVTGT
+3407 HSSNVFVTGS

-3440 LFSSCETPSA
+3440 LFSSCKTPSA

-3473 TNVNGSGAENQTSRV
+3473 TNVNGSGVEDQTSRV
-3488 SNYRRAMSNGKTG
+3488 SNYRRAMSDGKTG

-3545 WFAAQKET
+3545 WFAAQKDT

-3563 IVWKALLVDDITDY
+3563 IVWKALLVDAITHY
-3577 TTNTASGTAALDNG
+3577 TTNTASGTAALDN

-3658 NRYTNNKGNLN
+3658 NRYTNNKSNLN

-3751 CEYTCYINYGSDDPE
+3751 CEYECYINYNEATKTGDL
-3766 YPEIQ
+3766 
-3771 LTRLRDSN
+3771 LTRLRDST

-3793 EYNALSKAITAAKAA
+3793 EYNALSEAITAAKAA

-3940 NYAQYLINSNATQF
+3940 NYAQYLINSNATQL

-3966 VLAQPFAMGIDK
+3966 ALAQPFAMGIDK

-4009 TKKVGSG
+4009 MKKVGSG

-4224 EIKNAGTTYDGLVQ
+4224 EIKGAGTTYDGLVQ
-4238 RTFEQDGVVTKAFNI
+4238 RTFKQDGVVTKAFNI

-4397 EGDPYGFI
+4397 QGDPYGFV

-4417 WDNVAVTTKGALPKK
+4417 WDNVAVTTKGHLPKSST
-4432 DNYDTYSETAI
+4432 DPAEDDYTA
-4443 LAENPQAYDAK
+4443 AEIAEGNISKFQAN
-4454 YTDNTAFNDK
+4454 YTDQTQFDDK
-4464 RIIHVTTPTHGPS
+4464 RIIHKLEGEGGATTDGPS
-4477 NAVYEMFTGDAGFT
+4477 NAIYEMFTGDAGFT

-4577 YYTILRNAVTNG
+4577 YYTTLRNAVTNG

-4594 STLRDIQEKVY
+4594 STLRKIQEKVY
-4605 AGTFKTKGGTTLKY
+4605 AGTFKDNAGNIVAEGSA
-4619 TDPRPGSGKTGA
+4619 RPDQS
-4631 LAATELPLTFTSDN
+4631 LLPMTFEPDN
-4645 LVNMT
+4645 LVNMKP
-4650 DGYYRIVAFS
+4650 GYYRIRAFS
-4660 QRPLDIDGKD
+4660 QRPLDIDGNDMSGTGFK
-4670 LAGDKSNIQGIVGPR
+4670 GVTGPR
-4685 YISGYRFN
+4685 YISGYRFK
-4693 SEKTDP
+4693 SEMVDNPSYPTQ
-4699 DDTNNYG
+4699 G
-4706 GRWLHFL
+4706 GRWLHFF
-4713 ETDMSH
+4713 ETDMEH
-4719 STIHTYADLLAK
+4719 SDIHTYADLKKK
-4731 ISEVDTQKGG
+4731 ISDVNAAVESSDK
-4741 TSDRDQISHPAMK
+4741 SDAEKAALEDRDEFDHKAMA

-4769 FKFTG
+4769 FYFTEVSAENNQSQNY
-4774 TTAAN
+4774 TR
-4779 DYKVYNIGTQG
+4779 YNISTQG
-4790 LQLWARPGGTEGLT
+4790 LQLRARPGGKQA
-4804 DAHKFG
+4804 DAGTIDAACGH
-4810 RTELVESA
+4810 TELVNSGDVLKTN
-4818 PSSAEEYSAEEPR
+4818 YDNR
-4831 GWSKQ
+4831 
-4836 FRLADIGGGAVTLS
+4836 FRLSDVGGAAVTL
-4850 TFKQN
+4850 N
-4855 TGNWDTDVVENL
+4855 TIETLVGTGGKTWDEVVGDNL
-4867 KTNYVCIDRNHR
+4867 KTNYVCIDGHHR
-4879 YRITCHENNEMVEIG
+4879 YRITCHKDNEMVEIG

-4901 SVNGIQDTK
+4901 SINGIQDTK
-4910 WCLQPVGIHEEW
+4910 WLLQPVGIHEEW

-4991 TPNRVTMS
+4991 TPSRVTMA

-5054 TVISTAA
+5054 SSIPSAL
-5061 SEIKLKGQY
+5061 SEITLKGQY
-5070 LEQTLTSTELGAEPD
+5070 LEQTLTSTELGADPA

-5095 FKGGKSHTDSHDYN
+5095 FVGGSSHSSHEYN
-5109 EDEQVGWFTNDNWA
+5109 ENEQVGWFTNDNWA
-5123 RESHSG
+5123 REDASG
-5129 YKAHTDSYA
+5129 YKAHTGSYA
-5138 AATASPGTVAL
+5138 ATGTTGTVA
-5149 DTQRSNKYVYHN
+5149 DHTQRSNKYVYHN

-5171 SGSAPSKF
+5171 SAPAKF

-5202 GNKNVPWPCRVYDLQ
+5202 GNKNTPWPCRVYDLQ

>member
-1 MRSLYKSFISTD
+1 MKTNM
-13 TRQNKLK
+13 TVNKK
-20 TRTEGTTAILLRR
+20 TGIDINVKKRNIWR
-33 MMTLLLIMTV
+33 TLLSVLAIV
-43 GSMMNMAWG
+43 AGSLQGAWAQA
-52 DDIKYHIIN
+52 DIRYHIIN

-80 KATAGF
+80 KETAGF

-99 SVVATNFRFYINRE
+99 SVVATNFRFYINRK

-124 AYFNEGDVISEV
+124 TYFNEGDVISEV
-136 APGKTEFY
+136 APGETEFY

-166 NMTYLIQIRERNAKG
+166 NMTYLIQIRERYGKG
-181 GKRRQV
+181 AKRRQV
-187 YYDTADGRFE
+187 YYDTVDGRFE
-197 FGNPGEKNKDIPSF
+197 FGNPGANNTDIPSF
-211 ESSESFKLQ
+211 DSGESFKLQ
-220 TDLEYRFRVKSG
+220 TDLQYRFRVKSG

-238 YFYNGAGEGQ
+238 YFYNGAGEGL
-248 NANGVLTVSD
+248 NANGVMTVSG
-258 ISRNNDK
+258 IARNDSQ
-265 KAKEKVTYETKIDD
+265 KAKERVSYETKIDN
-279 YDPETTASL
+279 YDPETTTSL

-317 AVGGKEYWM
+317 AVGGKDYWM
-326 RDVGSENAT
+326 RDVGSAQSA
-335 GGVESY
+335 GGNESY

-353 TFKDPGFQ
+353 TFKDPGYQ

-368 RNYDYSNDNTSLAL
+368 RNYDYSNNNTSLAL

-423 DKLQRIGCTLSTDYY
+423 DKLQRIGCTLSTNYY

-445 PASGLVS
+445 LASGLVG

-494 ESGTKKLVYDANNNV
+494 ESGTKKLVYDATNNV
-509 IQSNTNSTA
+509 IQSNTNSNA

-692 LTFYTTFTEGTRDNL
+692 LTFYTTFTTPGDLSTLSGEISGDTPQLPVGGTVGGGSPL
-707 SNPITVTPAS
+707 
-717 NANIYVSYTNDK
+717 NIYVRYTQGL
-729 LSTRRYLLDGT
+729 LSTRPYPLDDS

-745 QLGDKYVIYNSGVT
+745 QLGDRFVICSSGVA
-759 TQAGRPIIEG
+759 TQDTRPSVEDAD
-769 EGSEGK
+769 K
-775 ELKIWTLRNSDP
+775 DNKIWTVSNRDP
-787 YDVEVRNTG
+787 YDVRVTNSTNSQSLYDNT
-796 EGNHKLL
+796 ECHL
-803 DDTEIHFI
+803 II
-811 LMDGAGTAEGQ
+811 MSSTATNPEDGQ
-822 VELLFANGG
+822 VVLLLANQA
-831 DLSTPSN
+831 DLSNISN
-838 SQSLDLNG
+838 SQSIALSG
-846 ENVRKYT
+846 ST
-853 TTRGT
+853 ITRAQMDRSAAV
-858 TNQQIIFYEA
+858 QQVIFIEA
-868 VLKRTYRLLDK
+868 VLDRTYRLIDK
-879 QGKILLEYESQ
+879 RGKILLEYSSND
-890 ELPNSGENLGVLAKW
+890 LKGDNDKLGVPAEW
-905 VSPLVETYHYWARS
+905 RSPLIKYKPVTSSSDYVKDSNGEYSGYKYWKRDN
-919 SFTLSGDTYTLKS
+919 FNISGNTYTLKT
-932 GESEITSPTGSTDGY
+932 EQTPITGPAQSTDGY
-947 IYVTYDVADG
+947 IYVTYDVKTSSDDG
-957 IITPVDP
+957 FIDLDG
-964 TARIHKNGNATEDF
+964 R
-978 VRDYEN
+978 N
-984 SWGQIF
+984 SSTNY
-990 MIKFANGDEF
+990 MYRLEFASGDSF
-1000 YQEKSDALRD
+1000 YQENSKDGFLETKTEA
-1010 EKLKAIYPYANGDS
+1010 KFPYSNGDA
-1024 GFNLYGDTKW
+1024 GFYIYGSAQW
-1034 NEDKAGGSSTRT
+1034 EEQQYAASTRT
-1046 RWSWYIVSE
+1046 RWAWILE
-1055 NNDPYHIKIT
+1055 GNDPYRTKI
-1065 SWQSSHAR
+1065 SSFNTQTAENGVNRHAY
-1073 KLSGDDVNTTFYN
+1073 F
-1086 YWRTYY
+1086 RTYIVNY
-1092 NSTIGAVVTATITDD
+1092 NDADHIVTGSVTDNSLPAAAGD
-1107 PQVLDDS
+1107 LPS
-1114 KTGGS
+1114 
-1119 ADNTPTEYMLL
+1119 EYMIL
-1130 GTTGSYKLVTTNG
+1130 GTSLTACKLVTTETVG
-1143 ITAAGVADHATYGK
+1143 TGTDGYASTAHRV
-1157 RRPVKDFLQYWKTYE
+1157 VNSFEQYWKNNPTAQNVLGGSKL
-1172 TISRKGVTPE
+1172 TE
-1182 GGTALSYDV
+1182 GGDDVELTDAQRTLLKTADDSNHKGEWHSYEAWATSAPWVRRADGTTGKV
-1191 FQSQTENPYSF
+1191 HGKHEHWFQTINMGDGTMQF
-1202 FSAENVTSHPVYKF
+1202 QRV
-1216 DAWQNARPI
+1216 
-1225 TPSDP
+1225 
-1230 TKSNSKKYEYT
+1230 
-1241 FHYYQ
+1241 
-1246 KISLDEEFDLIEHS
+1246 DLNGVLI
-1260 IDGILVLLDK
+1260 LLDN
-1270 HGWEIM
+1270 HGWEVA
-1276 RKPMAK
+1276 RKPMGRLDDLA
-1282 TGDANKASRD
+1282 TKATRD
-1292 AAIRQF
+1292 AEIRKY
-1298 DSPMVKTY
+1298 DSPMVKQYT
-1306 HFWST
+1306 FWT
-1311 TTKTTGYHKYTNW
+1311 NYDKLPGYHKYKPHVNDKSASKNADVKGT
-1324 KDEEGS
+1324 GT
-1330 GSSLADYPEVIGT
+1330 SLADYPEVKS
-1343 NGNISDLYVTYDVKP
+1343 NGMLQDLYVTYTVKP
-1358 EYTELYSVT
+1358 QFVNAYTGAATEA
-1367 ATKDGKGNITA
+1367 ATKVNTS
-1378 LTPTVATDKTFLI
+1378 FLI
-1391 RQDSKLAYDNSGT
+1391 RQGGVL
-1404 LGADDNPANITKIDT
+1404 
-1419 GQSLDLG
+1419 
-1426 DNYYWYIAPNWDI
+1426 
-1439 DKEMGYQYATSAK
+1439 AK
-1452 TDGKEDEDVNNTSDG
+1452 TDGTSIQTDDDFINDIDAGNVTLNNTNNPEFFWCLRPNFNIDAEMGYRYSGDYSEK
-1467 LHLPRTQLETEIAYY
+1467 TKEQTELDYVND
-1482 KTSRISFDPYNIQI
+1482 SVSVWHNGFDPYNVQI
-1496 YNKSASHY
+1496 YSLKY
-1504 LTTNATYSQIDTY
+1504 PTKYFVTNATSTAMQNRQNLVGTY
-1517 SAMAATFPNADPTA
+1517 QEAPTLSLDNNTREYFTAEISDYDKAIIHSTNATF
-1531 NTMALDGYHAVNTGV
+1531 LVV
-1546 NNGIGHDAVN
+1546 
-1556 LHMTNQT
+1556 Q
-1563 YMAVSDANGNMRL
+1563 DANGNMHL

-1582 YHAIENIAE
+1582 SRVINGFATLTTPPDDA
-1591 LKLWD
+1591 
-1596 VVDQPVDDK
+1596 QPEDDK
-1605 AHGQTTLLLRPTIYT
+1605 TNPQSTWLLRPTAYT
-1620 YYVIDNQGREA
+1620 YKVIDNLGREA
-1631 LRYTL
+1631 LQYKSL
-1636 MSSGSPKVPA
+1636 SSGSPLIPA
-1646 IFQSPFAKDFT
+1646 IFKSPLAKDFKFYAT
-1657 YYKDLTLTEGVYT
+1657 YTTPGTVSSLTNE
-1670 EIANGTDISEKQITG
+1670 ITG
-1685 SFADAELSGGNVYVR
+1685 SFADAEGITDNTVYVR
-1700 YSYNPDA
+1700 YSYDPDS
-1707 DIDGLLKGTWYHAT
+1707 DTDELLQGMWYNAK
-1721 LNDGSADQ
+1721 LNGS
-1729 DVKVTSSGIVK
+1729 DVMVTAGGIAK
-1740 ETFTDDAAHR
+1740 ETFAADDAHR
-1750 WRFMDSA
+1750 WRFMESA
-1757 GDDRD
+1757 GDDSD
-1762 PYDVKLY
+1762 PYAVTLW
-1769 NGTVSEGH
+1769 NGTPTTETSNQ
-1777 HVAESDKRYIIMSHF
+1777 RYILMGHS
-1792 SGTAYDGYA
+1792 SGSGYA
-1801 LMQAGNASTS
+1801 LMQAGNASTTE
-1811 VYKFLDGSSTPALTE
+1811 YKFLDGASTPTFAA
-1826 QTNYTTAGTIDATK
+1826 QSNYTTAGTIDDSK
-1840 KLTLTPVLATNSIT
+1840 KLTLTPVLKTTSVT

-1859 HSGKVALTEEN
+1859 HSGKVALTETS

-1885 ETPLMESDAYIF
+1885 ESPLMKSDAYIF
-1897 YSAATKTDGKYTVKG
+1897 YSAATENPTGTFTVKG
-1912 YPTTSPKSLDGDV
+1912 YPTTSPKSLDGNV

-1930 DYEKSKKAVESFGMP
+1930 DYEKSKKAIESFGMP
-1945 DFDGLPYN
+1945 NRDGLPYN
-1953 YAPLDLTGEV
+1953 YSPLDLTGNV
-1963 AYTIG
+1963 KYTIG
-1968 ISSNNYGRLW
+1968 ITSNDVGRLW
-1978 SVNTSTLGISEADVN
+1978 SVDASTKISEADVT
-1993 VNTEMTRVARLWQ
+1993 VNTNMTRVARLWQ
-2006 FTGGDPYEVTIKN
+2006 FTGDDPYEVTIQN
-2019 PSYSTTEVLAGR
+2019 PSYSNTAVLAGKM
-2031 VPTDGPAATNAKGE
+2031 PDSSASDSAT
-2045 VIKPNTV
+2045 PNDK
-2052 YPLVKMMNPES
+2052 YPLTLMKEPNDGT
-2063 PAEAEY
+2063 Y
-2069 TLYTFMVLKY
+2069 TLNTFMVLKY
-2079 NPKEVTA
+2079 HPSEV
-2086 KIGNVE
+2086 
-2092 HSAGALKF
+2092 AGKVGGVDHYPGTLKF
-2100 YVTSNDHLYMAQSNS
+2100 YVTGNDHLYMAQSNS

-2120 YIYKDASSYKE
+2120 YIYNDASSYKE
-2131 RLAASGEPMN
+2131 RLAASGEPIN
-2141 TVNNTMI
+2141 PKNGTMI

-2154 YRPVLTYHVITNDGK
+2154 YRPVLTYHVITNAGK
-2169 EALKGYSQMA
+2169 EALTGYSQMA
-2179 GTTVEMP
+2179 GTTVELP
-2186 QMYQSPLLNSSD
+2186 QMYQSPLLNPGD
-2198 FSYYTAATETAG
+2198 FSYYGAATEEDG
-2210 TYTVTESTKMAA
+2210 KWTVTSSSKIANDA
-2222 STAIADAA
+2222 AIATAA
-2230 AKNAGDIYVRYTYSR
+2230 AQNYGNIYVRYTYSR

-2277 GDPSKPNQ
+2277 GDTSNPNQ
-2285 GGTWYTIANFQSRWK
+2285 GGTWYTIANFQSRWR

-2309 GIPTDYSDSD
+2309 GIPTDYSDGN
-2319 PKFEK
+2319 PIFEK
-2324 AIVKTLANGRA
+2324 AIVKNLANGRA

-2356 NADQGKYLSVAT
+2356 NADQGKYLSVKKADPNVRRLWLK
-2368 SNRKMSLQDKEAAN
+2368 SNGEDG

-2432 TNTNNKA
+2432 TNNDTKH

-2471 LNMTAG
+2471 LNMTGG

-2483 IEFVKAPVTR
+2483 LEFVKAPVTR
-2493 KYHFHAVNQATGT
+2493 KYRFHAIQFDGSSQVGE
-2506 VTWQAVLE
+2506 TWQAVLE

-2534 EKRNTATTG
+2534 EKRNTAATG

-2551 FQTRTALEAE
+2551 FQTRATLEAE

-2610 DNTATVHGL
+2610 DNTTEVHGL

-2632 NDKAHYAETGRLDP
+2632 SDKAHYAETGRLDP
-2646 VYYPAYN
+2646 AYYPAYN

-2668 DDAMSATGDEG
+2668 DDEMSATGDEG

-2705 TLHPKA
+2705 TLHPQA

-2757 ESVVGVNTNA
+2757 ESVVGVTTNA

-2783 GKDTLSNNAVAYPVT
+2783 GKTTLSNNAIAYPVT

-2815 YGSEQTFSL
+2815 YGLEQTFSL
-2824 ISTAQTTKIDGRDV
+2824 ISTAQTTEIDGQKV

-2852 RVTTQS
+2852 HVTTQS

-2880 KYQDINLVIKRE
+2880 KYQDINLVIKRD
-2892 DHVKDYTDWKD
+2892 DHVADYRTWKAAQSPKPTD
-2903 DQDWSEK
+2903 DQIRAK
-2910 TEYEIKTDKA
+2910 
-2920 DQLKTYDSG
+2920 LKTYDSG

-2941 YVAGDKINLGTEFS
+2941 YVAGDQIDLDDKFS
-2955 LPVNVLRAF
+2955 LPYNVRRAF
-2964 CKYTLYQDDYQTPY
+2964 CDYTIYNDDYTDNEQH
-2978 DKDIES
+2978 KGGI
-2984 TYYYTV
+2984 YTV
-2990 TDGPY
+2990 QDGPY
-2995 PTSVQAEDSH
+2995 PTTTQATE
-3005 GDKIYDE
+3005 GGQLVYDE

-3017 YTYVEAD
+3017 WTYVDKD
-3024 GVTPASGAQSIYVKY
+3024 GNPAAGAQSIYVEY
-3039 VVTSD
+3039 RVTSD
-3044 IFLKTAPTKTEVETM
+3044 IFLKTAPTKTQVEAM
-3059 AQNNDHVYFMDF
+3059 AANNDHVYFMDF

-3102 NKDKNTGNWVPEK
+3102 NKDKNTGIWVPEK
-3115 KSYSGS
+3115 KSWNGS
-3121 AYTSDTSDPYNAT
+3121 AYSSNFTDSYNAT
-3134 QYRTADDRMVTT
+3134 QYRTADDRMVST

-3160 LQVFSTAGEWNGD
+3160 LQVFSTAGEWNTATMTDTKGHEWD
-3173 KQAQLARFNTVETN
+3173 SDTKAAQLARFNTVETN
-3187 FKFVSDCVHVRLPDY
+3187 FKFVSDCVHMRMPEY

-3294 INLNYRAN
+3294 INLNYRPN

-3309 KYLGYHMANNDSTV
+3309 EYLGYHMANNDSTV

-3338 AADSRYDEQTKVTV
+3338 AADSRYDEQTNVTV

-3392 SLTIGNATSSEDCST
+3392 SLTIGNATSSDECST
-3407 HSSDVFVTGT
+3407 HSSNVFVTGS

-3473 TNVNGSGAENQTSRV
+3473 TNVGGTPAIENQTSRV
-3488 SNYRRAMSNGKTG
+3488 SNYRRALSENKSG
-3501 WNNSADGWTD
+3501 WNNDVNGWTD

-3532 RRYEDATINTEPM
+3532 RRYEDATPGTEQK
-3545 WFAAQKET
+3545 WLAAQKST
-3553 INNYAGANDS
+3553 IANYAGGNDS
-3563 IVWKALLVDDITDY
+3563 IVWSATLVDNIGSYD
-3577 TTNTASGTAALDNG
+3577 TNTSTATAALGNG
-3591 DKNAHWSIQMAKTGD
+3591 GTNAHWSLQMWKLGNAD
-3606 ENNCFIRTASLD
+3606 YYFLRTASLD
-3618 QTAANAAGTN
+3618 KTTAGSDDSQTN
-3628 NSDTD
+3628 
-3633 NYWRLMAKQRSTDE
+3633 NYWRMMAKHNGTNE
-3647 FFLEPYSLEDH
+3647 FYAEPYALDDH
-3658 NRYTNNKGNLN
+3658 SRYTSNKNNLGWN
-3669 WGNYVTNDMRYS
+3669 NYVTNDMRYS
-3681 QTMNGLGV
+3681 KTMNSLGI
-3689 YEQRLLIRTAVAED
+3689 YEQRLQIRTAVAED

-3715 VEIRTKDGTLRLSKD
+3715 VEIRTKDGKLRISKD
-3730 KLEIKYGLAPDML
+3730 KLEIKYGIAADML

-3751 CEYTCYINYGSDDPE
+3751 CEYTCYVNYNEATKTGDL
-3766 YPEIQ
+3766 

-3779 TPMDDAES
+3779 TPMDDSES
-3787 VSTATT
+3787 REFANNEYTLLSTAIST
-3793 EYNALSKAITAAKAA
+3793 AKAA
-3808 GKNVTLTYVYTVTDE
+3808 SENVTLTYIYE
-3823 VAEYFTTASDALTED
+3823 VNDSVAQFFTTASDALTED

-3889 VVSNPDQA
+3889 VESNPTQA
-3897 YPTTAFLNTH
+3897 YPTTAYLNTH

-3940 NYAQYLINSNATQF
+3940 NYAQYLINSNATQL

-3966 VLAQPFAMGIDK
+3966 ALAQPFAMGIDK

-4219 EKASD
+4219 EKASK
-4224 EIKNAGTTYDGLVQ
+4224 EIKDAGTTYDGLVQ

-4291 YEGDRKLVVDQ
+4291 YEGDRELVVDQ

-4343 EAFQFAWRG
+4343 EAFQFAYRG

-4359 QMMTNNSADGLMNF
+4359 QATTFNDADGLMSF
-4373 TYSHGIGARQDR
+4373 SYKDGIGAHTDR
-4385 REHYTNNYLWAP
+4385 SKHYTNNYLWAP
-4397 EGDPYGFI
+4397 EGDPYGFV

-4417 WDNVAVTTKGALPKK
+4417 WDNVAVTTKGHLPKSST
-4432 DNYDTYSETAI
+4432 DPAEDDYTA
-4443 LAENPQAYDAK
+4443 AEIAEGNISKFQAN
-4454 YTDNTAFNDK
+4454 YTDQTQFDDK
-4464 RIIHVTTPTHGPS
+4464 RIIHKLEGEGGATTDGPS
-4477 NAVYEMFTGDAGFT
+4477 NAIYEMFTGDAGFT

-4577 YYTILRNAVTNG
+4577 YYTTLQNAVTNG
-4589 TSVDF
+4589 TTLDF
-4594 STLRDIQEKVY
+4594 STLRKIQEVVY
-4605 AGTFKTKGGTTLKY
+4605 AGTFYKN
-4619 TDPRPGSGKTGA
+4619 DGKTVVAEGSA
-4631 LAATELPLTFTSDN
+4631 RPDQADLPMRFVSTN
-4645 LVNMT
+4645 LVKMT
-4650 DGYYRIVAFS
+4650 DGYYRIVGFS
-4660 QRPLDIDGKD
+4660 
-4670 LAGDKSNIQGIVGPR
+4670 VPR
-4685 YISGYRFN
+4685 YVSGYRFN
-4693 SEKTDP
+4693 SEI
-4699 DDTNNYG
+4699 TNTKP
-4706 GRWLHFL
+4706 LHFF
-4713 ETDMSH
+4713 EKTKDDQWA
-4719 STIHTYADLLAK
+4719 HTFADLAGF
-4731 ISEVDTQKGG
+4731 SDG
-4741 TSDRDQISHPAMK
+4741 TLT
-4754 GNIEILPADFDPSSI
+4754 GNIELLPADFDPSSI
-4769 FKFTG
+4769 FRFEKATDNG
-4774 TTAAN
+4774 VERYTLS
-4779 DYKVYNIGTQG
+4779 TQG
-4790 LQLWARPGGTEGLT
+4790 LNVQAAVGSTSMSTADGTKL
-4804 DAHKFG
+4804 
-4810 RTELVESA
+4810 
-4818 PSSAEEYSAEEPR
+4818 
-4831 GWSKQ
+4831 
-4836 FRLADIGGGAVTLS
+4836 RLDDIGGAAVTLRTLS
-4850 TFKQN
+4850 TEPA
-4855 TGNWDTDVVENL
+4855 GAWDTEVVNTI
-4867 KTNYVCIDRNHR
+4867 KTNYLNSNGDS
-4879 YRITCHENNEMVEIG
+4879 YGLTLTADNELFEP
-4894 EHHDTDG
+4894 
-4901 SVNGIQDTK
+4901 SNIQDTK
-4910 WCLQPVGIHEEW
+4910 WLLQPVGIHEEW

-4929 RVEVQKGGVKNRDL
+4929 RVEVNKGGVKNRDL

-4978 TLTKDPTEWGTTT
+4978 TLTTDPTSWGTTDK
-4991 TPNRVTMS
+4991 PNKVTMS

-5006 MGNPQFVPANWPVVI
+5006 MGNPQFIPAAWPVVI

-5054 TVISTAA
+5054 SSIPSAL
-5061 SEIKLKGQY
+5061 SEITLKGQY
-5070 LEQTLTSTELGAEPD
+5070 LEQTLTSTELGADPA

-5095 FKGGKSHTDSHDYN
+5095 FVGGKSHSSHEYN

-5123 RESHSG
+5123 REDASG
-5129 YKAHTDSYA
+5129 YKAHEGSYA
-5138 AATASPGTVAL
+5138 ATGTTGTVA
-5149 DTQRSNKYVYHN
+5149 DHSQRSNKYVYHN

-5171 SGSAPSKF
+5171 SAPSRF

-5197 IKESV
+5197 IKETV

-5236 LEPGVYIFGDRKVIV
+5236 LEPGVYIFGDTKVIV

>member
-1 MRSLYKSFISTD
+1 MTMKVTTDRDMKEIRHNGTNQRSKNEDEKITHSGNMN
-13 TRQNKLK
+13 NKMK
-20 TRTEGTTAILLRR
+20 ILRR
-33 MMTLLLIMTV
+33 HITILMLLLLGCMF
-43 GSMMNMAWG
+43 SKALAA
-52 DDIKYHIIN
+52 DIRYHIIN

-67 FRYVIKGNLSYES
+67 FRYVIKENYNY
-80 KATAGF
+80 KDAK
-86 DYKTELC
+86 YKTQLW

-99 SVVATNFRFYINRE
+99 SVVATNFRFYVNRE

-124 AYFNEGDVISEV
+124 AYFSEGDAISGTE
-136 APGKTEFY
+136 ATEFY

-153 ELAAA
+153 ELAAE
-158 GFTYDPDG
+158 GFVYDPDG

-181 GKRRQV
+181 AKRRQV

-197 FGNPGEKNKDIPSF
+197 FDNPGEKNKDIPSF
-211 ESSESFKLQ
+211 ESGESFKLQ
-220 TDLEYRFRVKSG
+220 TGLQYRFRVKSG

-248 NANGVLTVSD
+248 NANGVMTVSG
-258 ISRNNDK
+258 ISRDNDK
-265 KAKEKVTYETKIDD
+265 NKAKERVSYETKIED
-279 YDPETTASL
+279 YDPETTTTI
-288 QTFFFVAANEHILQS
+288 QTFFFVAANSYILKE
-303 SWSEQYIGK
+303 SWAGQYTGK

-317 AVGGKEYWM
+317 AVGGIDCQMK
-326 RDVGSENAT
+326 DVGGENSS
-335 GGVESY
+335 GGTNGVNEIY
-341 VPYMLVANGSTG
+341 VPYMLCANGNPNKSGEFTDEKPYPDG
-353 TFKDPGFQ
+353 YQ
-361 LQCYQSW
+361 LQCYRSW
-368 RNYDYSNDNTSLAL
+368 RNYDYNNDNIALTL
-382 FTPYEN
+382 FTPYED
-388 THEVTYHIVNS
+388 THQVTYHIVNS
-399 ATHKDAMTII
+399 ANTSKDVLTIV

-423 DKLQRIGCTLSTDYY
+423 DKLQRIGCTLSPNYY

-445 PASGLVS
+445 LASELVG

-466 STEIDELEAANVVF
+466 DTEIAELNAAHVVF

-494 ESGTKKLVYDANNNV
+494 ESNTKKLVYDAKNNV
-509 IQSNTNSTA
+509 IQSNTNSNA

-540 FQVICKAADGKFAYV
+540 FRVICKAVDGQYAFADGENSFSYGNSKV
-555 NPETL
+555 L
-560 AYNNTANN
+560 NN
-568 VCFTD
+568 VR
-573 SPTDDQ
+573 
-579 DKFAMVKGSN
+579 FADNPDESISSWAMIAGERSG
-589 DTSFQIFQRDKFA
+589 SFQIFLRDNYA
-602 LAFRAFWDARG
+602 LAFRAFWDAQG
-613 GGNQIRMYSRTA
+613 GGNQIRLYSRTA

-673 HGHKAIPSAIY
+673 HGHKAIPADIY

-692 LTFYTTFTEGTRDNL
+692 LTFYTTFTPNDLNSLSGAIEQLPVGGTVGVGSPL
-707 SNPITVTPAS
+707 S
-717 NANIYVSYTNDK
+717 IYVRYTQGL
-729 LSTRRYLLDGT
+729 LSTRPYPLDNT

-745 QLGDKYVIYNSGVT
+745 QLGDKYVIYSSGVA
-759 TQAGRPIIEG
+759 TQDTRPSIEDDN
-769 EGSEGK
+769 K
-775 ELKIWTLRNSDP
+775 DNKIWTVSNGDP
-787 YDVEVRNTG
+787 YDVRVTNTKNSFTLFDNTS
-796 EGNHKLL
+796 ETHLIIMSSTA
-803 DDTEIHFI
+803 DSP
-811 LMDGAGTAEGQ
+811 AEGQ
-822 VELLFANGG
+822 VVLLLANQA
-831 DLSTPSN
+831 DLATPYATPYALSIALN
-838 SQSLDLNG
+838 SSSVTKGQTDRSAT
-846 ENVRKYT
+846 E
-853 TTRGT
+853 
-858 TNQQIIFYEA
+858 QQVIFHEA
-868 VLKRTYRLLDK
+868 VLERTYRLIDK
-879 QGKILLEYESQ
+879 QGKILLEYEST
-890 ELPNSGENLGVLAKW
+890 ELVDGAKLGVPAKWRSPLIKYSEVSNSSDYENSGYK
-905 VSPLVETYHYWARS
+905 YWIRS
-919 SFTLSGDTYTLKS
+919 NFNISGNTYTLKT
-932 GESEITSPTGSTDGY
+932 EQTPITGPAQSTDGY
-947 IYVTYDVADG
+947 IYVTYDVAENN
-957 IITPVDP
+957 IITKVDP
-964 TARIHKNGNATEDF
+964 TARVHQNGSATGVF

-990 MIKFANGDEF
+990 MIKFANGESF
-1000 YQEKSDALRD
+1000 YQERGDSLRD
-1010 EKLKAIYPYANGDS
+1010 ETMQAVYPYANGDS

-1034 NEDKAGGSSTRT
+1034 DEDRVGGSSTRT
-1046 RWSWYIVSE
+1046 RWSWYVVSE
-1055 NNDPYHIKIT
+1055 NNDPYRVKIT
-1065 SWQSSHAR
+1065 SWQQCHSR
-1073 KLSGDDVNTTFYN
+1073 KLNSSDAVNTSFYN

-1092 NSTIGAVVTATITDD
+1092 NDTFETIVTATTSDD
-1107 PQVLDDS
+1107 PQVLDVS

-1119 ADNTPTEYMLL
+1119 PSNAPTEYMLL
-1130 GTTGSYKLVTTNG
+1130 GTKSELLGTPNEYKLVTADEIDG
-1143 ITAAGVADHATYGK
+1143 GVAAHATYGK
-1157 RRPVKDFLQYWKTYE
+1157 HRPVNDFLQYWKTYE
-1172 TISRKGVTPE
+1172 TISRKGKTPKN
-1182 GGTALSYDV
+1182 GTALRYDE
-1191 FQSQTENPYSF
+1191 FQDQADNPYSY
-1202 FSAENVTSHPVYKF
+1202 FSHANATEHPVKKF
-1216 DAWQNARPI
+1216 YAWQNARPI
-1225 TPSDP
+1225 YTAKPDS
-1230 TKSNSKKYEYT
+1230 SLSKKYEYT
-1241 FHYYQ
+1241 YHYYQ
-1246 KISLDEEFDLIEHS
+1246 KISLGESLDFVEHS
-1260 IDGILVLLDK
+1260 IDGIMILLDN

-1282 TGDANKASRD
+1282 TGDANKATRD

-1311 TTKTTGYHKYTNW
+1311 ATKTSGYHKYTNW
-1324 KDEEGS
+1324 ETEKGT
-1330 GSSLADYPEVIGT
+1330 GSSLGDYPEVLNN
-1343 NGNISDLYVTYDVKP
+1343 NGNVSDLYVTYDVKP
-1358 EYTELYSVT
+1358 EYEELYTIT
-1367 ATKDGKGNITA
+1367 ATEDVNHKVTGVTGA
-1378 LTPTVATDKTFLI
+1378 VATGKTFII
-1391 RQDSKLAYDNSGT
+1391 RQDSKLAYDNNGN
-1404 LGADDNPANITKIDT
+1404 LAADDNATNITNIDT
-1419 GQSLDLG
+1419 GQPLTGLG
-1426 DNYYWYIAPNWDI
+1426 TNYYWYLAPNWDI
-1439 DKEMGYQYATSAK
+1439 DKEMGYVYNTGTK
-1452 TDGKEDEDVNNTSDG
+1452 TDAKEEEDVEKTSDG
-1467 LHLPRTQLETEIAYY
+1467 LHKPRTEIETRIAYY
-1482 KTSRISFDPYNIQI
+1482 KTERAGFDPYNIQI
-1496 YNKSASHY
+1496 YNQSTGKY
-1504 LTTNATYSQIDTY
+1504 FTTNASYSRLDETN
-1517 SAMAATFPNADPTA
+1517 AMKATFTHNNVT
-1531 NTMALDGYHAVNTGV
+1531 LDAGKTVNTTV
-1546 NNGIGHDAVN
+1546 NNGVGHDAVN

-1563 YMAVSDANGNMRL
+1563 FMVVSDAKGNMRL

-1582 YHAIENIAE
+1582 YNAIETKTDANLI
-1591 LKLWD
+1591 KLEEWAD
-1596 VVDQPVDDK
+1596 DQPEDDK
-1605 AHGQTTLLLRPTIYT
+1605 THGQSTWLLRPTVYT
-1620 YYVIDNQGREA
+1620 YKVIDNEGREA
-1631 LRYTL
+1631 LQYKSL
-1636 MSSGSPKVPA
+1636 SSGSPLIPA
-1646 IFQSPFAKDFT
+1646 MFKSPLAKDFKFYAT
-1657 YYKDLTLTEGVYT
+1657 LLDENKDGSYELNTLNNE
-1670 EIANGTDISEKQITG
+1670 ITG
-1685 SFADAELSGGNVYVR
+1685 SFADAEGITNNTVYVR
-1700 YSYNPDA
+1700 YSYAPDN
-1707 DIDGLLKGTWYHAT
+1707 DTDELLQGMWYNAK
-1721 LNDGSADQ
+1721 LNGS
-1729 DVKVTSSGIVK
+1729 DVKVTTEGVK
-1740 ETFTDDAAHR
+1740 VKASDSDDLY
-1750 WRFMDSA
+1750 WRFMESA
-1757 GDDRD
+1757 GDDSD
-1762 PYDVKLY
+1762 PYAVRLW
-1769 NGTVSEGH
+1769 NGTP
-1777 HVAESDKRYIIMSHF
+1777 AKESDKLYIIMHHF
-1792 SGTAYDGYA
+1792 DGKNTADYA
-1801 LMQAGNASTS
+1801 LMQAGTGNTTYS
-1811 VYKFLDGSSTPALTE
+1811 FLDYNSGTPTITTQSNYSSDGIIANA
-1826 QTNYTTAGTIDATK
+1826 Q
-1840 KLTLTPVLATNSIT
+1840 KLTLTPVLKTNSVT

-1859 HSGKVALTEEN
+1859 HNGKVALTEEN
-1870 VAVSDESVLKLPEWM
+1870 VAVRDESVLKLPEWM

-1897 YSAATKTDGKYTVKG
+1897 YSAATLTDGKYTVKG
-1912 YPTTSPKSLDGDV
+1912 YPTTSPKSLDGNV

-1945 DFDGLPYN
+1945 DLNGLPYN
-1953 YAPLDLTGEV
+1953 YSPLDLTGNV
-1963 AYTIG
+1963 KYTIG
-1968 ISSNNYGRLW
+1968 ITSNDNGRIW
-1978 SVNTSTLGISEADVN
+1978 SVNTSTLGITEADVA
-1993 VNTEMTRVARLWQ
+1993 VNTNMTRVARLWQ
-2006 FTGGDPYEVTIKN
+2006 FTGDDPYEVTIKN
-2019 PSYSTTEVLAGR
+2019 PSYSNTAVLAGKM
-2031 VPTDGPAATNAKGE
+2031 PNSSASDNAT
-2045 VIKPNTV
+2045 PNDK
-2052 YPLVKMMNPES
+2052 YPLVQM
-2063 PAEAEY
+2063 AEPNDGTY
-2069 TLYTFMVLKY
+2069 TLNTFMVLKY
-2079 NPKEVTA
+2079 HPKEISGKVA
-2086 KIGNVE
+2086 NVD
-2092 HSAGALKF
+2092 HYPGTLKF
-2100 YVTSNDHLYMAQSNS
+2100 YVTGNDHLYMAQSNS

-2131 RLAASGEPMN
+2131 RLDASGEPIN
-2141 TVNNTMI
+2141 PKNNTMI

-2169 EALKGYSQMA
+2169 EALTGYSQMA
-2179 GTTVEMP
+2179 GTTVELP
-2186 QMYQSPLLNSSD
+2186 QMYQSPLLNPGD
-2198 FSYYTAATETAG
+2198 FSYYGAATEEDG
-2210 TYTVTESTKMAA
+2210 KWTVTSSSKIANDA
-2222 STAIADAA
+2222 AIATAA
-2230 AKNAGDIYVRYTYSR
+2230 AQNYGNIYVRYTYSR

-2277 GDPSKPNQ
+2277 GDTSKPNQ

-2324 AIVKTLANGRA
+2324 AIVKNLANGRA

-2356 NADQGKYLSVAT
+2356 NADQGKYLSVKKANPNVRSLWLK
-2368 SNRKMSLQDKEAAN
+2368 SNGEDG

-2407 GNYKYQLQRWTSLIA
+2407 GNYRYQLQRWTSLIA

-2432 TNTNNKA
+2432 TNTNDKA

-2456 YAIRMSSSEVVTRQI
+2456 YDIRMSGDSVVKRQI
-2471 LNMTAG
+2471 LNMTGG

-2483 IEFVKAPVTR
+2483 LEFVKAPVTR

-2506 VTWQAVLE
+2506 VTWDAVLE

-2534 EKRNTATTG
+2534 EKRNTAATG
-2543 DNVTGTGE
+2543 DGVTGTGE

-2572 DFTVRV
+2572 DFMVRV
-2578 KDDQVSGS
+2578 KDAGT
-2586 SNQYDIYPEIA
+2586 NTYDVYPEIGL
-2597 IESIYDIYFKYQI
+2597 EDIYNIYFKYQI
-2610 DNTATVHGL
+2610 DNTTEVHGL

-2646 VYYPAYN
+2646 AYYPAYN

-2668 DDAMSATGDEG
+2668 DDAMSADGDEG

-2783 GKDTLSNNAVAYPVT
+2783 GKTTLSNNAVAYPVT

-2824 ISTAQTTKIDGRDV
+2824 ISTAQTTKIDGWDV

-2880 KYQDINLVIKRE
+2880 KYQDINLVIKR
-2892 DHVKDYTDWKD
+2892 DDDVDAYKKWKAK
-2903 DQDWSEK
+2903 QNWEGK
-2910 TEYEIKTDKA
+2910 TEYEIKNAKA
-2920 DQLKTYDSG
+2920 TQLKTYDSG

-2941 YVAGDKINLGTEFS
+2941 YVADDEIDLSTEFS
-2955 LPVNVLRAF
+2955 LPINVRRAF
-2964 CKYTLYQDDYQTPY
+2964 CTYTLYSDDYVTPNG
-2978 DKDIES
+2978 
-2984 TYYYTV
+2984 TYTV
-2990 TDGPY
+2990 QDGPY
-2995 PTSVQAEDSH
+2995 PTTTQATE
-3005 GDKIYDE
+3005 GGQLVYDE

-3024 GVTPASGAQSIYVKY
+3024 GTTPAAGAQSIYVEY

-3044 IFLKTAPTKTEVETM
+3044 IFLKTAPKKTEVETM
-3059 AQNNDHVYFMDF
+3059 VQNNDHVYFMDF

-3115 KSYSGS
+3115 KSYKGSG
-3121 AYTSDTSDPYNAT
+3121 YTSDTSDPYNTT

-3146 PEKLKWYFVGDPYK
+3146 PDKLKWYFVGDPYK
-3160 LQVFSTAGEWNGD
+3160 LQVFSTAGEWNTATMTDTKGHEWD
-3173 KQAQLARFNTVETN
+3173 IDTKAAQLARFNTVETN
-3187 FKFVSDCVHVRLPDY
+3187 FKFVSDCVHMRMPEY

-3211 IPTDEYGV
+3211 IPTDESGV
-3219 SMPDKKFPNRN
+3219 AMPEKAFPNRN
-3230 YNKPYLNDF
+3230 RNKPYLNDF

-3294 INLNYRAN
+3294 INLNYRPN

-3309 KYLGYHMANNDSTV
+3309 EYLGYHKANNDSTI

-3338 AADSRYDEQTKVTV
+3338 AADSRYAEQPDVTV

-3407 HSSDVFVTGT
+3407 HSSNVFVTGT

-3431 DDLTADGIH
+3431 DDLTANGIH
-3440 LFSSCETPSA
+3440 LFTNNVASP
-3450 PAPAELTWLDVL
+3450 TWLDVL

-3473 TNVNGSGAENQTSRV
+3473 TNVDGGSPAVENQKSRV
-3488 SNYRRAMSNGKTG
+3488 SNYRRAMSDGKTG

-3532 RRYEDATINTEPM
+3532 RRYEDAGSLNATGQPM

-3563 IVWKALLVDDITDY
+3563 IVWKALLVDNIGSY
-3577 TTNTASGTAALDNG
+3577 TTNTASGTAALGNDG
-3591 DKNAHWSIQMAKTGD
+3591 INAHWSIQMAKTGD
-3606 ENNCFIRTASLD
+3606 ENNCFIRTASLLNQSVID
-3618 QTAANAAGTN
+3618 GGGDRDIQ
-3628 NSDTD
+3628 TD
-3633 NYWRLMAKQRSTDE
+3633 NYWRLMAKQRGTDE
-3647 FFLEPYSLEDH
+3647 FFLDPYSLEDH

-3730 KLEIKYGLAPDML
+3730 KLEIKYGLSPDML

-3787 VSTATT
+3787 VTTAEN
-3793 EYNALSKAITAAKAA
+3793 EYNALSKAITAAKGL
-3808 GKNVTLTYVYTVTDE
+3808 GKNVTLTYIYTVTDE

-3880 VYIKERRTR
+3880 VYVKERRTR

-3897 YPTTAFLNTH
+3897 YPTTAFINTH
-3907 TNQVNVFADES
+3907 TSQVNVFADES

-3940 NYAQYLINSNATQF
+3940 NYAQYLINGNATQL
-3954 IDNNLLTQTTIQ
+3954 IDNGLLTQTTIQ
-3966 VLAQPFAMGIDK
+3966 ALAQPFAMSIDK
-3978 DGNTFLSVIDGT
+3978 DGNTYLSVIDGT
-3990 SREITS
+3990 SREVTS

-4016 TNTNDPTGNTYDTD
+4016 TNTNDPTGNTYDVSN
-4030 DVKPFKLASLLSY
+4030 VKPFKLTSLLSY
-4043 ADIVQYHLVIAHQ
+4043 ADIVRYHLVIAHQ
-4056 HSLDHTDELTTDQGN
+4056 HSLDPSETYLDLSKADDNSDIKTALGGDATKTQN
-4071 TLNEHLLEYLMYQG
+4071 RATFKEHLLEYLMYQG
-4085 LQKNDKDMYV
+4085 IQKGTKDKYV
-4095 SLDGSGNPTGI
+4095 SLDGGGNPTGI

-4198 VNPSSPNAVK
+4198 YNPSSPNAVT
-4208 VVYYNGKFYLY
+4208 VVYYNGRFYLPG
-4219 EKASD
+4219 KAPG
-4224 EIKNAGTTYDGLVQ
+4224 KGTTYNGLVQ
-4238 RTFEQDGVVTKAFNI
+4238 RTFEQNGVVTKAYNI

-4265 KADAAGDGIVQVT
+4265 KADAAGDGIVQVKD
-4278 SDDVAAWNPDGGT
+4278 DDVAAWNPAGGT
-4291 YEGDRKLVVDQ
+4291 YTGDRVLVTGQ
-4302 YRKKPKYYDEAAA
+4302 YRKKPKYYDDAAA

-4343 EAFQFAWRG
+4343 EAFQFAYRG

-4359 QMMTNNSADGLMNF
+4359 QMMTNSNSKYHMLNFSYKDNIGLRNGR
-4373 TYSHGIGARQDR
+4373 TN
-4385 REHYTNNYLWAP
+4385 HYTNEYLWAP
-4397 EGDPYGFI
+4397 EGDPYGFVM
-4405 LRSRYATINGNG
+4405 RSRYATINGNG
-4417 WDNVAVTTKGALPKK
+4417 WDAVAMTTPGKLPKEK
-4432 DNYDTYSETAI
+4432 DDAFVESAESADYEATYTNSTPFSAKRVIHALKNDPVDASDLVADTEAPDDR
-4443 LAENPQAYDAK
+4443 L
-4454 YTDNTAFNDK
+4454 
-4464 RIIHVTTPTHGPS
+4464 S
-4477 NAVYEMFTGDAGFT
+4477 NGIYEMFTGDAAFG
-4491 NSFLMHPTSAFIDTT
+4491 NSFLMHPTTAYIDTS
-4506 DPNFTSYYMI
+4506 DPEFSSYYMVSE
-4516 HDTGSNISKLT
+4516 DGKAKLKKE
-4527 NASARELQEDAD
+4527 SARTLQTDND
-4539 ANWTLRAT
+4539 ANWYLTAT
-4547 AEQLLPYFERAGY
+4547 PHQMLPYFKRAGY
-4560 VGGINPA
+4560 VGGIDPA

-4577 YYTILRNAVTNG
+4577 YFATLQDAVTNG
-4589 TSVDF
+4589 TTLDF
-4594 STLRDIQEKVY
+4594 STLRKIQEVVY
-4605 AGTFKTKGGTTLKY
+4605 AGTFYKN
-4619 TDPRPGSGKTGA
+4619 DGKTVVAEGEA
-4631 LAATELPLTFTSDN
+4631 RPAQSALPLRFKSTN

-4650 DGYYRIVAFS
+4650 DGYYRIAGFS
-4660 QRPLDIDGKD
+4660 
-4670 LAGDKSNIQGIVGPR
+4670 VPR
-4685 YISGYRFN
+4685 YVSGYRFKSEITN
-4693 SEKTDP
+4693 TKPLHFFEKTK
-4699 DDTNNYG
+4699 DDQ
-4706 GRWLHFL
+4706 WA
-4713 ETDMSH
+4713 
-4719 STIHTYADLLAK
+4719 HTFDDL
-4731 ISEVDTQKGG
+4731 TGF
-4741 TSDRDQISHPAMK
+4741 SDDILRN
-4754 GNIEILPADFDPSSI
+4754 NIELLPADFDASSI
-4769 FKFTG
+4769 FRFTKA
-4774 TTAAN
+4774 T
-4779 DYKVYNIGTQG
+4779 DYGVERYTISTQG
-4790 LQLWARPGGTEGLT
+4790 LNVQAAVGSTSMSTADGTKL
-4804 DAHKFG
+4804 
-4810 RTELVESA
+4810 
-4818 PSSAEEYSAEEPR
+4818 
-4831 GWSKQ
+4831 
-4836 FRLADIGGGAVTLS
+4836 RLDDIGGAAVTLR
-4850 TFKQN
+4850 TFASEPSGSSK
-4855 TGNWDTDVVENL
+4855 WDADVKTTL
-4867 KTNYVCIDRNHR
+4867 QTNYLNSTGDS
-4879 YRITCHENNEMVEIG
+4879 YSLTLTANNELYETS
-4894 EHHDTDG
+4894 D
-4901 SVNGIQDTK
+4901 IQDTK
-4910 WCLQPVGIHEEW
+4910 WLLQPVGIHEEW

-4929 RVEVQKGGVKNRDL
+4929 RVEVNKGGVNSS
-4943 TGGDLTAESNK
+4943 GNE
-4954 DTNYYGTL
+4954 DTYYYGSL

-4978 TLTKDPTEWGTTT
+4978 TLTSNPAAWGTFDA
-4991 TPNRVTMS
+4991 PGKVTMA

-5006 MGNPQFVPANWPVVI
+5006 MGNPQFVPAEWPVVL
-5021 RSGNPG
+5021 R
-5027 TASLK
+5027 TAQSQKVDLM
-5032 NQDDTDYATR
+5032 NQPADEETPATKYATR
-5042 HYVNMYIPNVTP
+5042 HYVNMYIPNDKP
-5054 TVISTAA
+5054 TVIDNAIDGTK
-5061 SEIKLKGQY
+5061 EIKLSGQY
-5070 LEQTLTSTELGAEPD
+5070 LEQTLSEGTD
-5085 TKTIMVFGLP
+5085 KTIMVFGLP
-5095 FKGGKSHTDSHDYN
+5095 FKDHADNYHEYDTDN
-5109 EDEQVGWFTNDNWA
+5109 QVGWYTNDNWA
-5123 RESHSG
+5123 REDHPG

-5138 AATASPGTVAL
+5138 ADGTEGTVATH
-5149 DTQRSNKYVYHN
+5149 TQRSNKYVYHN
-5161 KVYYVLNSSY
+5161 KVYYVYNDSY
-5171 SGSAPSKF
+5171 SAPSKF
-5179 NVAIFDDEGD
+5179 NIAIFD
-5189 WDEEDDKP
+5189 EEEYFEEEEDKP
-5197 IKESV
+5197 IDETV
-5202 GNKNVPWPCRVYDLQ
+5202 GKKNVPWPCDVYDLQ
-5217 GRRIAE
+5217 GRLIAE
-5223 HESPET
+5223 DET
-5229 LLINHPS
+5229 PQTLRRNNPS
-5236 LEPGVYIFGDRKVIV
+5236 LKPGVYIFGKMKVVV

>member
-1 MRSLYKSFISTD
+1 MFF
-13 TRQNKLK
+13 TRIRKITLMI
-20 TRTEGTTAILLRR
+20 ILMLVGLVLRA
-33 MMTLLLIMTV
+33 
-43 GSMMNMAWG
+43 SAA
-52 DDIKYHIIN
+52 DIKYHIIN

-67 FRYVIKGNLSYES
+67 FRYVIKDNLSYES

-99 SVVATNFRFYINRE
+99 SVVATNFRFYVNRE

-124 AYFNEGDVISEV
+124 AYFSEGDVISEV
-136 APGKTEFY
+136 APGETEFY

-197 FGNPGEKNKDIPSF
+197 FGNPGAKNTDIPSF
-211 ESSESFKLQ
+211 DSGESFKLQ
-220 TDLEYRFRVKSG
+220 TDLQYRFRVKSG

-248 NANGVLTVSD
+248 NANGVMTVSG
-258 ISRNNDK
+258 ISRDDK
-265 KAKEKVTYETKIDD
+265 NKAKERVSYETKIDD
-279 YDPETTASL
+279 YDPETTTSL

-303 SWSEQYIGK
+303 SWSDEYIGK

-317 AVGGKEYWM
+317 AVGGKDYWM
-326 RDVGSENAT
+326 RDVGSAQSAGSN
-335 GGVESY
+335 ESY
-341 VPYMLVANGSTG
+341 VPYMLVANGATG
-353 TFKDPGFQ
+353 AFTDPGFQ

-368 RNYDYSNDNTSLAL
+368 RNYDYTNDNTSLAL

-438 SDRECTT
+438 SDRACTVKYT
-445 PASGLVS
+445 GLVGD
-452 TATDVYIPYTFNST
+452 ATDVYIPYTFNST

-509 IQSNTNSTA
+509 IQSNTNSNA

-579 DKFAMVKGSN
+579 DKFAMVQGS
-589 DTSFQIFQRDKFA
+589 TTSSFQIFQRDKFA
-602 LAFRAFWDARG
+602 LAFRAFWDARS

-640 PTYEYTYNI
+640 PTYDYTYNI
-649 VDNSG
+649 VDNKG

-659 YTVTQEVSR
+659 YTVTQEVSH
-668 RLDGE
+668 RLDDE

-692 LTFYTTFTEGTRDNL
+692 LTFYTTFTTPGDL
-707 SNPITVTPAS
+707 SSLSGAIEQLPVGGGSPL
-717 NANIYVSYTNDK
+717 NIYVRYTQGL
-729 LSTRRYLLDGT
+729 LSTRPYPLDDS

-745 QLGDKYVIYNSGVT
+745 QLGDRYVIYSSGVA
-759 TQAGRPIIEG
+759 TQDTRPSVEDTD
-769 EGSEGK
+769 K
-775 ELKIWTLRNSDP
+775 DNKIWTVSNRDP
-787 YDVEVRNTG
+787 YDVRVTNSTNSQSLYDNT
-796 EGNHKLL
+796 ECHLIIMSSTA
-803 DDTEIHFI
+803 DSP
-811 LMDGAGTAEGQ
+811 AEGQ
-822 VELLFANGG
+822 VVLLLANQA
-831 DLSTPSN
+831 DLATPSN
-838 SQSLDLNG
+838 AQSIALSGN
-846 ENVRKYT
+846 NVAKGQTDRSAA
-853 TTRGT
+853 G
-858 TNQQIIFYEA
+858 QQVIFSEA
-868 VLKRTYRLLDK
+868 VLERTYRLIDK
-879 QGKILLEYESQ
+879 QGKILLEYSSNDLEGDNDKLGVPAEWRSP
-890 ELPNSGENLGVLAKW
+890 LIKYAAISTAADYVNSGYKYW
-905 VSPLVETYHYWARS
+905 VHSN
-919 SFTLSGDTYTLKS
+919 FNISGDTYTLKTEQTPIN
-932 GESEITSPTGSTDGY
+932 GPAQSTDGY
-947 IYVTYDVADG
+947 IYVTYDAISDVNDANY
-957 IITPVDP
+957 VDMNSSVKDID
-964 TARIHKNGNATEDF
+964 TRVRRSATDANM
-978 VRDYEN
+978 VRDA
-984 SWGQIF
+984 SKFGQ
-990 MIKFANGDEF
+990 MYMLKFKTSADYYLEDGGDDVETTATVRDTEVYPYTNGDGPM
-1000 YQEKSDALRD
+1000 Y
-1010 EKLKAIYPYANGDS
+1010 IYTQARWNSQS
-1024 GFNLYGDTKW
+1024 G
-1034 NEDKAGGSSTRT
+1034 GGASTRT
-1046 RWSWYIVSE
+1046 RWPWFILSPD
-1055 NNDPYHIKIT
+1055 NDPYHVMVSGWQQTHAYNST
-1065 SWQSSHAR
+1065 SYYGY
-1073 KLSGDDVNTTFYN
+1073 L
-1086 YWRTYY
+1086 RTYY
-1092 NSTIGAVVTATITDD
+1092 NTEINQIITGNVSDD
-1107 PQVLDDS
+1107 PRTVDS
-1114 KTGGS
+1114 NG
-1119 ADNTPTEYMLL
+1119 DRIMPTEYMLL
-1130 GTTGSYKLVTTNG
+1130 GTKDHYKLLTTNEISDG
-1143 ITAAGVADHATYGK
+1143 LTTE
-1157 RRPVKDFLQYWKTYE
+1157 RRTLNSFEQYWRNNPTAIYQWAEHTLGRQLTSDEKNNTYKN
-1172 TISRKGVTPE
+1172 KGNATTME
-1182 GGTALSYDV
+1182 
-1191 FQSQTENPYSF
+1191 
-1202 FSAENVTSHPVYKF
+1202 SAEVKAYLETLGWHQYK
-1216 DAWQNARPI
+1216 AWVNAAAWN
-1225 TPSDP
+1225 S
-1230 TKSNSKKYEYT
+1230 SSKKYT
-1241 FHYYQ
+1241 NDNHWFMTVNVGTG
-1246 KISLDEEFDLIEHS
+1246 EFELVPTE
-1260 IDGILVLLDK
+1260 IDAVLVLLDN

-1276 RKPMAK
+1276 RKPVVKSSETARYE
-1282 TGDANKASRD
+1282 AVKADLRKW
-1292 AAIRQF
+1292 
-1298 DSPMVKTY
+1298 DSPMVKQYNFYVTRNVT
-1306 HFWST
+1306 HKES
-1311 TTKTTGYHKYTNW
+1311 GYHKYNIYDDYDKTDGRW
-1324 KDEEGS
+1324 LKKSDLG
-1330 GSSLADYPEVIGT
+1330 GTGTSLADYPEKYSGGALYDI
-1343 NGNISDLYVTYDVKP
+1343 YVTYDVKP
-1358 EYTELYSVT
+1358 EYAKAYTGA
-1367 ATKDGKGNITA
+1367 ATRGSIAVNY
-1378 LTPTVATDKTFLI
+1378 PFLI
-1391 RQDSKLAYDNSGT
+1391 RQDGNLAQATSATTWTTVTAASKGIDSDSPTGIDQETN
-1404 LGADDNPANITKIDT
+1404 AD
-1419 GQSLDLG
+1419 L
-1426 DNYYWYIAPNWDI
+1426 YWYLKPNFDI
-1439 DKEMGYQYATSAK
+1439 DIEMGYQYDVHYK
-1452 TDGKEDEDVNNTSDG
+1452 DDKGEDILDSSNNPKIYVRSEVDE
-1467 LHLPRTQLETEIAYY
+1467 RYVTQGQ
-1482 KTSRISFDPYNIQI
+1482 SGFDPYNIQI
-1496 YNKSASHY
+1496 YNKQYPAGFF
-1504 LTTNATYSQIDTY
+1504 TTDATAANIVNSQYIKTTSPDGNGAV
-1517 SAMAATFPNADPTA
+1517 SLQAAVDISDLDKDHDSTNPKFTA
-1531 NTMALDGYHAVNTGV
+1531 TITAYDSKTLK
-1546 NNGIGHDAVN
+1546 I
-1556 LHMTNQT
+1556 TNQT
-1563 YMAVSDANGNMRL
+1563 FMAVQDANGNMRL
-1576 MPRFDH
+1576 MPRFDQEH
-1582 YHAIENIAE
+1582 VIEGFTA
-1591 LKLWD
+1591 LKA
-1596 VVDQPVDDK
+1596 QAAARPEDDK
-1605 AHGQTTLLLRPTIYT
+1605 AHPQTTWLLRPTVYT

-1631 LRYTL
+1631 LQYKSL
-1636 MSSGSPKVPA
+1636 SSGSPLIPA
-1646 IFQSPFAKDFT
+1646 IFKSPLAKDFKF
-1657 YYKDLTLTEGVYT
+1657 YATLLDENEDGSYELNTLNNE
-1670 EIANGTDISEKQITG
+1670 ITG
-1685 SFADAELSGGNVYVR
+1685 SFADAEGITNNTVYVR
-1700 YSYNPDA
+1700 YSYAPDN
-1707 DIDGLLKGTWYHAT
+1707 DTDELLQGMWYNAK
-1721 LNDGSADQ
+1721 LNGS
-1729 DVKVTSSGIVK
+1729 DVMVTAGGIAK
-1740 ETFTDDAAHR
+1740 ETFAADDAHR
-1750 WRFMDSA
+1750 WRFMESA
-1757 GDDRD
+1757 GDDSD
-1762 PYDVKLY
+1762 PYAVTLW
-1769 NGTVSEGH
+1769 NGTPTTETSNQ
-1777 HVAESDKRYIIMSHF
+1777 RYILMGHS
-1792 SGTAYDGYA
+1792 SGSGYA
-1801 LMQAGNASTS
+1801 LMQAGNASTTE
-1811 VYKFLDGSSTPALTE
+1811 YKFLDGTSTPAFAV
-1826 QTNYTTAGTIDATK
+1826 QSDYTTAGTIDDTK
-1840 KLTLTPVLATNSIT
+1840 KLTLTPVLKTSSLT

-1859 HSGKVALTEEN
+1859 HSGKVALTETGVE
-1870 VAVSDESVLKLPEWM
+1870 VDDDDELTLPEWM

-1897 YSAATKTDGKYTVKG
+1897 YSAATDNGDGTFTVKG

-1945 DFDGLPYN
+1945 DLNGLPYN
-1953 YAPLDLTGEV
+1953 YSPLDLTGNV
-1963 AYTIG
+1963 KYTIG
-1968 ISSNNYGRLW
+1968 ITSNNNGRIW
-1978 SVNTSTLGISEADVN
+1978 NVNTSTLGITEADVK
-1993 VNTEMTRVARLWQ
+1993 VNTEMMRVARLWQ
-2006 FTGGDPYEVTIKN
+2006 FTGDDPYEVTIKN
-2019 PSYSTTEVLAGR
+2019 PSYSTTKVLAGKM
-2031 VPTDGPAATNAKGE
+2031 PDSSASDSAT
-2045 VIKPNTV
+2045 PNDK
-2052 YPLVKMMNPES
+2052 YPLTLMKEPNDGT
-2063 PAEAEY
+2063 Y
-2069 TLYTFMVLKY
+2069 TLNTFMVLKY
-2079 NPKEVTA
+2079 NPNEISGKVNGVDHYPGT
-2086 KIGNVE
+2086 
-2092 HSAGALKF
+2092 LKF
-2100 YVTSNDHLYMAQSNS
+2100 YVTGNDHLYMAQSNS

-2131 RLAASGEPMN
+2131 RLAASGEPIN
-2141 TVNNTMI
+2141 PKNNTMI

-2169 EALKGYSQMA
+2169 EALTGYSQMA

-2198 FSYYTAATETAG
+2198 FSYYTAATETDG
-2210 TYTVTESTKMAA
+2210 IYTVTESTKMAA

-2230 AKNAGDIYVRYTYSR
+2230 AQNYGNIYVRYTYSR

-2256 DDAAEDGT
+2256 DDVAEDGT

-2277 GDPSKPNQ
+2277 GDTSNPNQ
-2285 GGTWYTIANFQSRWK
+2285 GGTWYTIANFQSRWR

-2309 GIPTDYSDSD
+2309 GIPTDYSDGD

-2324 AIVKTLANGRA
+2324 AIVKNLANGRA

-2356 NADQGKYLSVAT
+2356 NAEQGKYLSVKKADPNVLRLWLK
-2368 SNRKMSLQDKEAAN
+2368 SNGEDG

-2432 TNTNNKA
+2432 TNNDTKH
-2439 SLSARDTWD
+2439 SLSARSAWD

-2483 IEFVKAPVTR
+2483 LEFVKAPVTR

-2506 VTWQAVLE
+2506 VTWDAVLE

-2534 EKRNTATTG
+2534 EKRNTAATG

-2578 KDDQVSGS
+2578 KDAGT
-2586 SNQYDIYPEIA
+2586 NTYDVYPEIGL
-2597 IESIYDIYFKYQI
+2597 EEIYNIWFKYQI
-2610 DNTATVHGL
+2610 DNTATVNGL
-2619 KLGDITSTTEQIA
+2619 KLSDITSTTEQIA

-2646 VYYPAYN
+2646 AYYPAYN

-2711 EDNYKDW
+2711 EDNYNDW

-2757 ESVVGVNTNA
+2757 ESVVGVTTNA
-2767 EGVYSLA
+2767 EGVYSLE

-2783 GKDTLSNNAVAYPVT
+2783 GKDTLSNNAIAYPVT

-2824 ISTAQTTKIDGRDV
+2824 ISTAQTTEIDGKTV

-2892 DHVKDYTDWKD
+2892 DHVNDYTDWKN
-2903 DQDWSEK
+2903 DQDWTGK

-2941 YVAGDKINLGTEFS
+2941 YVAGDKIDLRTQFS
-2955 LPVNVLRAF
+2955 LPINVRRAF
-2964 CKYTLYQDDYQTPY
+2964 CKYTLYKDDYETE
-2978 DKDIES
+2978 INES
-2984 TYYYTV
+2984 DENTYFYTV

-2995 PTSVQAEDSH
+2995 PTSTQATTEG
-3005 GDKIYDE
+3005 GDLIYDE

-3024 GVTPASGAQSIYVKY
+3024 GTTPASGAQSIYVKY
-3039 VVTSD
+3039 EVESD
-3044 IFLKTAPTKTEVETM
+3044 IFLKTAPTQTQVEEM
-3059 AQNNDHVYFMDF
+3059 VQNNDHVYFMDF

-3087 DPEATTFMQTGDLSK
+3087 DPEATTFIQTGDLSR
-3102 NKDKNTGNWVPEK
+3102 NKDKNTGVWIPEK
-3115 KSYSGS
+3115 KSWSGS
-3121 AYTSDTSDPYNAT
+3121 AYASDFTNSYNAT
-3134 QYRTADDRMVTT
+3134 QYRTADDRMVST
-3146 PEKLKWYFVGDPYK
+3146 PDKLKWYFVGDPYK

-3202 THIDNRENL
+3202 THIDNRPTL
-3211 IPTDEYGV
+3211 IPTNEYGV
-3219 SMPDKKFPNRN
+3219 AMPEKAFPNRN
-3230 YNKPYLNDF
+3230 NGKPYVNDF

-3281 IYNHSEENPQQYH
+3281 VYNSSEENPEKYH
-3294 INLNYRAN
+3294 INLNYRPN

-3309 KYLGYHMANNDSTV
+3309 AYLGYHRANNDSTI

-3338 AADSRYDEQTKVTV
+3338 AGDDRYSEQTNVTV
-3352 DEYSGYYGLN
+3352 DEYSGYYGLG

-3376 VKYNDL
+3376 VRYNDL
-3382 THNGVTSGTH
+3382 THNGITSGTH
-3392 SLTIGNATSSEDCST
+3392 NLTISNATSYGTCGTAPYNDK
-3407 HSSDVFVTGT
+3407 HSQT
-3417 KINPIFK
+3417 INDLMTNKVSKEYVNPVFK

-3440 LFSSCETPSA
+3440 LFSSSATPTA
-3450 PAPAELTWLDVL
+3450 PLASELTWLDVMVDS
-3462 TGTNSW
+3462 NNW

-3473 TNVNGSGAENQTSRV
+3473 TNVNESGNENETSRV
-3488 SNYRRAMSNGKTG
+3488 SNYRRALSENKLSG
-3501 WNNSADGWTD
+3501 WNNDVNGWTD

-3532 RRYEDATINTEPM
+3532 RRYEDATTGTEQK
-3545 WFAAQKET
+3545 WLAAQKST
-3553 INNYAGANDS
+3553 IANYAGGDS
-3563 IVWKALLVDDITDY
+3563 IVWAATLVDNITSY
-3577 TTNTASGTAALDNG
+3577 TANTSTATAALGNG
-3591 DKNAHWSIQMAKTGD
+3591 GTNAHWSLQMWKLGNAD
-3606 ENNCFIRTASLD
+3606 YFFLRTASLLNQD
-3618 QTAANAAGTN
+3618 VIDGGADAETQTN
-3628 NSDTD
+3628 
-3633 NYWRLMAKQRSTDE
+3633 NYWRMMAKHNGTNE
-3647 FFLEPYSLEDH
+3647 FYAEPYALDDH
-3658 NRYTNNKGNLN
+3658 SRYTSNKNNLGWN
-3669 WGNYVTNDMRYS
+3669 NYVTNDMRYS
-3681 QTMNGLGV
+3681 KTMNSLGI
-3689 YEQRLLIRTAVAED
+3689 YEQRLQIRTAVAED

-3715 VEIRTKDGTLRLSKD
+3715 VEIRTKDGKLRISKD
-3730 KLEIKYGLAPDML
+3730 KLEIKYGIAADML

-3751 CEYTCYINYGSDDPE
+3751 CEYTCYVNYNEATKTGDL
-3766 YPEIQ
+3766 

-3779 TPMDDAES
+3779 TPMDDSES
-3787 VSTATT
+3787 REFANT
-3793 EYNALSKAITAAKAA
+3793 EYTLLSDAITAAKAES
-3808 GKNVTLTYVYTVTDE
+3808 KNVTLTYIYE
-3823 VAEYFTTASDALTED
+3823 VADSVSQFFTTASDALTED
-3838 YTWTNGY
+3838 YTWANGY
-3845 FAWDQT
+3845 FAWNQY

-3859 EYYVDV
+3859 EYYEEV

-3889 VVSNPDQA
+3889 VESNPTQA
-3897 YPTTAFLNTH
+3897 YPTTAYLNTH
-3907 TNQVNVFADES
+3907 TSQVNVFADES
-3918 TQSKDDRQKWAL
+3918 TQSKDDRQKWSL
-3930 VGDPYEFTLK
+3930 VGDPYEFTMK
-3940 NYAQYLINSNATQF
+3940 NYAQYLINNNATQ
-3954 IDNNLLTQTTIQ
+3954 LLDDGLMTQTTIPVQ
-3966 VLAQPFAMGIDK
+3966 AQNFAIGIDK
-3978 DGNTFLSVIDGT
+3978 DGNSFLSVID
-3990 SREITS
+3990 S
-3996 NISFDFSTSSTKT
+3996 NGEVTTNMSFTFSTSSDKT
-4009 TKKVGSG
+4009 VHTQGSG
-4016 TNTNDPTGNTYDTD
+4016 VNNNDPTGHTYDTK
-4030 DVKPFKLASLLSY
+4030 DVKPFKLANLLSY

-4224 EIKNAGTTYDGLVQ
+4224 EIKDAGTTYDGLVQ

-4291 YEGDRKLVVDQ
+4291 YEGDRELVVDQ

-4343 EAFQFAWRG
+4343 EAFQFAYRG

-4359 QMMTNNSADGLMNF
+4359 QATTFNDADGLMSF
-4373 TYSHGIGARQDR
+4373 SYKDGIGAHTDR
-4385 REHYTNNYLWAP
+4385 SKHYTNNYLWAP
-4397 EGDPYGFI
+4397 EGDPYGFV

-4417 WDNVAVTTKGALPKK
+4417 WDNVAVTTKGHLPKSST
-4432 DNYDTYSETAI
+4432 DPAEDDYTA
-4443 LAENPQAYDAK
+4443 AEIAEGNISKFQAN
-4454 YTDNTAFNDK
+4454 YTDQTQFDDK
-4464 RIIHVTTPTHGPS
+4464 RIIHKLEGEGGATTDGPS
-4477 NAVYEMFTGDAGFT
+4477 NAIYEMFTGDAGFT

-4577 YYTILRNAVTNG
+4577 YYTTLQNAVTNG
-4589 TSVDF
+4589 TTLDF
-4594 STLRDIQEKVY
+4594 STLRKIQEVVY
-4605 AGTFKTKGGTTLKY
+4605 AGTFYKN
-4619 TDPRPGSGKTGA
+4619 DGKTVVAEGSA
-4631 LAATELPLTFTSDN
+4631 RPDQADLPMRFVSTN

-4650 DGYYRIVAFS
+4650 DGYYRIVGFS
-4660 QRPLDIDGKD
+4660 
-4670 LAGDKSNIQGIVGPR
+4670 APR
-4685 YISGYRFN
+4685 YVSGYRFKSEITN
-4693 SEKTDP
+4693 TKPLHFFEKTK
-4699 DDTNNYG
+4699 DDQ
-4706 GRWLHFL
+4706 WA
-4713 ETDMSH
+4713 
-4719 STIHTYADLLAK
+4719 HTFADLAGF
-4731 ISEVDTQKGG
+4731 SDG
-4741 TSDRDQISHPAMK
+4741 TLT
-4754 GNIEILPADFDPSSI
+4754 GNIELLPADFDPSSI
-4769 FKFTG
+4769 FRFEKATDNG
-4774 TTAAN
+4774 VERYTLS
-4779 DYKVYNIGTQG
+4779 TQG
-4790 LQLWARPGGTEGLT
+4790 LNVQAAVGSTSMSTADGTKL
-4804 DAHKFG
+4804 
-4810 RTELVESA
+4810 
-4818 PSSAEEYSAEEPR
+4818 
-4831 GWSKQ
+4831 
-4836 FRLADIGGGAVTLS
+4836 RLDDIGGAAVTLRTLS
-4850 TFKQN
+4850 TEPA
-4855 TGNWDTDVVENL
+4855 GAWDTEVVNTI
-4867 KTNYVCIDRNHR
+4867 KTNYLNSNGDS
-4879 YRITCHENNEMVEIG
+4879 YGLTLTADNELFETS
-4894 EHHDTDG
+4894 D
-4901 SVNGIQDTK
+4901 IQDTK
-4910 WCLQPVGIHEEW
+4910 WLLQPVGIHEEW

-4943 TGGDLTAESNK
+4943 TGDDLTAESNK

-4978 TLTKDPTEWGTTT
+4978 TLTKDPDPTEWGTTAK
-4991 TPNRVTMS
+4991 PGKVTMA

-5032 NQDDTDYATR
+5032 NQDDTDYATKR
-5042 HYVNMYIPNVTP
+5042 YVNMYIPNVTP
-5054 TVISTAA
+5054 SSIPSAL
-5061 SEIKLKGQY
+5061 SEITLKGQY
-5070 LEQTLTSTELGAEPD
+5070 LEQTLTSTELGADPA

-5095 FKGGKSHTDSHDYN
+5095 FEGLGSHSSHEYDTSN
-5109 EDEQVGWFTNDNWA
+5109 QVGWFTNDNWA
-5123 RESHSG
+5123 RENASG
-5129 YKAHTDSYA
+5129 YKAHTGSYPS
-5138 AATASPGTVAL
+5138 TATVA
-5149 DTQRSNKYVYHN
+5149 DHTQRSNKYVYHN

-5179 NVAIFDDEGD
+5179 NVAIFDEENEEPEDE
-5189 WDEEDDKP
+5189 P
-5197 IKESV
+5197 IQETVTK
-5202 GNKNVPWPCRVYDLQ
+5202 KNVPWPCRVYDLQ
-5217 GRRIAE
+5217 GRLIADK
-5223 HESPET
+5223 ESPET

-5236 LEPGVYIFGDRKVIV
+5236 LQPGIYIFGDRKVVV